1 MWLLHYLKHYAMSL
15 RSSIA
20 LWVLG
25 LGLLSP
31 LGAPLALRA
40 QTQVQQTAQTKTQP
54 SLEQLRSRLKAAQE
68 QRHLRDAVTAAEEL
82 FYAASGQHRLDVLL
96 EATTALVEAKNSL
109 KGPSTAESQ
118 LGISL
123 ASIEREPWLS
133 PRERILLGLYS
144 LRMISNYSTRGG
156 AAFDTPLPIKARP
169 LSQLMHWHEAD
180 LDRYYLQL
188 VEQLRGAGSALMQ
201 PIPTPYLELLDLA
214 GGTKASGQ
222 TGISALLELLDYLH
236 DMRGGGSR
244 YPEGLLPTEPG
255 LLALARSAG
264 PKSYSA
270 LLADYLALER
280 ELKSQSGRLTARQA
294 MERIEHFAQ
303 RYQRQRYFGS
313 VAANL
318 VDLYSNEPLEAARFA
333 DRLLSQAGQLQPD
346 ELKQL
351 RQARAERLEPSMSL
365 QLQQTWGMPDKV
377 SLRLDTAYLVRGLQV
392 SLYEAPRVYRPS
404 ERREDWRPSAQDKP
418 LLVKQCALPLD
429 SLAKV
434 GKQVVLEL
442 KLPQRRDYFVRVRAE
457 LDPRASQQKPL
468 VHEESFL
475 SSAFMVL
482 DLWSSA
488 SPNHVPR
495 QWLDAA
501 TGRPLSGLELARY
514 RYDKRH
520 ESMPTL
526 AGSLR
531 TDSLG
536 LILLDRRESQRS
548 VLQAR
553 DLRDPLRVEDYGYD
567 EEPQPAI
574 DFAARGLGLWVT
586 TDRPAYR
593 PGQVMHIYGE
603 AVEQGFLARQAR
615 PARGQHI
622 RLELRDAREEL
633 LWSEEVRSDELGRYH
648 ASHQLATETLLGQ
661 LRLRARFVEP
671 QGYQYRQT
679 EAKAF
684 PQLLEYKRRALEL
697 ELEEPPRPYTPDAQL
712 SVKGQLHR
720 LSGEPVERA
729 RLRCVVRAEQLWR
742 PWRAIYDYA
751 SPRVLLDST
760 LRSGAD
766 GAFALPLDLAALRR
780 QLEQNE
786 QDLGSYSY
794 RVEVTA
800 TDEGGETTQSSLGL
814 ALGEVLWEVRLD
826 LPELLDVSRPL
837 PELRFTYP
845 ATAWVDSTMRVD
857 YELYEGDRL
866 RHSGQTALGLAFSP
880 WLEPQALAAGLY
892 TLRYKAHYK
901 GGVRYEGYRSVYL
914 FDSRR
919 DQQIAGFVP
928 PLLALRADSTYSA
941 QRPAR
946 LHWLSSIEGGYI
958 HYVVHH
964 RYGELARGM
973 LRSKAGRIE
982 LFTLPLPAK
991 DTLPDQ
997 LEVQLYTVYQGRLYQ
1012 ASARFALERPEPP
1025 LELKWTSLR
1034 DRTQPGAEE
1043 RWSVQLTSGGK
1054 PVAGA
1059 AVATWM
1065 YDTALDVFGRL
1076 RFGVP
1081 SLQLMDEYSPSMEP
1095 RLPRGYRW
1103 GLNPDR
1109 SVYGEDLWG
1118 EAQRGGGSFVHDALA
1133 SGPQPRRYRWL
1144 GYGRRMPIGMGGG
1157 AVQLSKVLSGRMD
1170 GIIGPAFAAAP
1181 SVLRGAA
1188 VMVDQDAPIELAEE
1202 PKALR
1207 QDFAESAYFLPQ
1219 LTTDASGTA
1228 SWSFRMPDALTRWRL
1243 VLLAHTPDMRRYQE
1257 ERLVTSYRD
1266 FSLRP
1271 QLPRFLRRG
1280 DRPVL
1285 SATVVNMSREEEQGT
1300 LRLEL
1305 FDLSTQHV
1313 LSESSQPFRLAPQG
1327 SQTLQLPLSIPAL
1340 SADSIGLRVLA
1351 QGRRYSDGE
1360 QHRLPLLSDETQL
1373 SDGLSFSFEGAGTKE
1388 LSLDSLLAP
1397 LSQGLGRARLELQLE
1412 TSPLAL
1418 ALGALPQLAEPE
1430 DESTPA
1436 LAASVY
1442 AEAKVLRLQ
1451 QTHGFAAWLAARRQ
1465 SLHRSD
1471 SLVAARTAEAAKSPW
1486 YHELKRE
1493 LEAERRLL
1501 DFLAAKDHAQL
1512 LSQRIA
1518 ELKAAR
1524 NESIWG
1530 WFALWRADSYI
1541 SQQVI
1546 AVLLPTLELLE
1557 AKSPQRQ
1564 ELLGLLREAQPY
1576 MDREALRDYKA
1587 LKEERARRPKPGP
1600 WGYYDIPLDY
1610 LYIRAQLTQQL
1621 AVPSSAALA
1630 EMLGHYQRLLR
1641 EQAKDAP
1648 VTDLAKIAYVLKQAP
1663 QHRAQLPAL
1672 LEVLAQHLSE
1682 EGTMSFFAQ
1691 PAEIPYWSRSAGVPL
1706 AAETLRAFR
1715 LHPAYSS
1722 LVPRLQRWLLTQ
1734 RRTMLW
1740 KDPLS
1745 SVLALGALTEPQ
1757 HEAWGT
1763 AQATELRLA
1772 IEGGEDFS
1780 LSGSQRTAS
1789 LELSPSRR
1797 PKGALQVIKK
1807 DGSLIWGAA
1816 RLHYSIPTTAVK
1828 AWGEGLSLTRQQYLV
1843 TTEGGRDVLRPL
1855 EEGELLPIGA
1865 RIRTQIVVKLK
1876 QGLDYVKIS
1885 DPRPGYAEP
1894 VEQKPFCPFVSY
1906 GNAYVM
1912 PHDGRTDIFVD
1923 RLPAGTTE
1931 LHYDQWVTRPGV
1943 YGGVVTTL
1951 VSLYASEYSAHT
1963 AVSPE
1968 QRTASE
1974 SKTE

>member
-1 MWLLHYLKHYAMSL
+1 MLS
-15 RSSIA
+15 
-20 LWVLG
+20 
-25 LGLLSP
+25 LGLLGSLGVP
-31 LGAPLALRA
+31 LGLKA
-40 QTQVQQTAQTKTQP
+40 QTQGIQSTQTKVQP
-54 SLEQLRSRLKAAQE
+54 SLEQLRSRLKAAQA

-82 FYAASGQHRLDVLL
+82 FDAASGQRRLDVLL
-96 EATTALVEAKNSL
+96 EATTALVEAKSFL

-118 LGISL
+118 LGLSL
-123 ASIEREPWLS
+123 ASIEQAPWLS

-156 AAFDTPLPIKARP
+156 AAFDTPLPVKARP
-169 LSQLMHWHEAD
+169 LSQLMHWHQAD

-201 PIPTPYLELLDLA
+201 PIPAPYLELLDLA

-222 TGISALLELLDYLH
+222 TGISALLELLDYLR

-244 YPEGLLPTEPG
+244 YPEGLLPTQPA
-255 LLALARSAG
+255 LLTLARSAG

-303 RYQRQRYFGS
+303 RYQHQRYFGS
-313 VAANL
+313 VAPNL
-318 VDLYSNEPLEAARFA
+318 VDLYSSEPLEAARFA
-333 DRLLSQAGQLQPD
+333 DRLISQAGQLQPD

-351 RQARAERLEPSMSL
+351 QQARAERLEPQMSL
-365 QLQQTWGMPDKV
+365 ALDQKWGMPDKIYV
-377 SLRLDTAYLVRGLQV
+377 RLDTAYLVRGLQV
-392 SLYEAPRVYRPS
+392 SLYEAPRVYRPT
-404 ERREDWRPSAQDKP
+404 ERGEDWRPSAQDKP
-418 LLVKQCALPLD
+418 MLVKQCSLPVD

-434 GKQVVLEL
+434 GKHLVLEL
-442 KLPQRRDYFVRVRAE
+442 KLPQRRNYFVRVRAE
-457 LDPRASQQKPL
+457 LDPRASQKRAL
-468 VHEESFL
+468 VHEETFV

-501 TGRPLSGLELARY
+501 TGRPLSGLELAQY

-520 ESMPTL
+520 ESLPTL

-536 LILLDRRESQRS
+536 LILLDRHESQTS

-553 DLRDPLRVEDYGYD
+553 DLRDPLRIKYYGYG
-567 EEPQPAI
+567 EKPQPAI
-574 DFAARGLGLWVT
+574 DFAARGLQLWVT

-603 AVEQGFLARQAR
+603 AVDVGFLARQAR
-615 PARGQHI
+615 PARGQRI
-622 RLELRDAREEL
+622 RLELSDARDGL

-648 ASHQLATETLLGQ
+648 ASHRLAPEVLLGQ
-661 LRLRARFVEP
+661 LYLRARFVEP
-671 QGYQYRQT
+671 QGYQYRQPQ
-679 EAKAF
+679 AQAF
-684 PQLLEYKRRALEL
+684 AQLLEYKRHALEL
-697 ELEEPPRPYTPDAQL
+697 QLEEPPRPYPADALL
-712 SVKGQLHR
+712 SVKGQLRR

-729 RLRCVVRAEQLWR
+729 RLRCVLRAEQLWR
-742 PWRAIYDYA
+742 PWCSFSDYV

-766 GAFALPLDLAALRR
+766 GAFALPLDLGALRR
-780 QLEQNE
+780 QLEQDE
-786 QDLGSYSY
+786 QDHDSYSY

-800 TDEGGETTQSSLGL
+800 TDEAGETTQRSLSL
-814 ALGEVLWEVRLD
+814 ALGEVLSEVQLD
-826 LPELLDVSRPL
+826 LPELLDLSRPL

-845 ATAWVDSTMRVD
+845 MTAWVDSTMRVD

-866 RHSGQTALGLAFSP
+866 RHSGQTTLGQAFSP

-901 GGVRYEGYRSVYL
+901 GGVRYEGYRRVYL

-919 DQQIAGFVP
+919 DQQIAGFEP

-941 QRPAR
+941 LRPAR
-946 LHWLSSIEGGYI
+946 LHWVSGLEGGYI

-964 RYGELARGM
+964 RYGELARGV

-991 DTLPDQ
+991 DKLPDQ
-997 LEVQLYTVYQGRLYQ
+997 LEVQLYTVYQGCLYR
-1012 ASARFALERPEPP
+1012 ASERFTLEQPAPL

-1059 AVATWM
+1059 AVSTWM
-1065 YDTALDVFGRL
+1065 YDAALDIFGRL
-1076 RFGVP
+1076 RLSRP
-1081 SLQLMDEYSPSMEP
+1081 SLQLMDEYPSYMEP

-1103 GLNPDR
+1103 GLSPAR

-1133 SGPQPRRYRWL
+1133 AGPQPRRYRWL
-1144 GYGRRMPIGMGGG
+1144 GRGRRMPIRMGRGDI
-1157 AVQLSKVLSGRMD
+1157 QLPEVFSGRMD

-1188 VMVDQDAPIELAEE
+1188 AKVDQAAPIDVAEE

-1207 QDFAESAYFLPQ
+1207 QDFAESAYFLPR

-1228 SWSFRMPDALTRWRL
+1228 SWSFRMPEALTRWRL

-1257 ERLVTSYRD
+1257 QRLVTSYRD

-1285 SATVVNMSREEEQGT
+1285 SATLVNMSREEEQGT

-1305 FDLSTQHV
+1305 FDLSTQRV
-1313 LSESSQPFRLAPQG
+1313 LSENSQPFRLAPQG

-1351 QGRRYSDGE
+1351 EGRHYSDGE
-1360 QHRLPLLSDETQL
+1360 QHRLPLLRDETQL
-1373 SDGLSFSFEGAGTKE
+1373 SDGLSFSFEGTGTKE

-1397 LSQGLGRARLELQLE
+1397 LGQLGHARLELQLE

-1418 ALGALPQLAEPE
+1418 ALGALPQLAAPE
-1430 DESTPA
+1430 DETMPS
-1436 LAASVY
+1436 LAARIY

-1451 QTHGFAAWLAARRQ
+1451 QMPGFAAWLAARRQ
-1465 SLHRSD
+1465 SLYRSD

-1501 DFLAAKDHAQL
+1501 DFLAAKDHAHE
-1512 LSQRIA
+1512 LSQHIA
-1518 ELKAAR
+1518 KLKAAR

-1530 WFALWRADSYI
+1530 WFEGWRPDTYI

-1557 AKSPQRQ
+1557 AKAPQRQ

-1576 MDREALRDYKA
+1576 MDREALRYYKD
-1587 LKEERARRPKPGP
+1587 LKEERARRSKPGP

-1610 LYIRAQLTQQL
+1610 LYMRAQLTQQL

-1648 VTDLAKIAYVLKQAP
+1648 VTDLAKIAYVLKQSP

-1672 LEVLAQHLSE
+1672 LEVLAQHLSD
-1682 EGTMSFFAQ
+1682 EGAMSFFAQ

-1715 LHPAYSS
+1715 LDPAYSS

-1734 RRTMLW
+1734 RRTMVW
-1740 KDPLS
+1740 KDPLC
-1745 SVLALGALTEPQ
+1745 SVLALEALTEPQ
-1757 HEAWGT
+1757 LEAWDT

-1772 IEGGEDFS
+1772 LEGGEDFR
-1780 LSGSQRTAS
+1780 LTGSQRTAS

-1807 DGSLIWGAA
+1807 DASLIWGAA
-1816 RLHYSIPTTAVK
+1816 RLHYSIPTAAVK
-1828 AWGEGLSLTRQQYLV
+1828 AWGEGLTLRREEYLL

-1855 EEGELLPIGA
+1855 EEGEQLPIGA
-1865 RIRTQIVVKLK
+1865 RIRTKLIVTLK

-1894 VEQKPFCPFVSY
+1894 VEQKPFYPSIRY
-1906 GNAYVM
+1906 GNAYVV
-1912 PHDGRTDIFVD
+1912 PRDGRTDIFVD
-1923 RLPAGTTE
+1923 RLTSGTTE
-1931 LHYDQWVTRPGV
+1931 LYYDQWVTRPGV
-1943 YGGVVTTL
+1943 YSGVVTTL
-1951 VSLYASEYSAHT
+1951 ESLYASEYSAHT

-1968 QRTASE
+1968 QRVHSE
-1974 SKTE
+1974 PGNE

>member
-1 MWLLHYLKHYAMSL
+1 MLS
-15 RSSIA
+15 
-20 LWVLG
+20 
-25 LGLLSP
+25 LGLLGSLGVP
-31 LGAPLALRA
+31 LGLKA
-40 QTQVQQTAQTKTQP
+40 QTQGIQSTQTKAQP
-54 SLEQLRSRLKAAQE
+54 SLEQLRAKLKAAQA

-82 FYAASGQHRLDVLL
+82 FDAASGQRRLDLLL

-123 ASIEREPWLS
+123 ASIEQAPWLS

-156 AAFDTPLPIKARP
+156 AAFDTPLPVKTRP

-201 PIPTPYLELLDLA
+201 PIPAPYLELLDLA

-222 TGISALLELLDYLH
+222 TGISALLELLDYLR

-244 YPEGLLPTEPG
+244 YPEGLAPTQPA

-303 RYQRQRYFGS
+303 RYQHQRYFGS
-313 VAANL
+313 VAPNL
-318 VDLYSNEPLEAARFA
+318 VDLYSSEPLEAARFA
-333 DRLLSQAGQLQPD
+333 DRLISQAGQLQPD

-351 RQARAERLEPSMSL
+351 QQARDERLEPQMSL
-365 QLQQTWGMPDKV
+365 ALDQKWGMPDKIYV
-377 SLRLDTAYLVRGLQV
+377 RLDTAYLVRGLQV
-392 SLYEAPRVYRPS
+392 SLYEAPRVYRPT
-404 ERREDWRPSAQDKP
+404 ERGEDWRPSAQDKP
-418 LLVKQCALPLD
+418 MLVKQCSLPVD

-434 GKQVVLEL
+434 GKHLVLEL
-442 KLPQRRDYFVRVRAE
+442 KLPQRRNYFVRVRAE
-457 LDPRASQQKPL
+457 LDPRASQKRAL
-468 VHEESFL
+468 VHEETFV

-501 TGRPLSGLELARY
+501 TGRPLSGLELAQY

-520 ESMPTL
+520 ESLPTL

-536 LILLDRRESQRS
+536 LILLDRHESQTS

-553 DLRDPLRVEDYGYD
+553 DLRDPLRIKYYGYG
-567 EEPQPAI
+567 EKPQPAI
-574 DFAARGLGLWVT
+574 DFAARGLQLWVT

-603 AVEQGFLARQAR
+603 AVDVGFLARQAR
-615 PARGQHI
+615 PARGQRI
-622 RLELRDAREEL
+622 RLELSDARDGL

-648 ASHQLATETLLGQ
+648 ASHRLAPEVLLGQ
-661 LRLRARFVEP
+661 LYLRARFVEP
-671 QGYQYRQT
+671 KGYQYRQT

-684 PQLLEYKRRALEL
+684 ALLLEYKRHALEL
-697 ELEEPPRPYTPDAQL
+697 KLEEPPRPYAPDAQL

-729 RLRCVVRAEQLWR
+729 RLRCVLRAEQLWR

-751 SPRVLLDST
+751 SPRALLDST

-766 GAFALPLDLAALRR
+766 GAFALPLDLGALRR
-780 QLEQNE
+780 QLEQDE
-786 QDLGSYSY
+786 QDHGSYSY

-800 TDEGGETTQSSLGL
+800 TDEAGETTQRSLSL
-814 ALGEVLWEVRLD
+814 ALGEVLSEVQLD
-826 LPELLDVSRPL
+826 LPELLDLSRPL

-845 ATAWVDSTMRVD
+845 MTAWVDSTMRVD

-866 RHSGQTALGLAFSP
+866 RHSGQTTLGQAFSP
-880 WLEPQALAAGLY
+880 WLEPQELAAGLY

-901 GGVRYEGYRSVYL
+901 GGVRYEGYRRVYL

-919 DQQIAGFVP
+919 DQQIAGFEP

-941 QRPAR
+941 LRPAR
-946 LHWLSSIEGGYI
+946 LHWVSGLEGGYI

-964 RYGELARGM
+964 RYGELARGV

-991 DTLPDQ
+991 DKLPDQ
-997 LEVQLYTVYQGRLYQ
+997 LEVQLYTVYQGRLYR
-1012 ASARFALERPEPP
+1012 ASERFALEQPAPL

-1059 AVATWM
+1059 AVSTWM
-1065 YDTALDVFGRL
+1065 YDAALDIFGRL
-1076 RFGVP
+1076 RLSRP
-1081 SLQLMDEYSPSMEP
+1081 SLQLMDEYPSYMEP
-1095 RLPRGYRW
+1095 SLPRGYRW
-1103 GLNPDR
+1103 GLSPAR

-1133 SGPQPRRYRWL
+1133 AGPQPRRYRWL
-1144 GYGRRMPIGMGGG
+1144 GRGRRMPIRMGRG
-1157 AVQLSKVLSGRMD
+1157 AVQLPEVFSGRMD

-1188 VMVDQDAPIELAEE
+1188 AKADQAAPIDVAEE

-1228 SWSFRMPDALTRWRL
+1228 SWSFRMPEALTRWRL

-1257 ERLVTSYRD
+1257 QRLVTSYRD

-1285 SATVVNMSREEEQGT
+1285 SATLVNMSCEEEQGT

-1305 FDLSTQHV
+1305 FDLSTQRV
-1313 LSESSQPFRLAPQG
+1313 LSENSQPFRLAPQG
-1327 SQTLQLPLSIPAL
+1327 SQTLQLPLSIPTL

-1373 SDGLSFSFEGAGTKE
+1373 SDGLSFSFEGAGTKT
-1388 LSLDSLLAP
+1388 LFLDSLLAP
-1397 LSQGLGRARLELQLE
+1397 LGQGLGRARLELQLE

-1430 DESTPA
+1430 DKSTPA
-1436 LAASVY
+1436 LAASLY

-1451 QTHGFAAWLAARRQ
+1451 QTRGFAAWLAARRQ

-1471 SLVAARTAEAAKSPW
+1471 SLVAARTVEAAKSPW

-1501 DFLAAKDHAQL
+1501 DFLAAKDHAHEL
-1512 LSQRIA
+1512 RQRIA

-1524 NESIWG
+1524 NEATWG
-1530 WFALWRADSYI
+1530 WFEGWRPDAYI

-1546 AVLLPTLELLE
+1546 AILLPTLELLE

-1576 MDREALRDYKA
+1576 MDREELERYQR
-1587 LKEERARRPKPGP
+1587 LKEDRARVSKPGP

-1610 LYIRAQLTQQL
+1610 LYMRAQLTQQL
-1621 AVPSSAALA
+1621 AVPSSARVA
-1630 EMLGHYQRLLR
+1630 EMLGHYQRLLSER
-1641 EQAKDAP
+1641 AKEAP

-1715 LHPAYSS
+1715 LDPAYSS

-1734 RRTMLW
+1734 RRTMVW
-1740 KDPLS
+1740 KDALC
-1745 SVLALGALTEPQ
+1745 SVLALEALTEPRMGT
-1757 HEAWGT
+1757 WGD
-1763 AQATELRLA
+1763 AEATELRLA
-1772 IEGGEDFS
+1772 LEGGEDFR
-1780 LSGSQRTAS
+1780 LTGSQRTAS

-1807 DGSLIWGAA
+1807 DASLIWGAA
-1816 RLHYSIPTTAVK
+1816 RLHYSIPTAAVK

-1865 RIRTQIVVKLK
+1865 RIRTQLVIKLK

-1894 VEQKPFCPFVSY
+1894 VEQKPFYPSIRY
-1906 GNAYVM
+1906 GNAYVV
-1912 PHDGRTDIFVD
+1912 PRDGRTDIFVD
-1923 RLPAGTTE
+1923 RLTSGTTE
-1931 LHYDQWVTRPGV
+1931 LYYDQWVTRPGV
-1943 YGGVVTTL
+1943 YSGVVTTL
-1951 VSLYASEYSAHT
+1951 ESLYASEYSAHT

-1968 QRTASE
+1968 QRVHSE
-1974 SKTE
+1974 PGTE

>member
-1 MWLLHYLKHYAMSL
+1 MGLLHYLKHYAMSL

-40 QTQVQQTAQTKTQP
+40 QTQVQQTAQTKAQP

-118 LGISL
+118 LGLSL

-156 AAFDTPLPIKARP
+156 TAFDTPLPIKARP

-188 VEQLRGAGSALMQ
+188 VEQLRGAGSALME

-244 YPEGLLPTEPG
+244 YPEGLLPTEQG

-270 LLADYLALER
+270 LLADYFALER

-303 RYQRQRYFGS
+303 RYQGQRYFGS

-365 QLQQTWGMPDKV
+365 KLEQTWGMPDKL

-418 LLVKQCALPLD
+418 LLVKQCALPVD

-434 GKQVVLEL
+434 GKHTVLEL

-457 LDPRASQQKPL
+457 LDPRSSLQKPL

-482 DLWSSA
+482 DLLSSS
-488 SPNHVPR
+488 SPNHMPR

-501 TGRPLSGLELARY
+501 TGRPLSGLELAQY
-514 RYDKRH
+514 RYDRRH
-520 ESMPTL
+520 ESLPTL

-536 LILLDRRESQRS
+536 LILLDRRESQTS

-603 AVEQGFLARQAR
+603 AVDVGFLARQAR
-615 PARGQHI
+615 PARGQRI
-622 RLELRDAREEL
+622 RLELSDVRGEL

-697 ELEEPPRPYTPDAQL
+697 KLEEPPRSYPADAVL
-712 SVKGQLHR
+712 SIKGQLRR

-751 SPRVLLDST
+751 SPRVILDST

-780 QLEQNE
+780 QLEQDE

-880 WLEPQALAAGLY
+880 WLEPEALAAGLY
-892 TLRYKAHYK
+892 TLRYKAHYQ
-901 GGVRYEGYRSVYL
+901 GGVRYEGYRRVYL

-919 DQQIAGFVP
+919 DQQIAGFEP
-928 PLLALRADSTYSA
+928 PILALRADSTYSA
-941 QRPAR
+941 LRPAR

-964 RYGELARGM
+964 RYGELARGV
-973 LRSKAGRIE
+973 LRSKTGRIE

-997 LEVQLYTVYQGRLYQ
+997 LEVQLYTVYQGRLYH
-1012 ASARFALERPEPP
+1012 ASERFTLEQPAPP

-1059 AVATWM
+1059 AVSTWM
-1065 YDTALDVFGRL
+1065 YDAALDIFGRL
-1076 RFGVP
+1076 RLSMP
-1081 SLQLMDEYSPSMEP
+1081 SPQLQDEFPLSMEP
-1095 RLPRGYRW
+1095 RLPQGYRW
-1103 GLNPDR
+1103 GLNSEHR
-1109 SVYGEDLWG
+1109 VYGEELWG

-1133 SGPQPRRYRWL
+1133 AGPRARRYRWL
-1144 GYGRRMPIGMGGG
+1144 SYGRRMPIGMSGR
-1157 AVQLSKVLSGRMD
+1157 AVQLSKVLSGKME

-1188 VMVDQDAPIELAEE
+1188 VMADQDAPIEVAEE

-1207 QDFAESAYFLPQ
+1207 QDFAESAYFLPR

-1228 SWSFRMPDALTRWRL
+1228 SWSFRMPEALTRWRL

-1257 ERLVTSYRD
+1257 QRLVTSYRD

-1285 SATVVNMSREEEQGT
+1285 SATLVNMSREEEQGT

-1305 FDLSTQHV
+1305 FDLSTQRV
-1313 LSESSQPFRLAPQG
+1313 LSESSQPFHLAPQG

-1397 LSQGLGRARLELQLE
+1397 LGQLGHARLELQLE

-1418 ALGALPQLAEPE
+1418 ALGALPQLATPE
-1430 DESTPA
+1430 DKSTPS
-1436 LAASVY
+1436 LAARIY

-1451 QTHGFAAWLAARRQ
+1451 QTPGFAAWLAARRR

-1471 SLVAARTAEAAKSPW
+1471 SLVAARTAAAAGSPQ
-1486 YHELKRE
+1486 YYEIKRE

-1501 DFLAAKDHAQL
+1501 DFLAAKDHAHELRQH
-1512 LSQRIA
+1512 IA
-1518 ELKAAR
+1518 KLKAAR
-1524 NESIWG
+1524 NEAIWG
-1530 WFALWRADSYI
+1530 WFEGWRPDTYI

-1546 AVLLPTLELLE
+1546 AILLPTLELLE
-1557 AKSPQRQ
+1557 AKAPQRQ

-1576 MDREALRDYKA
+1576 MDREAFRYYKD
-1587 LKEERARRPKPGP
+1587 LKEERARRSKPGP
-1600 WGYYDIPLDY
+1600 WDYYDIPLDY
-1610 LYIRAQLTQQL
+1610 LYTRAQLTQQL
-1621 AVPSSAALA
+1621 AVPSSAALG
-1630 EMLGHYQRLLR
+1630 EMLGHYQRLLSER
-1641 EQAKDAP
+1641 AKEAP
-1648 VTDLAKIAYVLKQAP
+1648 VTDLAKIAYILRQAP

-1672 LEVLAQHLSE
+1672 LKVLAQHLSD

-1691 PAEIPYWSRSAGVPL
+1691 PEEIPYWSRSAGVPL
-1706 AAETLRAFR
+1706 ASETLRAFR
-1715 LHPAYSS
+1715 LDPAYSS

-1734 RRTMLW
+1734 RRTMVW
-1740 KDPLS
+1740 KDALC
-1745 SVLALGALTEPQ
+1745 SVLALEALTEPRMGT
-1757 HEAWGT
+1757 WGD
-1763 AQATELRLA
+1763 AEATELRLA
-1772 IEGGEDFS
+1772 IEGGDEFR
-1780 LSGSQRTAS
+1780 LTGSQRTAS

-1797 PKGALQVIKK
+1797 PKGALKVIKK

-1816 RLHYSIPTTAVK
+1816 RLYYSIPTAAVK
-1828 AWGEGLSLTRQQYLV
+1828 AWGEGLTLTREEYLL
-1843 TTEGGRDVLRPL
+1843 TTEDGRDVLRRL
-1855 EEGELLPIGA
+1855 EEGEQLPIGA
-1865 RIRTQIVVKLK
+1865 RIRTKLIVTLK
-1876 QGLDYVKIS
+1876 QGLDYVQLS

-1894 VEQKPFCPFVSY
+1894 VLQKAHYPSIRY
-1906 GNAYVM
+1906 GNAYVV
-1912 PHDGRTDIFVD
+1912 PRDGRTDIFVD
-1923 RLPAGTTE
+1923 RLTSGTTE
-1931 LHYDQWVTRPGV
+1931 LYYDQWVTRPGV
-1943 YGGVVTTL
+1943 YSGVVTTL

-1968 QRTASE
+1968 QRVSAE
-1974 SKTE
+1974 PGAE

>member
-1 MWLLHYLKHYAMSL
+1 MLS
-15 RSSIA
+15 
-20 LWVLG
+20 
-25 LGLLSP
+25 LGLLGSLGVP
-31 LGAPLALRA
+31 LGLKA
-40 QTQVQQTAQTKTQP
+40 QTQGIQSTQTKVQP
-54 SLEQLRSRLKAAQE
+54 SLEQLRSRLKAAQA

-82 FYAASGQHRLDVLL
+82 FDAASGQHRLDVLL
-96 EATTALVEAKNSL
+96 EATTALVEAKSSL

-118 LGISL
+118 LGLSL
-123 ASIEREPWLS
+123 ASIEQAPWLS

-156 AAFDTPLPIKARP
+156 EAFDTPLPVQARP
-169 LSQLMHWHEAD
+169 LSHLMHWHEAD

-201 PIPTPYLELLDLA
+201 PIPAPYLELLDLA

-222 TGISALLELLDYLH
+222 TGISALLELLDYLR

-244 YPEGLLPTEPG
+244 YPEGLLPTQPA
-255 LLALARSAG
+255 LLTLARSAG
-264 PKSYSA
+264 PTSYSA

-303 RYQRQRYFGS
+303 CYQRQRYFGS
-313 VAANL
+313 VAPNL
-318 VDLYSNEPLEAARFA
+318 VDLYSSEPLEAARFA
-333 DRLLSQAGQLQPD
+333 DRLISQARQLQPD

-351 RQARAERLEPSMSL
+351 QQARDERLEPQMSL
-365 QLQQTWGMPDKV
+365 ELDQKWGMPDKIYV
-377 SLRLDTAYLVRGLQV
+377 RLDTAYLVRGLQV
-392 SLYEAPRVYRPS
+392 SLYEAPRVYRPT
-404 ERREDWRPSAQDKP
+404 ERGEDWRPSAADKP
-418 LLVKQCALPLD
+418 LRVEHCTLSPD

-434 GKQVVLEL
+434 GKSTVLEL
-442 KLPQRRDYFVRVRAE
+442 KLPQRRNYFVRVRAE
-457 LDPRASQQKPL
+457 LDPRASQKRAL
-468 VHEESFL
+468 VHEDTFL

-482 DLWSSA
+482 NIFSSA
-488 SPNHVPR
+488 SPNHEPR

-501 TGRPLSGLELARY
+501 TGRPLSGLELAYY
-514 RYDKRH
+514 RYDKRR
-520 ESMPTL
+520 ETLPTL
-526 AGSLR
+526 VGSLR

-536 LILLDRRESQRS
+536 LILLDRRESGRS

-553 DLRDPLRVEDYGYD
+553 DLRDPLRVDEYGYGED
-567 EEPQPAI
+567 PEPTV
-574 DFAARGLGLWVT
+574 DLTARGLGLWVT

-615 PARGQHI
+615 PARGQRI
-622 RLELRDAREEL
+622 RLELSDVHGEL

-648 ASHQLATETLLGQ
+648 ASHRLAPEGLLGR
-661 LRLRARFVEP
+661 LSLRASFVEP
-671 QGYQYRQT
+671 KGYQYRQT

-684 PQLLEYKRRALEL
+684 ALLLEYKRRALEL
-697 ELEEPPRPYTPDAQL
+697 ELEEPPRPYPADAVL
-712 SVKGQLHR
+712 SVKGQLRR

-766 GAFALPLDLAALRR
+766 GAFALPLDLGALRR
-780 QLEQNE
+780 QLEQDE

-814 ALGEVLWEVRLD
+814 AIEEVLSEVRLD
-826 LPELLDVSRPL
+826 LPELLDVARPL

-845 ATAWVDSTMRVD
+845 MTGWVDSTMRVD

-901 GGVRYEGYRSVYL
+901 GGTRYEGYRRVYL

-919 DQQIAGFVP
+919 DQQIAGFEP
-928 PLLALRADSTYSA
+928 PILALRADSTYSA
-941 QRPAR
+941 LRPAR
-946 LHWLSSIEGGYI
+946 LHWVSGLEGGYI

-964 RYGELARGM
+964 RYGELARGV

-991 DTLPDQ
+991 DKLPDQ
-997 LEVQLYTVYQGRLYQ
+997 LEVQLYTVYQGRLYH
-1012 ASARFALERPEPP
+1012 ASERFTLEQPAPP

-1059 AVATWM
+1059 AVSTWM
-1065 YDTALDVFGRL
+1065 YDAALDIFGRL
-1076 RFGVP
+1076 RLSRP
-1081 SLQLMDEYSPSMEP
+1081 SLQLMDEYPSYMEP

-1103 GLNPDR
+1103 GLSPAR

-1133 SGPQPRRYRWL
+1133 AGPQPRRYRWL
-1144 GYGRRMPIGMGGG
+1144 GRGRRMPIRMGRGDI
-1157 AVQLSKVLSGRMD
+1157 QLPEVFSGRMD

-1188 VMVDQDAPIELAEE
+1188 AKADQAAPIDVAEE

-1228 SWSFRMPDALTRWRL
+1228 SWSFRMPEALTRWRL

-1257 ERLVTSYRD
+1257 QRLVTSYRD

-1285 SATVVNMSREEEQGT
+1285 SATLVNMSREEEQGT

-1305 FDLSTQHV
+1305 FDLSTQRV
-1313 LSESSQPFRLAPQG
+1313 LSENSQPFRLAPQG
-1327 SQTLQLPLSIPAL
+1327 SQTLQLPLSIPTL

-1373 SDGLSFSFEGAGTKE
+1373 SDGLSFSFEGAGTKT
-1388 LSLDSLLAP
+1388 LFLDSLLAP
-1397 LSQGLGRARLELQLE
+1397 LGQGLGHARLELQLE

-1418 ALGALPQLAEPE
+1418 ALGALPQLATPE
-1430 DESTPA
+1430 DKSTPA

-1451 QTHGFAAWLAARRQ
+1451 QTRGFAAWLAERRQ

-1524 NESIWG
+1524 NGATWG
-1530 WFALWRADSYI
+1530 WFEGWRPDTYI

-1546 AVLLPTLELLE
+1546 SVLLPTLELLE

-1576 MDREALRDYKA
+1576 MDREELERYQR
-1587 LKEERARRPKPGP
+1587 LKEDRARVSKPGP

-1610 LYIRAQLTQQL
+1610 LYMRAQLTQQL

-1630 EMLGHYQRLLR
+1630 AMLGHYQRLLSER
-1641 EQAKDAP
+1641 AKEAP

-1672 LEVLAQHLSE
+1672 LKVLAQHLSD
-1682 EGTMSFFAQ
+1682 EGAMSFFAQ

-1715 LHPAYSS
+1715 LDPAYSS

-1734 RRTMLW
+1734 RRTMVW
-1740 KDPLS
+1740 KDALC
-1745 SVLALGALTEPQ
+1745 SVLALEALTEPRMGT
-1757 HEAWGT
+1757 WGD
-1763 AQATELRLA
+1763 AEATELRLA
-1772 IEGGEDFS
+1772 IEGGEDFR
-1780 LSGSQRTAS
+1780 LTGSQRTAS

-1816 RLHYSIPTTAVK
+1816 RLHYSIPTAAVK

-1865 RIRTQIVVKLK
+1865 RIRTQLVIKLK

-1894 VEQKPFCPFVSY
+1894 VEQKPFYPSIRY
-1906 GNAYVM
+1906 GNAYVV
-1912 PHDGRTDIFVD
+1912 PRDGRTDIFVD
-1923 RLPAGTTE
+1923 RLTSGTTE
-1931 LHYDQWVTRPGV
+1931 LYYDQWVTRPGV
-1943 YGGVVTTL
+1943 YSGVVTTL
-1951 VSLYASEYSAHT
+1951 KSLYASEYSAHT

-1974 SKTE
+1974 SQAK

>member
-1 MWLLHYLKHYAMSL
+1 MLS
-15 RSSIA
+15 
-20 LWVLG
+20 
-25 LGLLSP
+25 LGLLGLLGVP
-31 LGAPLALRA
+31 LGLKA
-40 QTQVQQTAQTKTQP
+40 QTQGIQSTQTKVQP
-54 SLEQLRSRLKAAQE
+54 SLEQLRSRLKAAQA

-82 FYAASGQHRLDVLL
+82 FDAASGQRRLDVLL
-96 EATTALVEAKNSL
+96 EATTALVEAKSFL

-118 LGISL
+118 LGLSL
-123 ASIEREPWLS
+123 ASIEQAPWLS

-144 LRMISNYSTRGG
+144 LRMISNYSTRAG
-156 AAFDTPLPIKARP
+156 AAFDTPLPVKARP
-169 LSQLMHWHEAD
+169 LSQLMHWHQAD

-201 PIPTPYLELLDLA
+201 PIPAPYLELLDLA

-222 TGISALLELLDYLH
+222 TGISALLELLDYLR

-244 YPEGLLPTEPG
+244 YPEGLAPTQPA

-303 RYQRQRYFGS
+303 RYQHQRYFGS
-313 VAANL
+313 VAPNL
-318 VDLYSNEPLEAARFA
+318 VDLYSSEPLEAARFA
-333 DRLLSQAGQLQPD
+333 DRLISQAGQLQPD

-351 RQARAERLEPSMSL
+351 QQARAERLEPQMSL
-365 QLQQTWGMPDKV
+365 ALDQKWGMPDKIYV
-377 SLRLDTAYLVRGLQV
+377 RLDTAYLVRGLQV
-392 SLYEAPRVYRPS
+392 SLYEAPRVYRPT
-404 ERREDWRPSAQDKP
+404 ERGEDWRPSAQDKP
-418 LLVKQCALPLD
+418 MLVKQCSLPVD

-434 GKQVVLEL
+434 GKHLVLEL
-442 KLPQRRDYFVRVRAE
+442 KLPQRRNYFVRVRAE
-457 LDPRASQQKPL
+457 LDPRASQKRAL
-468 VHEESFL
+468 VHEETFV

-501 TGRPLSGLELARY
+501 TGRPLSGLELAQY

-520 ESMPTL
+520 ESLPTL

-536 LILLDRRESQRS
+536 LILLDRHESQTS

-553 DLRDPLRVEDYGYD
+553 DLRDPLRIKYYGYG
-567 EEPQPAI
+567 EKPQPAI
-574 DFAARGLGLWVT
+574 DFAARGLQLWVT

-615 PARGQHI
+615 PARGQRI
-622 RLELRDAREEL
+622 RLELSDVHGEL

-648 ASHQLATETLLGQ
+648 ASHRLAPEGLLGR
-661 LRLRARFVEP
+661 LSLRASFVEP
-671 QGYQYRQT
+671 KGYQYRQT

-684 PQLLEYKRRALEL
+684 ALLLEYKRHALEL
-697 ELEEPPRPYTPDAQL
+697 KLEEPPRPYAPDAQL

-780 QLEQNE
+780 QLEQDE

-814 ALGEVLWEVRLD
+814 ALGEVLWEVQLD
-826 LPELLDVSRPL
+826 LPELLDLSRPL

-845 ATAWVDSTMRVD
+845 MTAWVDSTMRVD

-866 RHSGQTALGLAFSP
+866 RHSGQTTLGQAFSP
-880 WLEPQALAAGLY
+880 WLEPQELAAGLY

-901 GGVRYEGYRSVYL
+901 GGVRYEGYRRVYL

-919 DQQIAGFVP
+919 DQQIAGFEP

-941 QRPAR
+941 LRPAR
-946 LHWLSSIEGGYI
+946 LHWVSGLEGGYI

-964 RYGELARGM
+964 RYGELARGV

-991 DTLPDQ
+991 DKLPDQ
-997 LEVQLYTVYQGRLYQ
+997 LEVQLYTVYQGRLYR
-1012 ASARFALERPEPP
+1012 ASERFTLEQPAPL

-1059 AVATWM
+1059 AVSTWM
-1065 YDTALDVFGRL
+1065 YDAALDIFGRL
-1076 RFGVP
+1076 RLSRP
-1081 SLQLMDEYSPSMEP
+1081 SLQLMDEYPSYMEP

-1103 GLNPDR
+1103 GLSPAR

-1133 SGPQPRRYRWL
+1133 AGPQPRRYRWL
-1144 GYGRRMPIGMGGG
+1144 GRGRRMPIRMGRGDI
-1157 AVQLSKVLSGRMD
+1157 QLPEVFSGRMD

-1181 SVLRGAA
+1181 SVLRGAVA
-1188 VMVDQDAPIELAEE
+1188 KADQAAPIDVAEE

-1228 SWSFRMPDALTRWRL
+1228 SWSFRMPEALTRWRL

-1285 SATVVNMSREEEQGT
+1285 SATLVNMSREEEQGT

-1305 FDLSTQHV
+1305 FDLSTQRV
-1313 LSESSQPFRLAPQG
+1313 LSENSQPFRLAPQG

-1388 LSLDSLLAP
+1388 LSLDSLLA
-1397 LSQGLGRARLELQLE
+1397 SLGQLGHARLELQLE

-1451 QTHGFAAWLAARRQ
+1451 QMRGFAAWLAERRQ

-1501 DFLAAKDHAQL
+1501 DFLAAQDHAHE
-1512 LSQRIA
+1512 LSQHIA
-1518 ELKAAR
+1518 KLKAAR
-1524 NESIWG
+1524 NGATWG
-1530 WFALWRADSYI
+1530 WFEGWRADSYI

-1546 AVLLPTLELLE
+1546 AILLPTLELLE

-1576 MDREALRDYKA
+1576 MDREELERYQR
-1587 LKEERARRPKPGP
+1587 LKGIRARRSKPGP
-1600 WGYYDIPLDY
+1600 WDYYDIPLDY

-1621 AVPSSAALA
+1621 SVPSSARVA
-1630 EMLGHYQRLLR
+1630 EMLGHYQRLLS
-1641 EQAKDAP
+1641 EQAKEAP

-1672 LEVLAQHLSE
+1672 LKVLAQHLSD

-1715 LHPAYSS
+1715 LDPAYSS

-1734 RRTMLW
+1734 RRTMIW
-1740 KDPLS
+1740 KDALC
-1745 SVLALGALTEPQ
+1745 SVLALEALTEPRMGT
-1757 HEAWGT
+1757 WGD
-1763 AQATELRLA
+1763 AEATELRLA
-1772 IEGGEDFS
+1772 IEGGEDFR
-1780 LSGSQRTAS
+1780 LTGSQRTAS

-1816 RLHYSIPTTAVK
+1816 RLHYSIPTAAVK

-1865 RIRTQIVVKLK
+1865 RIRTQLVIKLK

-1894 VEQKPFCPFVSY
+1894 VEQKPFYPSIRY
-1906 GNAYVM
+1906 GNAYVV
-1912 PHDGRTDIFVD
+1912 PRDGRTDIFVD
-1923 RLPAGTTE
+1923 RLTSGTTE
-1931 LHYDQWVTRPGV
+1931 LYYDQWVTRPGV
-1943 YGGVVTTL
+1943 YSGVVTTL
-1951 VSLYASEYSAHT
+1951 ESLYASEYSAHT

-1968 QRTASE
+1968 QRVHSE
-1974 SKTE
+1974 PGTE

>member
-1 MWLLHYLKHYAMSL
+1 MLS
-15 RSSIA
+15 
-20 LWVLG
+20 
-25 LGLLSP
+25 LGLLGSLGVP
-31 LGAPLALRA
+31 LGLKA
-40 QTQVQQTAQTKTQP
+40 QTQGIQSTQTKAQP
-54 SLEQLRSRLKAAQE
+54 SLEQLRTKLKAAQA

-82 FYAASGQHRLDVLL
+82 FDAASGQRRLDVLL
-96 EATTALVEAKNSL
+96 EATTALVEVKNSL

-123 ASIEREPWLS
+123 ASIEQAPWLS

-156 AAFDTPLPIKARP
+156 AAFDTPLPVKARP

-201 PIPTPYLELLDLA
+201 PIPAPYLELLDLA

-222 TGISALLELLDYLH
+222 TGISVLLELLDYLR

-244 YPEGLLPTEPG
+244 YPEGLAPTQPA
-255 LLALARSAG
+255 LLTLARSAG

-280 ELKSQSGRLTARQA
+280 ELKRQSGRLTARQA
-294 MERIEHFAQ
+294 MEHIEHFAQ

-313 VAANL
+313 VAPNL
-318 VDLYSNEPLEAARFA
+318 VDLYSSEPLEAARFA

-351 RQARAERLEPSMSL
+351 RQARAERLEPQMSL
-365 QLQQTWGMPDKV
+365 VLDQKWGMPDKIYV
-377 SLRLDTAYLVRGLQV
+377 RLDTAYLVRGLQV
-392 SLYEAPRVYRPS
+392 SLYEAPRVYRPT

-418 LLVKQCALPLD
+418 MLVKQCALPVD

-434 GKQVVLEL
+434 GKHLVLEL
-442 KLPQRRDYFVRVRAE
+442 QLPQRRNYFVRVRAD
-457 LDPRASQQKPL
+457 LDPRSSQQKPL
-468 VHEESFL
+468 VHEETFV

-488 SPNHVPR
+488 SPNYEPR

-520 ESMPTL
+520 QSLPTL

-536 LILLDRRESQRS
+536 LILLDRRESQTS

-603 AVEQGFLARQAR
+603 AVDVGFLARQAR
-615 PARGQHI
+615 PARGQRI
-622 RLELRDAREEL
+622 RLELSDARDGL

-648 ASHQLATETLLGQ
+648 ASHRLAPEVLLGQ
-661 LRLRARFVEP
+661 LYLRARFVEP
-671 QGYQYRQT
+671 QGYQYRQPQ
-679 EAKAF
+679 EQAF
-684 PQLLEYKRRALEL
+684 AQLLEYKRHALEL
-697 ELEEPPRPYTPDAQL
+697 QLEEPPRPYPADALL
-712 SVKGQLHR
+712 SVKGQLRR

-729 RLRCVVRAEQLWR
+729 RLRCVLRAEQLWR
-742 PWRAIYDYA
+742 PWCSFSDYV

-766 GAFALPLDLAALRR
+766 GAFALPLDLGALRR
-780 QLEQNE
+780 QLEQDE
-786 QDLGSYSY
+786 QDHGSYSY

-800 TDEGGETTQSSLGL
+800 TDEAGETTQRSLSL
-814 ALGEVLWEVRLD
+814 ALGEVLSEVQLD
-826 LPELLDVSRPL
+826 LPELLDLSRPL

-845 ATAWVDSTMRVD
+845 MTAWVDSTMRVD

-866 RHSGQTALGLAFSP
+866 RHSGQTTLGQAFSP
-880 WLEPQALAAGLY
+880 WLEPQELAAGLY

-901 GGVRYEGYRSVYL
+901 GGVRYEGYRRVYL

-919 DQQIAGFVP
+919 DQQIAGFEP

-941 QRPAR
+941 LRPAR
-946 LHWLSSIEGGYI
+946 LHWVSGLEGGYI

-964 RYGELARGM
+964 RYGELARGV

-991 DTLPDQ
+991 DKLPDQ
-997 LEVQLYTVYQGRLYQ
+997 LEVQLYTVYQGRLYR
-1012 ASARFALERPEPP
+1012 ASERFTLEQPAPP

-1059 AVATWM
+1059 AVSTWM
-1065 YDTALDVFGRL
+1065 YDAALDIFGRL
-1076 RFGVP
+1076 RLSRP
-1081 SLQLMDEYSPSMEP
+1081 SLQLMDEYPSYMEP

-1103 GLNPDR
+1103 GLSPAR

-1133 SGPQPRRYRWL
+1133 AGPQPRRYRWL
-1144 GYGRRMPIGMGGG
+1144 GRGRRMPIGMGGG
-1157 AVQLSKVLSGRMD
+1157 DIQLPEVFSGRMD

-1188 VMVDQDAPIELAEE
+1188 AKADQAAPIEVAEE

-1228 SWSFRMPDALTRWRL
+1228 SWSFRMPEALTRWRL

-1285 SATVVNMSREEEQGT
+1285 SATLVNMSREEEQGT

-1305 FDLSTQHV
+1305 FDLSTQRV
-1313 LSESSQPFRLAPQG
+1313 LVQRSEPFRLAPQG
-1327 SQTLQLPLSIPAL
+1327 SQTLRLPLEIPAL
-1340 SADSIGLRVLA
+1340 SVDSIGLRVLA

-1397 LSQGLGRARLELQLE
+1397 LGQLGHARLELQLE

-1430 DESTPA
+1430 DESTPS
-1436 LAASVY
+1436 LAARIY

-1451 QTHGFAAWLAARRQ
+1451 QTPGFAAWLAARRR
-1465 SLHRSD
+1465 SLYRSD
-1471 SLVAARTAEAAKSPW
+1471 SLVAARTAAAAGSPQ
-1486 YHELKRE
+1486 YYEIKRE

-1501 DFLAAKDHAQL
+1501 DFLAAKDHAHE
-1512 LSQRIA
+1512 LSQHIA
-1518 ELKAAR
+1518 KLKASR

-1530 WFALWRADSYI
+1530 WFEGWRPDSYI

-1546 AVLLPTLELLE
+1546 AILLPTLELLE
-1557 AKSPQRQ
+1557 AKAPQRQ
-1564 ELLGLLREAQPY
+1564 ELLGLLRQAQPY
-1576 MDREALRDYKA
+1576 MDREALRYYKD
-1587 LKEERARRPKPGP
+1587 LKEERARRSKPGP
-1600 WGYYDIPLDY
+1600 WDYYDIPLDY
-1610 LYIRAQLTQQL
+1610 LYMRAQLTQQL
-1621 AVPSSAALA
+1621 PVPSSARVA
-1630 EMLGHYQRLLR
+1630 EMLGHYQRLLSQ
-1641 EQAKDAP
+1641 QAKDAP

-1672 LEVLAQHLSE
+1672 LQVLAQHLSE

-1715 LHPAYSS
+1715 LDPAYSS
-1722 LVPRLQRWLLTQ
+1722 LVPRLQLWLLTQ
-1734 RRTMLW
+1734 RRTMVW
-1740 KDPLS
+1740 KDALC
-1745 SVLALGALTEPQ
+1745 SVLALEALTEPRMGT
-1757 HEAWGT
+1757 WGD
-1763 AQATELRLA
+1763 AEATELRLA
-1772 IEGGEDFS
+1772 LEGGEDFS
-1780 LSGSQRTAS
+1780 LTGSQRTAS

-1816 RLHYSIPTTAVK
+1816 RLHYSIPTAAVK

-1865 RIRTQIVVKLK
+1865 RIRTQIVIKLK

-1894 VEQKPFCPFVSY
+1894 VQQKPFYPSISY
-1906 GNAYVM
+1906 GNAYVV
-1912 PHDGRTDIFVD
+1912 PRDGRTDIFVD
-1923 RLPAGTTE
+1923 RLTAGTTE
-1931 LHYDQWVTRPGV
+1931 LYYDQWVTRPGV
-1943 YGGVVTTL
+1943 YSGVVTTL

-1968 QRTASE
+1968 QRVHSE
-1974 SKTE
+1974 PGTE

>member
-1 MWLLHYLKHYAMSL
+1 MLS
-15 RSSIA
+15 
-20 LWVLG
+20 
-25 LGLLSP
+25 LGLLGSLGVP
-31 LGAPLALRA
+31 LGLKA
-40 QTQVQQTAQTKTQP
+40 QTQGIQSTQTKAQP
-54 SLEQLRSRLKAAQE
+54 SLEQLRSRLKAAQA

-96 EATTALVEAKNSL
+96 EATTALVEVKNSL

-123 ASIEREPWLS
+123 ASIEQAPWLS

-156 AAFDTPLPIKARP
+156 AAFDTPLPVQARP
-169 LSQLMHWHEAD
+169 LSQLMHWHQAD

-201 PIPTPYLELLDLA
+201 PIPAPYLELLDLA

-222 TGISALLELLDYLH
+222 TGISALLELLDYLR

-244 YPEGLLPTEPG
+244 YPEGLLPTQPA
-255 LLALARSAG
+255 LLTLARSAG

-303 RYQRQRYFGS
+303 CYQRQRYFGS
-313 VAANL
+313 VAPNL
-318 VDLYSNEPLEAARFA
+318 VDLYSSEPLEAARFA
-333 DRLLSQAGQLQPD
+333 DRLISQARQLQPD

-351 RQARAERLEPSMSL
+351 QQARAERLEPNMSL
-365 QLQQTWGMPDKV
+365 ALDQKWGMPDKIYV
-377 SLRLDTAYLVRGLQV
+377 RLDTAYLVRGLQV
-392 SLYEAPRVYRPS
+392 SLYEAPRVYRPT
-404 ERREDWRPSAQDKP
+404 ERGEDWRPSAADKP
-418 LLVKQCALPLD
+418 LRVEHCTLSPD

-434 GKQVVLEL
+434 GKSTVLEL
-442 KLPQRRDYFVRVRAE
+442 KLPQRRNYFVRVRAE
-457 LDPRASQQKPL
+457 LDPRASQKRAL
-468 VHEESFL
+468 VHEEPFL

-482 DLWSSA
+482 NIFSSA
-488 SPNHVPR
+488 SPNHEPR

-501 TGRPLSGLELARY
+501 TGRPLSGLELAYY
-514 RYDKRH
+514 RYDKRR
-520 ESMPTL
+520 ETLPTL

-536 LILLDRRESQRS
+536 LILLDRRESGRS

-553 DLRDPLRVEDYGYD
+553 DLRDPLRVDEYGYGED
-567 EEPQPAI
+567 PEPTV
-574 DFAARGLGLWVT
+574 DLTARGLGLWVT

-615 PARGQHI
+615 PARGQRI
-622 RLELRDAREEL
+622 RLELSDVHGEL

-648 ASHQLATETLLGQ
+648 ASHRLAPEGLLGR
-661 LRLRARFVEP
+661 LSLRASFVEP
-671 QGYQYRQT
+671 KGYQYRQT
-679 EAKAF
+679 EAKVFA
-684 PQLLEYKRRALEL
+684 QLLEYKRHALEL
-697 ELEEPPRPYTPDAQL
+697 KLEEPPRPYTPDAQL

-729 RLRCVVRAEQLWR
+729 RLRCVLRAEQLWR
-742 PWRAIYDYA
+742 PWRSIYDYA

-780 QLEQNE
+780 QLEQDE

-800 TDEGGETTQSSLGL
+800 TDEGGETTQRTLSL
-814 ALGEVLWEVRLD
+814 ALGEVLSEVQLD
-826 LPELLDVSRPL
+826 LPELLDLSRPL

-845 ATAWVDSTMRVD
+845 ATGWVDSTMRVD

-866 RHSGQTALGLAFSP
+866 RHSGQTTLGQAFSP
-880 WLEPQALAAGLY
+880 WLEPQELAAGLY

-901 GGVRYEGYRSVYL
+901 GGVRYEGYRRVYL

-919 DQQIAGFVP
+919 DQQIAGFEP

-941 QRPAR
+941 LRPAR
-946 LHWLSSIEGGYI
+946 LHWVSGLEGGYI

-964 RYGELARGM
+964 RYGELARGV

-991 DTLPDQ
+991 DKLPDQ
-997 LEVQLYTVYQGRLYQ
+997 LEVQLYTVYQGRLYR
-1012 ASARFALERPEPP
+1012 ASERFTLEQPAPL

-1059 AVATWM
+1059 AVSTWM
-1065 YDTALDVFGRL
+1065 YDAALDIFGRL
-1076 RFGVP
+1076 RLSRP
-1081 SLQLMDEYSPSMEP
+1081 SLQLMDEYPSYMEP

-1103 GLNPDR
+1103 GLSPAR

-1133 SGPQPRRYRWL
+1133 AGPQPRRYRWL
-1144 GYGRRMPIGMGGG
+1144 GRGRRMPIRMGRGDI
-1157 AVQLSKVLSGRMD
+1157 QLPEVFSGRMD

-1188 VMVDQDAPIELAEE
+1188 AKADQAAPIDVAEE

-1207 QDFAESAYFLPQ
+1207 QDFAESAYFLPR

-1228 SWSFRMPDALTRWRL
+1228 SWSFRMPEALTRWRL

-1257 ERLVTSYRD
+1257 QRLVTSYRD

-1305 FDLSTQHV
+1305 FDLSTQRV
-1313 LSESSQPFRLAPQG
+1313 LSESTQPFRLAPQG

-1373 SDGLSFSFEGAGTKE
+1373 SDGLSFSFEGAGTQE

-1430 DESTPA
+1430 DKSTPA

-1451 QTHGFAAWLAARRQ
+1451 QTRGFAAWLAERRQ

-1524 NESIWG
+1524 NGATWG
-1530 WFALWRADSYI
+1530 WFEGWRADYYI

-1564 ELLGLLREAQPY
+1564 ELLGLLRQAQLY
-1576 MDREALRDYKA
+1576 LDKRVLEEYKELKGYRSREAKP
-1587 LKEERARRPKPGP
+1587 RP
-1600 WGYYDIPLDY
+1600 WEYYDIPIYY
-1610 LYIRAQLTQQL
+1610 LYMRARLVQQL
-1621 AVPSSAALA
+1621 PLTSSQELAA
-1630 EMLGHYQRLLR
+1630 MLGHYQRLLSER
-1641 EQAKDAP
+1641 AKEAP
-1648 VTDLAKIAYVLKQAP
+1648 VTDLAKIAYILRQAP

-1672 LEVLAQHLSE
+1672 LEVLAQHLSD
-1682 EGTMSFFAQ
+1682 EGAMSFFAQ

-1715 LHPAYSS
+1715 LDPVYSS

-1734 RRTMLW
+1734 RRTMVW
-1740 KDPLS
+1740 KDPLC
-1745 SVLALGALTEPQ
+1745 SVLALEALTEPRMGT
-1757 HEAWGT
+1757 WGD
-1763 AQATELRLA
+1763 AEATELRLA
-1772 IEGGEDFS
+1772 IEGGEDFR
-1780 LSGSQRTAS
+1780 LTGSQRTAS

-1816 RLHYSIPTTAVK
+1816 RLHYSIPTAAVK
-1828 AWGEGLSLTRQQYLV
+1828 AWGEGLTLTREQYLV

-1865 RIRTQIVVKLK
+1865 RIRTQLVIKLK

-1894 VEQKPFCPFVSY
+1894 VEQKPFYPSIRY
-1906 GNAYVM
+1906 GNAYVV
-1912 PHDGRTDIFVD
+1912 PRDGRTDIFVD
-1923 RLPAGTTE
+1923 RLTSGTTE
-1931 LHYDQWVTRPGV
+1931 LYYDQWVTRPGV
-1943 YGGVVTTL
+1943 YSGVVTTL
-1951 VSLYASEYSAHT
+1951 ESLYASEYSAHT

-1968 QRTASE
+1968 QRVHSE
-1974 SKTE
+1974 PGTE

>member
-1 MWLLHYLKHYAMSL
+1 MLS
-15 RSSIA
+15 
-20 LWVLG
+20 
-25 LGLLSP
+25 LGLLGSLGVP
-31 LGAPLALRA
+31 LGLKA
-40 QTQVQQTAQTKTQP
+40 QTQGIQSTQTKAQP
-54 SLEQLRSRLKAAQE
+54 SLEQLRTKLKAAQA

-82 FYAASGQHRLDVLL
+82 FDAASGQRRLDLLL
-96 EATTALVEAKNSL
+96 EATTALVEVKNSL

-123 ASIEREPWLS
+123 ASIEQAPWLS

-144 LRMISNYSTRGG
+144 LRMLSNYSTRGG
-156 AAFDTPLPIKARP
+156 AAFDTPLPVKARP

-222 TGISALLELLDYLH
+222 TGISALLELLDYLR

-244 YPEGLLPTEPG
+244 YPEGLLPTQPA
-255 LLALARSAG
+255 LLTLARSAG
-264 PKSYSA
+264 PTSYSA
-270 LLADYLALER
+270 LLADFLMLER

-303 RYQRQRYFGS
+303 RYQHQRYFGS
-313 VAANL
+313 VAPNL
-318 VDLYSNEPLEAARFA
+318 VDLYSSEPLEAARFA
-333 DRLLSQAGQLQPD
+333 DRLLSQVGQLQPD

-351 RQARAERLEPSMSL
+351 RQARDERLEPSMSL
-365 QLQQTWGMPDKV
+365 QLEQTWGMPDKV

-392 SLYEAPRVYRPS
+392 SLYEAPRVYRPT
-404 ERREDWRPSAQDKP
+404 ERGEDWRPSAADKP
-418 LLVKQCALPLD
+418 LRVEHCTLSPD

-434 GKQVVLEL
+434 GKSTVLEL
-442 KLPQRRDYFVRVRAE
+442 KLPQRRNYFVRVRAE
-457 LDPRASQQKPL
+457 LDPRASQKRAL
-468 VHEESFL
+468 VHEETFL

-488 SPNHVPR
+488 SPNHMPR

-520 ESMPTL
+520 QSLPTL

-536 LILLDRRESQRS
+536 LILLDRRESQTS

-615 PARGQHI
+615 PARGQRI
-622 RLELRDAREEL
+622 RLELSDVHGEL

-648 ASHQLATETLLGQ
+648 ASHRLAPEGLLGR
-661 LRLRARFVEP
+661 LSLRASFVEP
-671 QGYQYRQT
+671 KGYQYRQT

-684 PQLLEYKRRALEL
+684 ALLLEYKRHALEL
-697 ELEEPPRPYTPDAQL
+697 KLEEPPRPYAPDAQL

-766 GAFALPLDLAALRR
+766 GGFALPLDLAALRR
-780 QLEQNE
+780 QLEQDE

-800 TDEGGETTQSSLGL
+800 TDEGGETAQSSLGL
-814 ALGEVLWEVRLD
+814 ALGEVLSEVRLD
-826 LPELLDVSRPL
+826 LPELLDVARPL

-845 ATAWVDSTMRVD
+845 MTGWVDSTMRVD

-901 GGVRYEGYRSVYL
+901 GGVRYEGYRRVYL

-919 DQQIAGFVP
+919 DQQIAGFEP
-928 PLLALRADSTYSA
+928 PILALRADSTYSA
-941 QRPAR
+941 LRPAR

-964 RYGELARGM
+964 RYGELARGV

-997 LEVQLYTVYQGRLYQ
+997 LEVQLYTVYQGRLYR
-1012 ASARFALERPEPP
+1012 ASERFTLEQPAPP

-1043 RWSVQLTSGGK
+1043 CWSVQLTSGGK

-1059 AVATWM
+1059 AVSTWM
-1065 YDTALDVFGRL
+1065 YDATLDIFGRL
-1076 RFGVP
+1076 RLSMP
-1081 SLQLMDEYSPSMEP
+1081 SLQLLDEYPSYMEP

-1109 SVYGEDLWG
+1109 SVYGEELWG

-1133 SGPQPRRYRWL
+1133 AGPQPRRYRWL
-1144 GYGRRMPIGMGGG
+1144 GRGRRMPIRMGRGDI
-1157 AVQLSKVLSGRMD
+1157 QLPEVFSGRMD

-1188 VMVDQDAPIELAEE
+1188 VMVDQDAPIEVVEE

-1207 QDFAESAYFLPQ
+1207 QDFAESAYFLPR

-1228 SWSFRMPDALTRWRL
+1228 SWSFRMPEALTRWRL

-1257 ERLVTSYRD
+1257 QRLVTSYRD

-1305 FDLSTQHV
+1305 FDLSTQRV
-1313 LSESSQPFRLAPQG
+1313 LSESTQPFRLAPQG

-1351 QGRRYSDGE
+1351 QGRHYSDGE

-1373 SDGLSFSFEGAGTKE
+1373 SDGLSFSFEGVGTKE

-1397 LSQGLGRARLELQLE
+1397 LGQLGHARLELQLE

-1430 DESTPA
+1430 DKSTPA

-1451 QTHGFAAWLAARRQ
+1451 QTRGFAAWLAERRQ

-1471 SLVAARTAEAAKSPW
+1471 SLVAARTAEAAKNPW

-1524 NESIWG
+1524 NGATWG
-1530 WFALWRADSYI
+1530 WFEGWRADYYI

-1564 ELLGLLREAQPY
+1564 ELLGLLRQAQLY
-1576 MDREALRDYKA
+1576 LDKRVLEEYKELKGYRSREAKP
-1587 LKEERARRPKPGP
+1587 RP
-1600 WGYYDIPLDY
+1600 WEYYDIPIYY
-1610 LYIRAQLTQQL
+1610 LYMRARLVQQL
-1621 AVPSSAALA
+1621 PLTSSQELAA
-1630 EMLGHYQRLLR
+1630 MLGHYQRLLS
-1641 EQAKDAP
+1641 EQAKEAP

-1663 QHRAQLPAL
+1663 QYRAQLPAL
-1672 LEVLAQHLSE
+1672 LKVLAQHLSD
-1682 EGTMSFFAQ
+1682 EGAMSFFAQ

-1715 LHPAYSS
+1715 LDPAYSS

-1734 RRTMLW
+1734 RRTMVW
-1740 KDPLS
+1740 KDPLC
-1745 SVLALGALTEPQ
+1745 SVLALEALTEPQ
-1757 HEAWGT
+1757 LEAWGT

-1772 IEGGEDFS
+1772 LEGGEDFR
-1780 LSGSQRTAS
+1780 LTGSQRTAS

-1807 DGSLIWGAA
+1807 DASLIWGAA
-1816 RLHYSIPTTAVK
+1816 RLHYSIPTAAVK

-1865 RIRTQIVVKLK
+1865 RIRTQLVIKLK

-1894 VEQKPFCPFVSY
+1894 VEQKPFYPSIRY
-1906 GNAYVM
+1906 GNAYGV
-1912 PHDGRTDIFVD
+1912 PRDGRTDIFVD
-1923 RLPAGTTE
+1923 RLTSGTTE
-1931 LHYDQWVTRPGV
+1931 LYYDQWVTRPGV
-1943 YGGVVTTL
+1943 YSGVVTTL
-1951 VSLYASEYSAHT
+1951 ESLYASEYSAHT

-1974 SKTE
+1974 SQAK

>member
-1 MWLLHYLKHYAMSL
+1 MLS
-15 RSSIA
+15 
-20 LWVLG
+20 
-25 LGLLSP
+25 LGLLGSLGVP
-31 LGAPLALRA
+31 LGLKA
-40 QTQVQQTAQTKTQP
+40 QTQGIQSTQTKAQP
-54 SLEQLRSRLKAAQE
+54 SLEQLRAKLKAAQA

-82 FYAASGQHRLDVLL
+82 FDAASGQRRLDLLL

-123 ASIEREPWLS
+123 ASIEQAPWLS

-156 AAFDTPLPIKARP
+156 AAFDTPLPVKTRP

-201 PIPTPYLELLDLA
+201 PIPAPYLELLDLA

-222 TGISALLELLDYLH
+222 TGISALLELLDYLR

-244 YPEGLLPTEPG
+244 YPEGLAPTQPA

-303 RYQRQRYFGS
+303 RYQHQRYFGS
-313 VAANL
+313 VAPNL
-318 VDLYSNEPLEAARFA
+318 VDLYSSEPLEAARFA
-333 DRLLSQAGQLQPD
+333 DRLISQAGQLQPD

-351 RQARAERLEPSMSL
+351 PQARDERLEPQMSL
-365 QLQQTWGMPDKV
+365 ALDQKWGMPDKIYV
-377 SLRLDTAYLVRGLQV
+377 RLDTAYLVRGLQV
-392 SLYEAPRVYRPS
+392 SLYEAPRVYRPT
-404 ERREDWRPSAQDKP
+404 ERGEDWRPSAQDKP
-418 LLVKQCALPLD
+418 MLVKQCSLPVD

-434 GKQVVLEL
+434 GKHLVLEL
-442 KLPQRRDYFVRVRAE
+442 KLPQRRNYFVRVRAE
-457 LDPRASQQKPL
+457 LDPRASQKRAL
-468 VHEESFL
+468 VHEETFV

-501 TGRPLSGLELARY
+501 TGRPLSGLELAQY

-520 ESMPTL
+520 ESLPTL

-536 LILLDRRESQRS
+536 LILLDRHESQTS

-553 DLRDPLRVEDYGYD
+553 DLRDPLRIKYYGYG
-567 EEPQPAI
+567 EKPQPAI
-574 DFAARGLGLWVT
+574 DFAARGLQLWVT

-603 AVEQGFLARQAR
+603 AVDVGFLARQAR
-615 PARGQHI
+615 PARGQRI
-622 RLELRDAREEL
+622 RLELSDARDGL

-648 ASHQLATETLLGQ
+648 ASHRLAPEVLLGQ
-661 LRLRARFVEP
+661 LYLRARFVEP
-671 QGYQYRQT
+671 KGYQYRQT

-684 PQLLEYKRRALEL
+684 ALLLEYKRHALEL
-697 ELEEPPRPYTPDAQL
+697 KLEEPPRPYAPDAQL

-729 RLRCVVRAEQLWR
+729 RLRCVLRAEQLWR

-751 SPRVLLDST
+751 SPRALLDST

-766 GAFALPLDLAALRR
+766 GAFALPLDLGALRR
-780 QLEQNE
+780 QLEQDE
-786 QDLGSYSY
+786 QDHGSYSY

-800 TDEGGETTQSSLGL
+800 TDEAGETTQRSLSL
-814 ALGEVLWEVRLD
+814 ALGEVLSEVQLD
-826 LPELLDVSRPL
+826 LPELLDLSRPL

-845 ATAWVDSTMRVD
+845 MTAWVDSTMRVD

-866 RHSGQTALGLAFSP
+866 RHSGQTTLGQAFSP
-880 WLEPQALAAGLY
+880 WLEPQELAAGLY

-901 GGVRYEGYRSVYL
+901 GGVRYEGYRRVYL

-919 DQQIAGFVP
+919 DQQIAGFEP

-941 QRPAR
+941 LRPAR
-946 LHWLSSIEGGYI
+946 LHWVSGLEGGYI

-964 RYGELARGM
+964 RYGELARGV

-991 DTLPDQ
+991 DKLPDQ
-997 LEVQLYTVYQGRLYQ
+997 LEVQLYTVYQGRLYR
-1012 ASARFALERPEPP
+1012 ASERFALEQPAPL

-1059 AVATWM
+1059 AVSTWM
-1065 YDTALDVFGRL
+1065 YDAALDIFGRL
-1076 RFGVP
+1076 RLSRP
-1081 SLQLMDEYSPSMEP
+1081 SLQLMDEYPSYMEP
-1095 RLPRGYRW
+1095 SLPRGYRW
-1103 GLNPDR
+1103 GLSPAR

-1133 SGPQPRRYRWL
+1133 AGPQPRRYRWL
-1144 GYGRRMPIGMGGG
+1144 GRGRRMPIRMGRG
-1157 AVQLSKVLSGRMD
+1157 AVQLPEVFSGRMD

-1188 VMVDQDAPIELAEE
+1188 AKADQAAPIDVAEE

-1228 SWSFRMPDALTRWRL
+1228 SWSFRMPEALTRWRL

-1257 ERLVTSYRD
+1257 QRLVTSYRD

-1285 SATVVNMSREEEQGT
+1285 SATLVNMSCEEEQGT

-1305 FDLSTQHV
+1305 FDLSTQRV
-1313 LSESSQPFRLAPQG
+1313 LSENSQPFRLAPQG
-1327 SQTLQLPLSIPAL
+1327 SQTLQLPLSIPTL

-1373 SDGLSFSFEGAGTKE
+1373 SDGLSFSFEGAGTKT
-1388 LSLDSLLAP
+1388 LFLDSLLAP
-1397 LSQGLGRARLELQLE
+1397 LGQGLGRARLELQLE

-1430 DESTPA
+1430 DKSTPA
-1436 LAASVY
+1436 LAASLY

-1451 QTHGFAAWLAARRQ
+1451 QTRGFAAWLAARRQ

-1471 SLVAARTAEAAKSPW
+1471 SLVAARTVEAAKSPW

-1501 DFLAAKDHAQL
+1501 DFLAAKDHAHEL
-1512 LSQRIA
+1512 RQRIA

-1524 NESIWG
+1524 NEATWG
-1530 WFALWRADSYI
+1530 WFEGWRPDAYI

-1546 AVLLPTLELLE
+1546 AILLPTLELLE

-1576 MDREALRDYKA
+1576 MDREELERYQR
-1587 LKEERARRPKPGP
+1587 LKEDRARVSKPGP

-1610 LYIRAQLTQQL
+1610 LYMRAQLTQQL
-1621 AVPSSAALA
+1621 AVPSSARVA
-1630 EMLGHYQRLLR
+1630 EMLGHYQRLLSER
-1641 EQAKDAP
+1641 AKEAP

-1715 LHPAYSS
+1715 LDPAYSS

-1734 RRTMLW
+1734 RRTMVW
-1740 KDPLS
+1740 KDALC
-1745 SVLALGALTEPQ
+1745 SVLALEALTEPRMGT
-1757 HEAWGT
+1757 WGD
-1763 AQATELRLA
+1763 AEATELRLA
-1772 IEGGEDFS
+1772 LEGGEDFR
-1780 LSGSQRTAS
+1780 LTGSQRTAS

-1807 DGSLIWGAA
+1807 DASLIWGAA
-1816 RLHYSIPTTAVK
+1816 RLHYSIPTAAVK

-1865 RIRTQIVVKLK
+1865 RIRTQLVIKLK

-1894 VEQKPFCPFVSY
+1894 VEQKPFYPSIRY
-1906 GNAYVM
+1906 GNAYVV
-1912 PHDGRTDIFVD
+1912 PRDGRTDIFVD
-1923 RLPAGTTE
+1923 RLTSGTTE
-1931 LHYDQWVTRPGV
+1931 LYYDQWVTRPGV
-1943 YGGVVTTL
+1943 YSGVVTTL
-1951 VSLYASEYSAHT
+1951 ESLYASEYSAHT

-1968 QRTASE
+1968 QRVHSE
-1974 SKTE
+1974 PGTE

>member
-1 MWLLHYLKHYAMSL
+1 MLS
-15 RSSIA
+15 
-20 LWVLG
+20 
-25 LGLLSP
+25 LGLLGSLGVP
-31 LGAPLALRA
+31 LGLKA
-40 QTQVQQTAQTKTQP
+40 QTQGIQSTQTKVQP
-54 SLEQLRSRLKAAQE
+54 SLEQLRSRLKAAQA

-82 FYAASGQHRLDVLL
+82 FDAASGQHRLDVLL
-96 EATTALVEAKNSL
+96 EATTALVEAKSSL

-118 LGISL
+118 LGLSL
-123 ASIEREPWLS
+123 ASIEQAPWLS

-156 AAFDTPLPIKARP
+156 EAFDTPLPVQARP
-169 LSQLMHWHEAD
+169 LSHLMHWHEAD

-201 PIPTPYLELLDLA
+201 PIPAPYLELLDLA

-222 TGISALLELLDYLH
+222 TGISALLELLDYLR

-244 YPEGLLPTEPG
+244 YPEGLLPTQPA
-255 LLALARSAG
+255 LLTLARSAG
-264 PKSYSA
+264 PTSYSA

-303 RYQRQRYFGS
+303 CYQRQRYFGS
-313 VAANL
+313 VAPNL
-318 VDLYSNEPLEAARFA
+318 VDLYSSEPLEAARFA
-333 DRLLSQAGQLQPD
+333 DRLISQARQLQPD

-351 RQARAERLEPSMSL
+351 QQARDERLEPQMSL
-365 QLQQTWGMPDKV
+365 ELDQKWGMPDKIYV
-377 SLRLDTAYLVRGLQV
+377 RLDTAYLVRGLQV
-392 SLYEAPRVYRPS
+392 SLYEAPRVYRPT
-404 ERREDWRPSAQDKP
+404 ERGEDWRPSAADKP
-418 LLVKQCALPLD
+418 LRVEHCTLSPD

-434 GKQVVLEL
+434 GKSTVLEL
-442 KLPQRRDYFVRVRAE
+442 KLPQRRNYFVRVRAE
-457 LDPRASQQKPL
+457 LDPRASQKRAL
-468 VHEESFL
+468 VHEDTFL

-482 DLWSSA
+482 NIFSSA
-488 SPNHVPR
+488 SPNHEPR

-501 TGRPLSGLELARY
+501 TGRPLSGLELAYY
-514 RYDKRH
+514 RYDKRR
-520 ESMPTL
+520 ETLPTL
-526 AGSLR
+526 VGSLR

-536 LILLDRRESQRS
+536 LILLDRRESGRS

-553 DLRDPLRVEDYGYD
+553 DLRDPLRVDEYGYGED
-567 EEPQPAI
+567 PEPTV
-574 DFAARGLGLWVT
+574 DLTARGLGLWVT

-615 PARGQHI
+615 PARGQRI
-622 RLELRDAREEL
+622 RLELSDVHGEL

-648 ASHQLATETLLGQ
+648 ASHRLAPEGLLGR
-661 LRLRARFVEP
+661 LSLRASFVEP
-671 QGYQYRQT
+671 KGYQYRQT

-684 PQLLEYKRRALEL
+684 ALLLEYKRRALEL
-697 ELEEPPRPYTPDAQL
+697 ELEEPPRPYPADAVL
-712 SVKGQLHR
+712 SVKGPLRR
-720 LSGEPVERA
+720 LRGEPVERA

-766 GAFALPLDLAALRR
+766 GAFALPLDLGALRR
-780 QLEQNE
+780 QLEQDE

-814 ALGEVLWEVRLD
+814 ALGEVLSEVRLD
-826 LPELLDVSRPL
+826 LPELLDVARPL

-845 ATAWVDSTMRVD
+845 MTGWVDSTMRVD

-901 GGVRYEGYRSVYL
+901 GGTRYEGYRRVYL

-919 DQQIAGFVP
+919 DQQIAGFEP
-928 PLLALRADSTYSA
+928 PILALRADSTYSA
-941 QRPAR
+941 LRPAR
-946 LHWLSSIEGGYI
+946 LHWVSGLEGGYI

-964 RYGELARGM
+964 RYGELARGV

-991 DTLPDQ
+991 DKLPDQ
-997 LEVQLYTVYQGRLYQ
+997 LEVQLYTVYQGRLYH
-1012 ASARFALERPEPP
+1012 ASERFTLEQPAPP

-1059 AVATWM
+1059 AVSTWM
-1065 YDTALDVFGRL
+1065 YDAALDIFGRL
-1076 RFGVP
+1076 RLSRP
-1081 SLQLMDEYSPSMEP
+1081 SLQLMDEYPSYMEP

-1103 GLNPDR
+1103 GLSPAR

-1133 SGPQPRRYRWL
+1133 AGPQPRRYRWL
-1144 GYGRRMPIGMGGG
+1144 GRGRRMPIRMGRGDI
-1157 AVQLSKVLSGRMD
+1157 QLPEVFSGRMD

-1188 VMVDQDAPIELAEE
+1188 AKADQAAPIDVAEE

-1228 SWSFRMPDALTRWRL
+1228 SWSFRMPEALTRWRL

-1257 ERLVTSYRD
+1257 QRLVTSYRD

-1285 SATVVNMSREEEQGT
+1285 SATLVNMSREEEQGT

-1305 FDLSTQHV
+1305 FDLSTQRV
-1313 LSESSQPFRLAPQG
+1313 LSENSQPFRLAPQG
-1327 SQTLQLPLSIPAL
+1327 SQTLQLPLSIPTL

-1373 SDGLSFSFEGAGTKE
+1373 SDGLSFSFEGAGTKT
-1388 LSLDSLLAP
+1388 LFLDSLLAP
-1397 LSQGLGRARLELQLE
+1397 LGQGLGHARLELQLE

-1418 ALGALPQLAEPE
+1418 ALGALPQLATPE
-1430 DESTPA
+1430 DKSTPA

-1451 QTHGFAAWLAARRQ
+1451 QTRGFAAWLAERRQ

-1524 NESIWG
+1524 NGATWG
-1530 WFALWRADSYI
+1530 WFEGWRPDTYI

-1546 AVLLPTLELLE
+1546 SVLLPTLELLE

-1576 MDREALRDYKA
+1576 MDREELERYQR
-1587 LKEERARRPKPGP
+1587 LKEDRARVSKPGP

-1610 LYIRAQLTQQL
+1610 LYMRAQLTQQL

-1630 EMLGHYQRLLR
+1630 AMLGHYQRLLSER
-1641 EQAKDAP
+1641 AKEAP

-1672 LEVLAQHLSE
+1672 LKVLAQHLSD
-1682 EGTMSFFAQ
+1682 EGAMSFFAQ

-1715 LHPAYSS
+1715 LDPAYSS

-1734 RRTMLW
+1734 RRTMVW
-1740 KDPLS
+1740 KDALC
-1745 SVLALGALTEPQ
+1745 SVLALEALTEPRMGT
-1757 HEAWGT
+1757 WGD
-1763 AQATELRLA
+1763 AEATELRLA
-1772 IEGGEDFS
+1772 IEGGEDFR
-1780 LSGSQRTAS
+1780 LTGSQRTAS

-1816 RLHYSIPTTAVK
+1816 RLHYSIPTAAVK

-1865 RIRTQIVVKLK
+1865 RIRTQLVIKLK

-1894 VEQKPFCPFVSY
+1894 VEQKPFYPSIRY
-1906 GNAYVM
+1906 GNAYVV
-1912 PHDGRTDIFVD
+1912 PRDGRTDIFVD
-1923 RLPAGTTE
+1923 RLTSGTTE
-1931 LHYDQWVTRPGV
+1931 LYYDQWVTRPGV
-1943 YGGVVTTL
+1943 YSGVVTTL
-1951 VSLYASEYSAHT
+1951 KSLYASEYSAHT

-1974 SKTE
+1974 SQAK

>member
-1 MWLLHYLKHYAMSL
+1 MLS
-15 RSSIA
+15 
-20 LWVLG
+20 
-25 LGLLSP
+25 LGLLGSLGVP
-31 LGAPLALRA
+31 LGLKA
-40 QTQVQQTAQTKTQP
+40 QTQGIQSTQTKVQP
-54 SLEQLRSRLKAAQE
+54 SLEQLRSRLKAAQA

-82 FYAASGQHRLDVLL
+82 FDAASGQRRLDVLL
-96 EATTALVEAKNSL
+96 EATTALVEAKSFL

-118 LGISL
+118 LGLSL
-123 ASIEREPWLS
+123 ASIEQAPWLS

-156 AAFDTPLPIKARP
+156 AAFDTPLPVKARP
-169 LSQLMHWHEAD
+169 LSQLMHWHQAD

-201 PIPTPYLELLDLA
+201 PIPAPYLELLDLA

-222 TGISALLELLDYLH
+222 TGISALLELLDYLR

-244 YPEGLLPTEPG
+244 YPEGLAPTQPA

-303 RYQRQRYFGS
+303 RYQHQRYFGS
-313 VAANL
+313 VAPNL
-318 VDLYSNEPLEAARFA
+318 VDLYSSEPLEAARFA
-333 DRLLSQAGQLQPD
+333 DRLISQAGQLQPD

-351 RQARAERLEPSMSL
+351 QQARAERLEPQMSL
-365 QLQQTWGMPDKV
+365 ALDQKWGMPDKIYV
-377 SLRLDTAYLVRGLQV
+377 RLDTAYLVRGLQV
-392 SLYEAPRVYRPS
+392 SLYEAPRVYRPT
-404 ERREDWRPSAQDKP
+404 ERGEDWRPSAQDKP
-418 LLVKQCALPLD
+418 LLVKQCSLPVD

-434 GKQVVLEL
+434 GKHLVLEL
-442 KLPQRRDYFVRVRAE
+442 KLPQRRNYFVRVRAE
-457 LDPRASQQKPL
+457 LDPRSSQQKPL
-468 VHEESFL
+468 VEEETFV

-488 SPNHVPR
+488 SPNHMPR

-520 ESMPTL
+520 QSLPTL

-536 LILLDRRESQRS
+536 LILLDRRESQTS

-615 PARGQHI
+615 PARGQRI
-622 RLELRDAREEL
+622 RLELSDVHGEL

-648 ASHQLATETLLGQ
+648 ASHRLAPEGLLGR
-661 LRLRARFVEP
+661 LSLRASFVEP
-671 QGYQYRQT
+671 KGYQYRQT

-684 PQLLEYKRRALEL
+684 ALLLEYKRHALEL
-697 ELEEPPRPYTPDAQL
+697 KLEEPPRPYAPDAQL

-766 GAFALPLDLAALRR
+766 GGFALPLDLAALRR
-780 QLEQNE
+780 QLEQDE

-800 TDEGGETTQSSLGL
+800 TDEGGETAQSSLGL
-814 ALGEVLWEVRLD
+814 ALGEVLSEVRLD

-880 WLEPQALAAGLY
+880 WLEPEVLASGLY

-901 GGVRYEGYRSVYL
+901 GGTRYEGYRRVYL

-919 DQQIAGFVP
+919 DQQIAGFEP
-928 PLLALRADSTYSA
+928 PILALRADSTYSA
-941 QRPAR
+941 LRPAR
-946 LHWLSSIEGGYI
+946 LHWVSGLEGGYI

-964 RYGELARGM
+964 RYGELARGV

-1012 ASARFALERPEPP
+1012 ASERFALERSEPP

-1034 DRTQPGAEE
+1034 DHTQPGAEE

-1065 YDTALDVFGRL
+1065 YDAALDIFGRL
-1076 RFGVP
+1076 RLSRP
-1081 SLQLMDEYSPSMEP
+1081 SLQLMDEYPSYMEP

-1103 GLNPDR
+1103 GLSPAR

-1133 SGPQPRRYRWL
+1133 AGPQPRRYRWL
-1144 GYGRRMPIGMGGG
+1144 GRGRRMPIRMGRG
-1157 AVQLSKVLSGRMD
+1157 AVQLPEVFSGRMD

-1181 SVLRGAA
+1181 SVLRGTAA
-1188 VMVDQDAPIELAEE
+1188 KADQAAPIEVAEE

-1228 SWSFRMPDALTRWRL
+1228 SWSFRMPEALTRWRL

-1257 ERLVTSYRD
+1257 QRLVTSYRD

-1285 SATVVNMSREEEQGT
+1285 SATLVNMSREEEQGT

-1305 FDLSTQHV
+1305 FDLSTQRV
-1313 LSESSQPFRLAPQG
+1313 LSENSQPFCLAPQG
-1327 SQTLQLPLSIPAL
+1327 SQTLQLPLSIPTL

-1388 LSLDSLLAP
+1388 LSLDSLLA
-1397 LSQGLGRARLELQLE
+1397 SLGQLGHARLELQLE

-1418 ALGALPQLAEPE
+1418 ALGALPQLATPE
-1430 DESTPA
+1430 DKSAPA

-1451 QTHGFAAWLAARRQ
+1451 QTRGFAAWLAERRQ

-1501 DFLAAKDHAQL
+1501 DFLAAKDHAHEL
-1512 LSQRIA
+1512 RQRIA

-1524 NESIWG
+1524 NEAIWG
-1530 WFALWRADSYI
+1530 WFEGWRPDTYI

-1546 AVLLPTLELLE
+1546 AILLPTLELLE

-1576 MDREALRDYKA
+1576 MDREELERYQR
-1587 LKEERARRPKPGP
+1587 LKEDRARVSKPGP

-1610 LYIRAQLTQQL
+1610 LYMRAQLTQQL
-1621 AVPSSAALA
+1621 AVPSSARVA
-1630 EMLGHYQRLLR
+1630 EMLGHYQRLLSQ
-1641 EQAKDAP
+1641 QAKDAP

-1715 LHPAYSS
+1715 LDPAYSS

-1734 RRTMLW
+1734 RRTMVW
-1740 KDPLS
+1740 KDPLC
-1745 SVLALGALTEPQ
+1745 SVLALEALTEPRMGT
-1757 HEAWGT
+1757 WGD
-1763 AQATELRLA
+1763 AEATELRLA
-1772 IEGGEDFS
+1772 IEGGEDFR
-1780 LSGSQRTAS
+1780 LTGSQRTAS

-1816 RLHYSIPTTAVK
+1816 RLHYSIPTAAVK
-1828 AWGEGLSLTRQQYLV
+1828 AWGEGLTLTREQYLV

-1865 RIRTQIVVKLK
+1865 RIRTQLVIKLK

-1894 VEQKPFCPFVSY
+1894 VEQKPFYPSIRY
-1906 GNAYVM
+1906 GNAYVV
-1912 PHDGRTDIFVD
+1912 PRDGRTDIFVD
-1923 RLPAGTTE
+1923 RLTSGTTE

-1951 VSLYASEYSAHT
+1951 VSLYVSEYSAHT

-1968 QRTASE
+1968 QRTTSE
-1974 SKTE
+1974 LKTE

>member
-1 MWLLHYLKHYAMSL
+1 MLS
-15 RSSIA
+15 
-20 LWVLG
+20 
-25 LGLLSP
+25 LGLLGSLGVP
-31 LGAPLALRA
+31 LGLKA
-40 QTQVQQTAQTKTQP
+40 QTQGIQSTQTKAQP
-54 SLEQLRSRLKAAQE
+54 SLEQLRSRLKAAQA
-68 QRHLRDAVTAAEEL
+68 QRHLRDAVTVAEEL
-82 FYAASGQHRLDVLL
+82 FYAASGQRRLDVLL
-96 EATTALVEAKNSL
+96 EATTALVEAKSSL

-123 ASIEREPWLS
+123 AFIEQAPWLS

-156 AAFDTPLPIKARP
+156 AAFDTPLPVKVRP

-201 PIPTPYLELLDLA
+201 PIPAPYLELLDLA

-222 TGISALLELLDYLH
+222 TGISVLLELLDYLR

-244 YPEGLLPTEPG
+244 YPEGLLPTQPA
-255 LLALARSAG
+255 LLTLARSAG

-270 LLADYLALER
+270 LLADFLMLER
-280 ELKSQSGRLTARQA
+280 ELKRQAGTLTARQA

-303 RYQRQRYFGS
+303 RYQRQHYFGS

-318 VDLYSNEPLEAARFA
+318 VDLYSSEPLEAARFA
-333 DRLLSQAGQLQPD
+333 DRLTSQARQLQPD

-351 RQARAERLEPSMSL
+351 QQARDERLEPQMSL
-365 QLQQTWGMPDKV
+365 ALDQKWGMPDKIYV
-377 SLRLDTAYLVRGLQV
+377 RLDTAYLVRGLQV
-392 SLYEAPRVYRPS
+392 SLYEAPRVYRPT
-404 ERREDWRPSAQDKP
+404 ERGEDWRPSAADKP
-418 LLVKQCALPLD
+418 LRVEHCTLSPD

-434 GKQVVLEL
+434 GKSTVLEL
-442 KLPQRRDYFVRVRAE
+442 KLPQRRNYFVRVRAE
-457 LDPRASQQKPL
+457 LDPRSSQQKPL
-468 VHEESFL
+468 VHEETFV

-520 ESMPTL
+520 QSLPTL

-536 LILLDRRESQRS
+536 LILLDRRESQTS

-574 DFAARGLGLWVT
+574 DFAARGLQLWVT

-603 AVEQGFLARQAR
+603 TVEQGFLARQAR
-615 PARGQHI
+615 PARGQRI
-622 RLELRDAREEL
+622 RLELSDVHGEL

-648 ASHQLATETLLGQ
+648 ASHRLAPEGLLGR
-661 LRLRARFVEP
+661 LSLRASFVEP

-684 PQLLEYKRRALEL
+684 AQLLEYKRHALEL
-697 ELEEPPRPYTPDAQL
+697 KLEEPPRPYTPDAQL
-712 SVKGQLHR
+712 SVKGQLRR

-742 PWRAIYDYA
+742 PWRSIYDYA

-766 GAFALPLDLAALRR
+766 GAFALLLDLAALRR
-780 QLEQNE
+780 QLDQDE

-814 ALGEVLWEVRLD
+814 ALGEVLSEVRLD
-826 LPELLDVSRPL
+826 LPELLDLSRPL

-845 ATAWVDSTMRVD
+845 VTTRVDSTMRVD

-892 TLRYKAHYK
+892 TLRYKAHYQ
-901 GGVRYEGYRSVYL
+901 GGVRYEGYRRVYL

-928 PLLALRADSTYSA
+928 PILALRADSTYSA
-941 QRPAR
+941 LRPAR
-946 LHWLSSIEGGYI
+946 LHWVSGLEGGYI

-964 RYGELARGM
+964 RYGELARGV

-991 DTLPDQ
+991 DKLPDQ
-997 LEVQLYTVYQGRLYQ
+997 LEVQLYTVYQGCLYR
-1012 ASARFALERPEPP
+1012 ASERFTLEQPAPP

-1059 AVATWM
+1059 AVSTWM
-1065 YDTALDVFGRL
+1065 YDAALDIFGRL
-1076 RFGVP
+1076 RLSMP
-1081 SLQLMDEYSPSMEP
+1081 SPQLLDEYPSYMEP

-1103 GLNPDR
+1103 GLSPAR
-1109 SVYGEDLWG
+1109 SVYGEALWG

-1133 SGPQPRRYRWL
+1133 AGPQPRRYRWL
-1144 GYGRRMPIGMGGG
+1144 GRGRRMPIRMGRGDI
-1157 AVQLSKVLSGRMD
+1157 QLPEVFSGRMD

-1188 VMVDQDAPIELAEE
+1188 AKADQAAPIDVAEE

-1228 SWSFRMPDALTRWRL
+1228 SWSFRMPEALTRWRL

-1257 ERLVTSYRD
+1257 QRLVTSYRD

-1285 SATVVNMSREEEQGT
+1285 SATLVNMSREEEQGT

-1305 FDLSTQHV
+1305 FDLSTQRV
-1313 LSESSQPFRLAPQG
+1313 LSENSQPFRLAPQG
-1327 SQTLQLPLSIPAL
+1327 SQTLQLPLSIPTL

-1373 SDGLSFSFEGAGTKE
+1373 SDGLSFSFEGAGTKT
-1388 LSLDSLLAP
+1388 LFLDSLLAP
-1397 LSQGLGRARLELQLE
+1397 LGQGLGRARLELQLE

-1430 DESTPA
+1430 DKSTPA

-1451 QTHGFAAWLAARRQ
+1451 QTRGFAAWLAARRQ

-1471 SLVAARTAEAAKSPW
+1471 SLVAARTVEAAKSPW

-1501 DFLAAKDHAQL
+1501 DFLAAKDHAHEL
-1512 LSQRIA
+1512 RQRIA

-1524 NESIWG
+1524 NEATWG
-1530 WFALWRADSYI
+1530 WFEGWRPDAYI

-1546 AVLLPTLELLE
+1546 AILLPTLELLE

-1576 MDREALRDYKA
+1576 MDREELERYQR
-1587 LKEERARRPKPGP
+1587 LKEDRARVSKPGP

-1610 LYIRAQLTQQL
+1610 LYMRAQLTQQL

-1630 EMLGHYQRLLR
+1630 AMLGHYQRLLSER
-1641 EQAKDAP
+1641 AKEAP

-1715 LHPAYSS
+1715 LDPAYSS

-1734 RRTMLW
+1734 RRTMVW
-1740 KDPLS
+1740 KDALC
-1745 SVLALGALTEPQ
+1745 SVLALEALTEPRMGT
-1757 HEAWGT
+1757 WGD
-1763 AQATELRLA
+1763 AEATELRLA
-1772 IEGGEDFS
+1772 LEGGEDFR
-1780 LSGSQRTAS
+1780 LTGSQRTAS

-1816 RLHYSIPTTAVK
+1816 RLHYSIPTAAVK

-1865 RIRTQIVVKLK
+1865 RIRTQLVIKLK

-1894 VEQKPFCPFVSY
+1894 VEQKPFYPSIRY
-1906 GNAYVM
+1906 GNAYVV
-1912 PHDGRTDIFVD
+1912 PRDGRTDIFVD
-1923 RLPAGTTE
+1923 RLTSGTTE

-1951 VSLYASEYSAHT
+1951 VSLYVSEYSAHT

-1968 QRTASE
+1968 QRTTSE
-1974 SKTE
+1974 LKTE

>member
-1 MWLLHYLKHYAMSL
+1 MLS
-15 RSSIA
+15 
-20 LWVLG
+20 
-25 LGLLSP
+25 LGLLGSLGVP
-31 LGAPLALRA
+31 LGLKA
-40 QTQVQQTAQTKTQP
+40 QTQGIQSTQTKAQP
-54 SLEQLRSRLKAAQE
+54 SLEQLRTKLKAAQA

-82 FYAASGQHRLDVLL
+82 FDAASGQRRLDLLL
-96 EATTALVEAKNSL
+96 EATTALVEVKNSL

-123 ASIEREPWLS
+123 ASIEQAPWLS

-144 LRMISNYSTRGG
+144 LRMLSNYSTRGG
-156 AAFDTPLPIKARP
+156 AAFDTPLPVKARP

-222 TGISALLELLDYLH
+222 TGISALLELLDYLR

-244 YPEGLLPTEPG
+244 YPEGLLPTQPA
-255 LLALARSAG
+255 LLTLARSAG
-264 PKSYSA
+264 PTSYSA
-270 LLADYLALER
+270 LLADFLMLER

-303 RYQRQRYFGS
+303 RYQHQRYFGS
-313 VAANL
+313 VAPNL
-318 VDLYSNEPLEAARFA
+318 VDLYSSEPLEAARFA
-333 DRLLSQAGQLQPD
+333 DRLISQARQLQPD

-392 SLYEAPRVYRPS
+392 SLYEAPRVYRPT
-404 ERREDWRPSAQDKP
+404 ERGEDWRPSAQDKP
-418 LLVKQCALPLD
+418 LLVKQCSLPVD

-434 GKQVVLEL
+434 GKHLVLEL
-442 KLPQRRDYFVRVRAE
+442 KLPQRRNYFVRVRAE
-457 LDPRASQQKPL
+457 LDPRSSQQKPL
-468 VHEESFL
+468 VEEETFV

-488 SPNHVPR
+488 SPNHMPR

-520 ESMPTL
+520 QSLPTL

-536 LILLDRRESQRS
+536 LILLDRRESQTS

-615 PARGQHI
+615 PARGQRI
-622 RLELRDAREEL
+622 RLELSDVRGEL

-648 ASHQLATETLLGQ
+648 ASHRLAPEGLLGR
-661 LRLRARFVEP
+661 LSLRASFVEP
-671 QGYQYRQT
+671 KGYQYRQT

-684 PQLLEYKRRALEL
+684 ALLLEYKRHALEL
-697 ELEEPPRPYTPDAQL
+697 KLEEPPRPYAPDAQL

-766 GAFALPLDLAALRR
+766 GGFALPLDLAALRR
-780 QLEQNE
+780 QLEQDE

-800 TDEGGETTQSSLGL
+800 TDEGGETAQSSLGL
-814 ALGEVLWEVRLD
+814 ALGEVLSEVRLD
-826 LPELLDVSRPL
+826 LPELLDVARPL

-845 ATAWVDSTMRVD
+845 MTGWVDSTMRVD

-901 GGVRYEGYRSVYL
+901 GGVRYEGYRRVYL

-919 DQQIAGFVP
+919 DQQIAGFEP
-928 PLLALRADSTYSA
+928 PILALRADSTYSA
-941 QRPAR
+941 LRPAR

-964 RYGELARGM
+964 RYGELARGV

-997 LEVQLYTVYQGRLYQ
+997 LEVQLYTVYQGRLYR
-1012 ASARFALERPEPP
+1012 ASERFTLEQPAPP

-1043 RWSVQLTSGGK
+1043 CWSVQLTSGGK

-1059 AVATWM
+1059 AVSTWM
-1065 YDTALDVFGRL
+1065 YDATLDIFGRL
-1076 RFGVP
+1076 RLSMP
-1081 SLQLMDEYSPSMEP
+1081 SLQLLDEYPSYMEP

-1109 SVYGEDLWG
+1109 SVYGEELWG

-1133 SGPQPRRYRWL
+1133 AGPQPRRYRWL
-1144 GYGRRMPIGMGGG
+1144 GRGRRMPIRMGRG
-1157 AVQLSKVLSGRMD
+1157 AVQLPEVFSGRMD

-1188 VMVDQDAPIELAEE
+1188 AKADQAAPIDVAEE

-1228 SWSFRMPDALTRWRL
+1228 SWSFRMPEALTRWRL

-1257 ERLVTSYRD
+1257 QRLVTSYRD
-1266 FSLRP
+1266 FSLRL

-1285 SATVVNMSREEEQGT
+1285 SATLVNMSREEEQGT

-1305 FDLSTQHV
+1305 FDLSTQRV
-1313 LSESSQPFRLAPQG
+1313 LSENSQPFCLAPQG
-1327 SQTLQLPLSIPAL
+1327 SQTLQLPLSIPTL

-1351 QGRRYSDGE
+1351 QGRHYSDGE

-1397 LSQGLGRARLELQLE
+1397 LGQLGHARLELQLE

-1418 ALGALPQLAEPE
+1418 ALGALPQLATPE
-1430 DESTPA
+1430 DKSTPA

-1451 QTHGFAAWLAARRQ
+1451 QMRGFAAWLAERRQ

-1486 YHELKRE
+1486 YRELKRE

-1512 LSQRIA
+1512 LRQRIA

-1524 NESIWG
+1524 NEAIWG
-1530 WFALWRADSYI
+1530 WFEGWRPDAYI

-1564 ELLGLLREAQPY
+1564 ELLGLLRQAQLY
-1576 MDREALRDYKA
+1576 LDKRVLEEYKE
-1587 LKEERARRPKPGP
+1587 LKGYRSRKAKPRP
-1600 WGYYDIPLDY
+1600 WEYYDIPIVY
-1610 LYIRAQLTQQL
+1610 LYMRARLVQQL
-1621 AVPSSAALA
+1621 PLTSSQELAA
-1630 EMLGHYQRLLR
+1630 MLGHYQRLLSER
-1641 EQAKDAP
+1641 AKEAP
-1648 VTDLAKIAYVLKQAP
+1648 VTDLAKIAYILRQAP

-1672 LEVLAQHLSE
+1672 LKVLAQHLSD
-1682 EGTMSFFAQ
+1682 EGAMSFFAQ

-1715 LHPAYSS
+1715 LDPAYSS

-1734 RRTMLW
+1734 RRTMVW
-1740 KDPLS
+1740 KDALC
-1745 SVLALGALTEPQ
+1745 SVLALEALTEPRMGT
-1757 HEAWGT
+1757 WGD
-1763 AQATELRLA
+1763 AEATELRLA
-1772 IEGGEDFS
+1772 IEGGEDFR
-1780 LSGSQRTAS
+1780 LTGSQRTAS
-1789 LELSPSRR
+1789 LELSPSRL

-1816 RLHYSIPTTAVK
+1816 RLHYSIPTSAVK
-1828 AWGEGLSLTRQQYLV
+1828 AWGEGLTLTREQYLV
-1843 TTEGGRDVLRPL
+1843 TIEGGRDVLRPL

-1865 RIRTQIVVKLK
+1865 RIRTQLVIKLK

-1894 VEQKPFCPFVSY
+1894 VEQKPFYPSIRY
-1906 GNAYVM
+1906 GNAYVV
-1912 PHDGRTDIFVD
+1912 PRDGRTDIFVD
-1923 RLPAGTTE
+1923 RLTSGTTE
-1931 LHYDQWVTRPGV
+1931 LYYDQWVTRPGV
-1943 YGGVVTTL
+1943 YSGVVTTL
-1951 VSLYASEYSAHT
+1951 ESLYASEYSAHT

-1968 QRTASE
+1968 QRVHSE
-1974 SKTE
+1974 PGTE

>member
-1 MWLLHYLKHYAMSL
+1 MLS
-15 RSSIA
+15 
-20 LWVLG
+20 
-25 LGLLSP
+25 LGLLGSLGVP
-31 LGAPLALRA
+31 LGLKA
-40 QTQVQQTAQTKTQP
+40 QTQGIQSTQTKVQP
-54 SLEQLRSRLKAAQE
+54 SLEQLRSRLKAAQA

-82 FYAASGQHRLDVLL
+82 FDAASGQHRLDVLL
-96 EATTALVEAKNSL
+96 EATTALVEAKSSL

-118 LGISL
+118 LGLSL
-123 ASIEREPWLS
+123 ASIEQAPWLS

-156 AAFDTPLPIKARP
+156 EAFDTPLPVQARP
-169 LSQLMHWHEAD
+169 LSHLMHWHEAD

-201 PIPTPYLELLDLA
+201 PIPAPYLELLDLA

-222 TGISALLELLDYLH
+222 TGISALLELLDYLR

-244 YPEGLLPTEPG
+244 YPEGLLPTQPA
-255 LLALARSAG
+255 LLTLARSAG
-264 PKSYSA
+264 PTSYSA

-303 RYQRQRYFGS
+303 CYQRQRYFGS
-313 VAANL
+313 VAPNL
-318 VDLYSNEPLEAARFA
+318 VDLYSSEPLEAARFA
-333 DRLLSQAGQLQPD
+333 DRLISQARQLQPD

-351 RQARAERLEPSMSL
+351 QQARDERLEPQMSL
-365 QLQQTWGMPDKV
+365 ELDQKWGMPDKIYV
-377 SLRLDTAYLVRGLQV
+377 RLDTAYLVRGLQV
-392 SLYEAPRVYRPS
+392 SLYEAPRVYRPT
-404 ERREDWRPSAQDKP
+404 ERGEDWRPSAADKP
-418 LLVKQCALPLD
+418 LRVEHCTLSPD

-434 GKQVVLEL
+434 GKSTVLEL
-442 KLPQRRDYFVRVRAE
+442 KLPQRRNYFVRVRAE
-457 LDPRASQQKPL
+457 LDPRASQKRAL
-468 VHEESFL
+468 VHEDTFL

-482 DLWSSA
+482 NIFSSA
-488 SPNHVPR
+488 SPNHEPR

-501 TGRPLSGLELARY
+501 TGRPLSGLELAYY
-514 RYDKRH
+514 RYDKRR
-520 ESMPTL
+520 ETLPTL
-526 AGSLR
+526 VGSLR

-536 LILLDRRESQRS
+536 LILLDRRESGRS

-553 DLRDPLRVEDYGYD
+553 DLRDPLRVDEYGYGED
-567 EEPQPAI
+567 PEPTV
-574 DFAARGLGLWVT
+574 DLTARGLGLWVT

-615 PARGQHI
+615 PARGQRI
-622 RLELRDAREEL
+622 RLELSDVHGEL

-648 ASHQLATETLLGQ
+648 ASHRLAPEGLLGR
-661 LRLRARFVEP
+661 LSLRASFVEP
-671 QGYQYRQT
+671 KGYQYRQT

-684 PQLLEYKRRALEL
+684 ALLLEYKRRALEL
-697 ELEEPPRPYTPDAQL
+697 ELEEPPRPYPADAVL
-712 SVKGQLHR
+712 SVKGQLRR

-766 GAFALPLDLAALRR
+766 GAFALPLDLGALRR
-780 QLEQNE
+780 QLEQDE

-800 TDEGGETTQSSLGL
+800 TDEGGETTQRSLGL
-814 ALGEVLWEVRLD
+814 ALGEVLSEVRLD
-826 LPELLDVSRPL
+826 LPELLDVARPL

-845 ATAWVDSTMRVD
+845 MTGWVDSTMRVD

-901 GGVRYEGYRSVYL
+901 GGTRYEGYRRVYL

-919 DQQIAGFVP
+919 DQQIAGFEP
-928 PLLALRADSTYSA
+928 PILALRADSTYSA
-941 QRPAR
+941 LRPAR
-946 LHWLSSIEGGYI
+946 LHWVSGLEGGYI

-964 RYGELARGM
+964 RYGELARGV

-991 DTLPDQ
+991 DKLPDQ
-997 LEVQLYTVYQGRLYQ
+997 LEVQLYTVYQGRLYH
-1012 ASARFALERPEPP
+1012 ASERFTLEQPAPP

-1059 AVATWM
+1059 AVSTWM
-1065 YDTALDVFGRL
+1065 YDAALDIFGRL
-1076 RFGVP
+1076 RLSRP
-1081 SLQLMDEYSPSMEP
+1081 SLQLMDEYPSYMEP

-1103 GLNPDR
+1103 GLSPAR

-1133 SGPQPRRYRWL
+1133 AGPQPRRYRWL
-1144 GYGRRMPIGMGGG
+1144 GRGRRMPIRMGRGDI
-1157 AVQLSKVLSGRMD
+1157 QLPEVFSGRMD

-1188 VMVDQDAPIELAEE
+1188 AKADQAAPIDVAEE

-1228 SWSFRMPDALTRWRL
+1228 SWSFRMPEALTRWRL

-1257 ERLVTSYRD
+1257 QRLVTSYRD

-1285 SATVVNMSREEEQGT
+1285 SATLVNMSREEEQGT

-1305 FDLSTQHV
+1305 FDLSTQRV
-1313 LSESSQPFRLAPQG
+1313 LSENSQPFRLAPQG
-1327 SQTLQLPLSIPAL
+1327 SQTLQLPLSIPTL

-1373 SDGLSFSFEGAGTKE
+1373 SDGLSFSFEGAGTKT
-1388 LSLDSLLAP
+1388 LFLDSLLAP
-1397 LSQGLGRARLELQLE
+1397 LGQGLGHARLELQLE

-1418 ALGALPQLAEPE
+1418 ALGALPQLATPE
-1430 DESTPA
+1430 DKSTPA

-1451 QTHGFAAWLAARRQ
+1451 QTRGFAAWLAERRQ

-1524 NESIWG
+1524 NGATWG
-1530 WFALWRADSYI
+1530 WFEGWRPDTYI

-1546 AVLLPTLELLE
+1546 SVLLPTLELLE

-1576 MDREALRDYKA
+1576 MDREELERYQR
-1587 LKEERARRPKPGP
+1587 LKEDRARVSKPGP

-1610 LYIRAQLTQQL
+1610 LYMRAQLTQQL

-1630 EMLGHYQRLLR
+1630 AMLGHYQRLLSER
-1641 EQAKDAP
+1641 AKEAP

-1672 LEVLAQHLSE
+1672 LKVLAQHLSD
-1682 EGTMSFFAQ
+1682 EGAMSFFAQ

-1715 LHPAYSS
+1715 LDPAYSS

-1734 RRTMLW
+1734 RRTMVW
-1740 KDPLS
+1740 KDALC
-1745 SVLALGALTEPQ
+1745 SVLALEALTEPRMGT
-1757 HEAWGT
+1757 WGD
-1763 AQATELRLA
+1763 AEATELRLA
-1772 IEGGEDFS
+1772 IEGGEDFR
-1780 LSGSQRTAS
+1780 LTGSQRTAS

-1816 RLHYSIPTTAVK
+1816 RLHYSIPTAAVK

-1865 RIRTQIVVKLK
+1865 RIRTQLVIKLK

-1894 VEQKPFCPFVSY
+1894 VEQKPFYPSIRY
-1906 GNAYVM
+1906 GNAYVV
-1912 PHDGRTDIFVD
+1912 PRDGRTDIFVD
-1923 RLPAGTTE
+1923 RLTSGTTE
-1931 LHYDQWVTRPGV
+1931 LYYDQWVTRPGV
-1943 YGGVVTTL
+1943 YSGVVTTL
-1951 VSLYASEYSAHT
+1951 KSLYASEYSAHT

-1974 SKTE
+1974 SQAK

>member
-1 MWLLHYLKHYAMSL
+1 MLS
-15 RSSIA
+15 
-20 LWVLG
+20 
-25 LGLLSP
+25 LGLLGSLGVP
-31 LGAPLALRA
+31 LGLKA
-40 QTQVQQTAQTKTQP
+40 QTQGIQSTQTKAQP
-54 SLEQLRSRLKAAQE
+54 SLEQLRSRLKAAQA

-82 FYAASGQHRLDVLL
+82 FDAASGQRRLDVLL
-96 EATTALVEAKNSL
+96 EATTALVEVKNSL

-123 ASIEREPWLS
+123 ASIEQAPWLS
-133 PRERILLGLYS
+133 PRERILLQLYS
-144 LRMISNYSTRGG
+144 LRMISNYSMRGG
-156 AAFDTPLPIKARP
+156 AAFDTPLPVKARP
-169 LSQLMHWHEAD
+169 LSQLLHWHEAD

-201 PIPTPYLELLDLA
+201 PIPAPYLELLDLA

-222 TGISALLELLDYLH
+222 TGISALLELLDYLR

-244 YPEGLLPTEPG
+244 YPEGLLPTQPA
-255 LLALARSAG
+255 LLTLARSAG

-303 RYQRQRYFGS
+303 RYQHQRYFGS

-318 VDLYSNEPLEAARFA
+318 VDLYSSEPLEAARFA

-351 RQARAERLEPSMSL
+351 RQARAERLEPNMSL

-392 SLYEAPRVYRPS
+392 SLYEAPRVYRPT

-418 LLVKQCALPLD
+418 VLVKQCSLPVD

-434 GKQVVLEL
+434 GKHLVLEL
-442 KLPQRRDYFVRVRAE
+442 KLPQRRNYFVRVRAD

-468 VHEESFL
+468 VHEETFL

-520 ESMPTL
+520 QSLPTL

-574 DFAARGLGLWVT
+574 DFAARGLRLWVT

-593 PGQVMHIYGE
+593 PGQVMHIYGD
-603 AVEQGFLARQAR
+603 AVDVGFLARQAR
-615 PARGQHI
+615 PARGQRI
-622 RLELRDAREEL
+622 RLELSDVHGEL
-633 LWSEEVRSDELGRYH
+633 LWSEEVRSDELGRYY

-661 LRLRARFVEP
+661 LRLSARFVEP
-671 QGYQYRQT
+671 KGYQYRQT
-679 EAKAF
+679 EAKGFAL
-684 PQLLEYKRRALEL
+684 LLEYKRHALEL
-697 ELEEPPRPYTPDAQL
+697 KLEEPPRPYAPDAQL

-729 RLRCVVRAEQLWR
+729 RLRCVLRAEQLWR

-780 QLEQNE
+780 QLEQDE

-814 ALGEVLWEVRLD
+814 ALGEVLSEVRLD
-826 LPELLDVSRPL
+826 LPELLDLSRPL

-845 ATAWVDSTMRVD
+845 MTGWVDSTIRVD

-880 WLEPQALAAGLY
+880 WLEPQTLAAGLY
-892 TLRYKAHYK
+892 TLRYKAHYQ
-901 GGVRYEGYRSVYL
+901 GGVRYEGYRRVYL

-919 DQQIAGFVP
+919 DQQIAGFEP

-964 RYGELARGM
+964 RYGELARGV

-982 LFTLPLPAK
+982 LFTLPLLAK

-1012 ASARFALERPEPP
+1012 ASERFALERPEPP

-1059 AVATWM
+1059 AVSTWM

-1133 SGPQPRRYRWL
+1133 AGQRARRYRWFS
-1144 GYGRRMPIGMGGG
+1144 YGRRIPIGMSGR
-1157 AVQLSKVLSGRMD
+1157 AVQLSEVLSVKMG
-1170 GIIGPAFAAAP
+1170 GVIPPAFAAAP

-1188 VMVDQDAPIELAEE
+1188 VMVDQAAPIDVAEE

-1228 SWSFRMPDALTRWRL
+1228 SWSFRMPEALTRWRL

-1257 ERLVTSYRD
+1257 QRLVTSYRD

-1305 FDLSTQHV
+1305 FDLSTQRV
-1313 LSESSQPFRLAPQG
+1313 LSENSQPFHLAPQG

-1351 QGRRYSDGE
+1351 QGRHYSDGE
-1360 QHRLPLLSDETQL
+1360 QHRLPLLSAETQL

-1397 LSQGLGRARLELQLE
+1397 LGQLGHARLELQLE

-1418 ALGALPQLAEPE
+1418 ALGALPQLATPE

-1436 LAASVY
+1436 LAARIY
-1442 AEAKVLRLQ
+1442 AEAKALRLQ
-1451 QTHGFAAWLAARRQ
+1451 QTPGFAAWLAARRR

-1471 SLVAARTAEAAKSPW
+1471 SLAAARTAAAAGSPQ
-1486 YHELKRE
+1486 YYEIKRE

-1501 DFLAAKDHAQL
+1501 DFLAAKDHAHE
-1512 LSQRIA
+1512 LSQHIA
-1518 ELKAAR
+1518 KLKAAR
-1524 NESIWG
+1524 NEAIWG
-1530 WFALWRADSYI
+1530 WFEGWRPDSYI

-1546 AVLLPTLELLE
+1546 AILLPTLELLE
-1557 AKSPQRQ
+1557 AKAPQRQ

-1576 MDREALRDYKA
+1576 MDREALRYYKD
-1587 LKEERARRPKPGP
+1587 LKEERARRSKPGP
-1600 WGYYDIPLDY
+1600 WNYYDIPLDY
-1610 LYIRAQLTQQL
+1610 LYMRAQLTQQL

-1630 EMLGHYQRLLR
+1630 AMLGHYQRLLSER
-1641 EQAKDAP
+1641 AKEAP

-1672 LEVLAQHLSE
+1672 LKVLAQHLSD

-1715 LHPAYSS
+1715 LDPAYSS

-1734 RRTMLW
+1734 RRTMVW
-1740 KDPLS
+1740 KDPLCS
-1745 SVLALGALTEPQ
+1745 ILALEALTEPQ
-1757 HEAWGT
+1757 LEVWGT

-1772 IEGGEDFS
+1772 IEGGEDFR
-1780 LSGSQRTAS
+1780 LTGSQRTAS

-1816 RLHYSIPTTAVK
+1816 RLHYSIPTAAVK

-1865 RIRTQIVVKLK
+1865 RIRTQIVIKLK
-1876 QGLDYVKIS
+1876 QGLDFVKIS

-1894 VEQKPFCPFVSY
+1894 VEQKPFYPSIRY
-1906 GNAYVM
+1906 GNAYVV
-1912 PHDGRTDIFVD
+1912 PRDGRTDIFVD
-1923 RLPAGTTE
+1923 RLTSGTTE
-1931 LHYDQWVTRPGV
+1931 LYYDQWVTRPGV
-1943 YGGVVTTL
+1943 YSGVVTTL
-1951 VSLYASEYSAHT
+1951 ESLYASEYSAHT

-1968 QRTASE
+1968 QRVHSE
-1974 SKTE
+1974 PGTE

>member
-1 MWLLHYLKHYAMSL
+1 MLS
-15 RSSIA
+15 
-20 LWVLG
+20 
-25 LGLLSP
+25 LGLLGSLGVP
-31 LGAPLALRA
+31 LGLKA
-40 QTQVQQTAQTKTQP
+40 QTQGIQSTQTKAQP
-54 SLEQLRSRLKAAQE
+54 SLEQLRTKLKAAQA

-82 FYAASGQHRLDVLL
+82 FDAASGQRRLDLLL
-96 EATTALVEAKNSL
+96 EATTALVEVKNSL

-123 ASIEREPWLS
+123 ASIEQAPWLS

-144 LRMISNYSTRGG
+144 LRMLSNYSTRGG
-156 AAFDTPLPIKARP
+156 AAFDTPLPVKARP

-201 PIPTPYLELLDLA
+201 PIPTPYLELLHLA

-222 TGISALLELLDYLH
+222 TGISALLELLDYLR

-244 YPEGLLPTEPG
+244 YPEGLLPTQPA
-255 LLALARSAG
+255 LLTLARSAG
-264 PKSYSA
+264 PTSYSA
-270 LLADYLALER
+270 LLADFLMLER

-303 RYQRQRYFGS
+303 RYQHQRYFGS
-313 VAANL
+313 VAPNL
-318 VDLYSNEPLEAARFA
+318 VDLYSSEPLEAARFA
-333 DRLLSQAGQLQPD
+333 DRLISQARQLQPD

-351 RQARAERLEPSMSL
+351 QQARDERLEPQMSL
-365 QLQQTWGMPDKV
+365 ALDQKWGMPDKIYV
-377 SLRLDTAYLVRGLQV
+377 RLDTAYLVRGLQV
-392 SLYEAPRVYRPS
+392 SLYEAPRVYRPT
-404 ERREDWRPSAQDKP
+404 ERGEDWRPSAQDKP
-418 LLVKQCALPLD
+418 LLVKQCSLPVD

-434 GKQVVLEL
+434 GKHLVLEL
-442 KLPQRRDYFVRVRAE
+442 KLPQRRNYFVRVRAE
-457 LDPRASQQKPL
+457 LDPRSSQQKPL
-468 VHEESFL
+468 VEEETFV

-488 SPNHVPR
+488 SPNHMPR

-520 ESMPTL
+520 QSLPTL

-536 LILLDRRESQRS
+536 LILLDRRESQTS

-615 PARGQHI
+615 PARGQRI
-622 RLELRDAREEL
+622 RLELSDVHGEL

-648 ASHQLATETLLGQ
+648 ASHRLAPEGLLGR
-661 LRLRARFVEP
+661 LSLRASFVEP
-671 QGYQYRQT
+671 KGYQYRQT

-684 PQLLEYKRRALEL
+684 ALLLEYKRHALEL
-697 ELEEPPRPYTPDAQL
+697 KLEEPPRPYAPDAQL

-766 GAFALPLDLAALRR
+766 GGFALPLDLAALRR
-780 QLEQNE
+780 QLEQDE

-800 TDEGGETTQSSLGL
+800 TDEGGETAQSSLGL
-814 ALGEVLWEVRLD
+814 ALGEVLSEVRLD
-826 LPELLDVSRPL
+826 LPELLDVARPL

-845 ATAWVDSTMRVD
+845 MTGWVDSTMRVD

-901 GGVRYEGYRSVYL
+901 GGVRYEGYRRVYL

-919 DQQIAGFVP
+919 DQQIAGFEP
-928 PLLALRADSTYSA
+928 PILALRADSTYSA
-941 QRPAR
+941 LRPAR

-964 RYGELARGM
+964 RYGELARGV

-997 LEVQLYTVYQGRLYQ
+997 LEVQLYTVYQGRLYR
-1012 ASARFALERPEPP
+1012 ASERFTLEQPAPP

-1043 RWSVQLTSGGK
+1043 CWSVQLTSGGK

-1059 AVATWM
+1059 AVSTWM
-1065 YDTALDVFGRL
+1065 YDATLDIFGRL
-1076 RFGVP
+1076 RLSMP
-1081 SLQLMDEYSPSMEP
+1081 SLQLLDEYPSYMEP

-1109 SVYGEDLWG
+1109 SVYGEELWG

-1133 SGPQPRRYRWL
+1133 AGPQPRRYRWL
-1144 GYGRRMPIGMGGG
+1144 GRGRRMPIRMGRGDI
-1157 AVQLSKVLSGRMD
+1157 QLPEVFSGRMD

-1188 VMVDQDAPIELAEE
+1188 AKADQAAPIDVAEE

-1228 SWSFRMPDALTRWRL
+1228 SWSFRMPEALTRWRL

-1257 ERLVTSYRD
+1257 QRLVTSYRD
-1266 FSLRP
+1266 FSLRL

-1285 SATVVNMSREEEQGT
+1285 SATLVNMSREEEQGT

-1305 FDLSTQHV
+1305 FDLSTQRV
-1313 LSESSQPFRLAPQG
+1313 LSENSQPFCLAPQG
-1327 SQTLQLPLSIPAL
+1327 SQTLQLPLSIPTL

-1351 QGRRYSDGE
+1351 QGRHYSDGE

-1397 LSQGLGRARLELQLE
+1397 LGQLGHARLELQLE

-1418 ALGALPQLAEPE
+1418 ALGALPQLATPE
-1430 DESTPA
+1430 DKSTPA

-1451 QTHGFAAWLAARRQ
+1451 QMRGFAAWLAERRQ

-1486 YHELKRE
+1486 YRELKRE

-1512 LSQRIA
+1512 LRQRIA

-1524 NESIWG
+1524 NEAIWG
-1530 WFALWRADSYI
+1530 WFEGWRPDAYI

-1564 ELLGLLREAQPY
+1564 ELLGLLRQAQLY
-1576 MDREALRDYKA
+1576 LDKRVLEEYKE
-1587 LKEERARRPKPGP
+1587 LKGYRSRKAKPRP
-1600 WGYYDIPLDY
+1600 WEYYDIPIVY
-1610 LYIRAQLTQQL
+1610 LYMRARLVQQL
-1621 AVPSSAALA
+1621 PLTSSQELAA
-1630 EMLGHYQRLLR
+1630 MLGHYQRLLSER
-1641 EQAKDAP
+1641 AKEAP
-1648 VTDLAKIAYVLKQAP
+1648 VTDLAKIAYILRQAP

-1672 LEVLAQHLSE
+1672 LKVLAQHLSD
-1682 EGTMSFFAQ
+1682 EGAMSFFAQ

-1715 LHPAYSS
+1715 LDPAYSS

-1734 RRTMLW
+1734 RRTMVW
-1740 KDPLS
+1740 KDALC
-1745 SVLALGALTEPQ
+1745 SVLALEALTEPQ
-1757 HEAWGT
+1757 LEAWGT

-1772 IEGGEDFS
+1772 LEGGEDFS
-1780 LSGSQRTAS
+1780 LTGNQRTAS

-1807 DGSLIWGAA
+1807 DASLIWGAA
-1816 RLHYSIPTTAVK
+1816 RLHYSIPTSAVK
-1828 AWGEGLSLTRQQYLV
+1828 AWGEGLTLTREQYLV
-1843 TTEGGRDVLRPL
+1843 TIEGGRDVLRPL

-1865 RIRTQIVVKLK
+1865 RIRTQLVIKLK

-1894 VEQKPFCPFVSY
+1894 VEQKPFYPSIRY
-1906 GNAYVM
+1906 GNAYVV
-1912 PHDGRTDIFVD
+1912 PRDGRTDIFVD
-1923 RLPAGTTE
+1923 RLTSGTTE
-1931 LHYDQWVTRPGV
+1931 LYYDQWVTRPGG

-1968 QRTASE
+1968 QRTSSE
-1974 SKTE
+1974 SQAK

>member
-1 MWLLHYLKHYAMSL
+1 MLS
-15 RSSIA
+15 
-20 LWVLG
+20 
-25 LGLLSP
+25 LGLLGSLGVP
-31 LGAPLALRA
+31 LGLKA
-40 QTQVQQTAQTKTQP
+40 QTQGIQSTQTKAQP
-54 SLEQLRSRLKAAQE
+54 SLEQLRTKLKAAQA

-82 FYAASGQHRLDVLL
+82 FDAASGQRRLDVLL
-96 EATTALVEAKNSL
+96 EATTALVEVKNSL

-123 ASIEREPWLS
+123 ASIEQAPWLS

-156 AAFDTPLPIKARP
+156 AAFDTPLPVKARP

-201 PIPTPYLELLDLA
+201 PIPAPYLELLDLA

-222 TGISALLELLDYLH
+222 TGISVLLELLDYLR

-244 YPEGLLPTEPG
+244 YPEGLAPTQPA
-255 LLALARSAG
+255 LLTLARSAG

-280 ELKSQSGRLTARQA
+280 ELKRQSGRLTARQA
-294 MERIEHFAQ
+294 MEHIEHFAQ

-313 VAANL
+313 VAPNL
-318 VDLYSNEPLEAARFA
+318 VDLYSSEPLEAARFA

-351 RQARAERLEPSMSL
+351 RQARAERLEPQMSL
-365 QLQQTWGMPDKV
+365 VLDQKWGMPDKIYV
-377 SLRLDTAYLVRGLQV
+377 RLDTAYLVRGLQV
-392 SLYEAPRVYRPS
+392 SLYEAPRVYRPT

-418 LLVKQCALPLD
+418 MLVKQCALPVD

-434 GKQVVLEL
+434 GKHLVLEL
-442 KLPQRRDYFVRVRAE
+442 QLPQRRNYFVRVRAD
-457 LDPRASQQKPL
+457 LDPRSSQQKPL
-468 VHEESFL
+468 VHEETFV

-488 SPNHVPR
+488 SPNYEPR

-520 ESMPTL
+520 QSLPTL

-536 LILLDRRESQRS
+536 LILLDRRESQTS

-603 AVEQGFLARQAR
+603 AVDVGFLARQAR
-615 PARGQHI
+615 PARGQRI
-622 RLELRDAREEL
+622 RLELSDARDGL

-648 ASHQLATETLLGQ
+648 ASHRLAPEVLLGQ
-661 LRLRARFVEP
+661 LYLRARFVEP
-671 QGYQYRQT
+671 QGYQYRQPQ
-679 EAKAF
+679 AQAF
-684 PQLLEYKRRALEL
+684 ALLLEYKRRALEL
-697 ELEEPPRPYTPDAQL
+697 ELEEPPRPYPADAVL
-712 SVKGQLHR
+712 SVKGQLRR

-766 GAFALPLDLAALRR
+766 GAFALPLDLGALRR
-780 QLEQNE
+780 QLEQDE

-814 ALGEVLWEVRLD
+814 ALGEVLSEVRLD
-826 LPELLDVSRPL
+826 LPELLDVARPL

-845 ATAWVDSTMRVD
+845 MTGWVDSTMRVD

-901 GGVRYEGYRSVYL
+901 GGTRYEGYRRVYL

-919 DQQIAGFVP
+919 DQQIAGFEP
-928 PLLALRADSTYSA
+928 PILALRADSTYSA
-941 QRPAR
+941 LRPAR
-946 LHWLSSIEGGYI
+946 LHWVSGLEGGYI

-964 RYGELARGM
+964 RYGELARGV

-991 DTLPDQ
+991 DKLPDQ
-997 LEVQLYTVYQGRLYQ
+997 LEVQLYTVYQGRLYH
-1012 ASARFALERPEPP
+1012 ASERFTLEQPAPP

-1059 AVATWM
+1059 AVSTWM
-1065 YDTALDVFGRL
+1065 YDAALDIFGRL
-1076 RFGVP
+1076 RLSRP
-1081 SLQLMDEYSPSMEP
+1081 SLQLMDEYPSYMEP

-1103 GLNPDR
+1103 GLSPAR

-1133 SGPQPRRYRWL
+1133 AGPQPRRYRWL
-1144 GYGRRMPIGMGGG
+1144 GRGRRMPIRMGRGDI
-1157 AVQLSKVLSGRMD
+1157 QLPEVFSGRMD

-1188 VMVDQDAPIELAEE
+1188 AKADQAAPIDVAEE

-1228 SWSFRMPDALTRWRL
+1228 SWSFRMPEALTRWRL

-1257 ERLVTSYRD
+1257 QRLVTSYRD

-1285 SATVVNMSREEEQGT
+1285 SATLVNMSREEEQGT

-1305 FDLSTQHV
+1305 FDLSTQRV
-1313 LSESSQPFRLAPQG
+1313 LSENSQPFRLAPQG
-1327 SQTLQLPLSIPAL
+1327 SQTLQLPLSIPTL

-1373 SDGLSFSFEGAGTKE
+1373 SDGLSFSFEGAGTKT
-1388 LSLDSLLAP
+1388 LFLDSLLAP
-1397 LSQGLGRARLELQLE
+1397 LGQGLGHARLELQLE

-1418 ALGALPQLAEPE
+1418 ALGALPQLATPE
-1430 DESTPA
+1430 DKSTPA
-1436 LAASVY
+1436 LAASLY

-1451 QTHGFAAWLAARRQ
+1451 QMRGFAAWLAERRQ
-1465 SLHRSD
+1465 SLRRSD
-1471 SLVAARTAEAAKSPW
+1471 SLVAARSAEAAKSPW
-1486 YHELKRE
+1486 YQELRRQ

-1501 DFLAAKDHAQL
+1501 DFLAAKDHAHEL
-1512 LSQRIA
+1512 RQRIA

-1524 NESIWG
+1524 NEATWG
-1530 WFALWRADSYI
+1530 WFEGWRPDAYI

-1546 AVLLPTLELLE
+1546 AILLPTLELLE

-1576 MDREALRDYKA
+1576 MDREELERYQR
-1587 LKEERARRPKPGP
+1587 LKEDRARVSKPGP

-1610 LYIRAQLTQQL
+1610 LYMRAQLTQQL
-1621 AVPSSAALA
+1621 AVPSSARVA
-1630 EMLGHYQRLLR
+1630 EMLGHYQRLLSER
-1641 EQAKDAP
+1641 AKEAP

-1672 LEVLAQHLSE
+1672 LQVLAQHLSE

-1715 LHPAYSS
+1715 LDPAYSS

-1734 RRTMLW
+1734 RRTMVW
-1740 KDPLS
+1740 KDALC
-1745 SVLALGALTEPQ
+1745 SVLALEALTEPQ
-1757 HEAWGT
+1757 LEAWGT

-1772 IEGGEDFS
+1772 LEGGEDFS
-1780 LSGSQRTAS
+1780 LTGSQRTAS
-1789 LELSPSRR
+1789 LELSPSRH
-1797 PKGALQVIKK
+1797 PKGTLQVIKK
-1807 DGSLIWGAA
+1807 DASLIWGAA

-1828 AWGEGLSLTRQQYLV
+1828 AWGEGLTLTREEYLL
-1843 TTEGGRDVLRPL
+1843 TTEDGRDVLRPL
-1855 EEGELLPIGA
+1855 EEGEQLPIGA
-1865 RIRTQIVVKLK
+1865 RIRTKLIVTLK
-1876 QGLDYVKIS
+1876 QGLDYVQLS

-1894 VEQKPFCPFVSY
+1894 VEQKPFYPSIRY
-1906 GNAYVM
+1906 GNAYVV
-1912 PHDGRTDIFVD
+1912 PRDGRTDIFVD
-1923 RLPAGTTE
+1923 RLTSGTTE
-1931 LHYDQWVTRPGV
+1931 LYYDQWVTRPGV
-1943 YGGVVTTL
+1943 YSGVVTTL

-1968 QRTASE
+1968 QRVSAE
-1974 SKTE
+1974 SRAE

>member
-1 MWLLHYLKHYAMSL
+1 MLS
-15 RSSIA
+15 
-20 LWVLG
+20 
-25 LGLLSP
+25 LGLLGSLGVP
-31 LGAPLALRA
+31 LGLKA
-40 QTQVQQTAQTKTQP
+40 QTQGIQSTQTKAQP
-54 SLEQLRSRLKAAQE
+54 SLEQLRTKLKAAQA

-82 FYAASGQHRLDVLL
+82 FDAASGQRRLDVLL
-96 EATTALVEAKNSL
+96 EATTALVEAKSSL

-123 ASIEREPWLS
+123 TFIEQAPWLS
-133 PRERILLGLYS
+133 PRERILLQLYS

-156 AAFDTPLPIKARP
+156 VAFDTPLPVKARP
-169 LSQLMHWHEAD
+169 LSQLMHWQEAD

-201 PIPTPYLELLDLA
+201 PIPAPYLELLDLA

-222 TGISALLELLDYLH
+222 TGISVLLELLDYLH

-255 LLALARSAG
+255 LLTLARSAG

-280 ELKSQSGRLTARQA
+280 ELKSQSGSLTARQA

-313 VAANL
+313 VAPTL
-318 VDLYSNEPLEAARFA
+318 VDLYSSEPLEAARFA
-333 DRLLSQAGQLQPD
+333 DRLLSQARQLQPD

-351 RQARAERLEPSMSL
+351 QQARDERLEPQMSL
-365 QLQQTWGMPDKV
+365 ALDQKWGMPDKIYV
-377 SLRLDTAYLVRGLQV
+377 RLDTAYLVRGLQV
-392 SLYEAPRVYRPS
+392 SLYEAPRVYRPT

-418 LLVKQCALPLD
+418 LLVKQCSLPVD

-434 GKQVVLEL
+434 GKHLVLEL

-457 LDPRASQQKPL
+457 LDPRSSQQKPL
-468 VHEESFL
+468 VHEETFL

-482 DLWSSA
+482 DLLSSS
-488 SPNHVPR
+488 SPNHMPR

-520 ESMPTL
+520 QSLPTL

-615 PARGQHI
+615 PARGQRI
-622 RLELRDAREEL
+622 RLELSDVHGEL

-648 ASHQLATETLLGQ
+648 ASHRLAPEGLLGR
-661 LRLRARFVEP
+661 LSLRASFVEP
-671 QGYQYRQT
+671 KGCQYRQT

-684 PQLLEYKRRALEL
+684 ALLLEYKRHALEL
-697 ELEEPPRPYTPDAQL
+697 KLEEPPRPYTPDAQL
-712 SVKGQLHR
+712 SVKGQLRR

-729 RLRCVVRAEQLWR
+729 RLRCVLRAEQLWR
-742 PWRAIYDYA
+742 PWRSISDYGA
-751 SPRVLLDST
+751 PRVLLDST

-780 QLEQNE
+780 QLEQDE

-800 TDEGGETTQSSLGL
+800 TDEGGETTQRSLSL
-814 ALGEVLWEVRLD
+814 ALGEVLSEVQLD
-826 LPELLDVSRPL
+826 LPELLDLSRPL

-845 ATAWVDSTMRVD
+845 MTAWVDSTMRVD
-857 YELYEGDRL
+857 YELYDGDRL

-892 TLRYKAHYK
+892 TLRYKAHYQ
-901 GGVRYEGYRSVYL
+901 GGVRYEGYRRVYL

-928 PLLALRADSTYSA
+928 PILALRADSTYSA
-941 QRPAR
+941 LRPAR
-946 LHWLSSIEGGYI
+946 LHWVSGLEGGYI

-964 RYGELARGM
+964 RYGELARGV

-991 DTLPDQ
+991 DKLPDQ
-997 LEVQLYTVYQGRLYQ
+997 LEVQLYTVYQGRLYR
-1012 ASARFALERPEPP
+1012 ASERFTLEQPAPP

-1059 AVATWM
+1059 AVSTWM
-1065 YDTALDVFGRL
+1065 YDAALDIFGRL
-1076 RFGVP
+1076 RLSRP
-1081 SLQLMDEYSPSMEP
+1081 SLQLMDEYPSYMEP

-1103 GLNPDR
+1103 GLSPAR

-1133 SGPQPRRYRWL
+1133 AGPQPRRYRWL
-1144 GYGRRMPIGMGGG
+1144 GRGRRMPIRMGRGDI
-1157 AVQLSKVLSGRMD
+1157 QLPEVFSGRMD

-1188 VMVDQDAPIELAEE
+1188 AKADQAAPIDVAEE

-1228 SWSFRMPDALTRWRL
+1228 SWTFRMPEALTRWRL

-1257 ERLVTSYRD
+1257 QRLVTSYRD

-1285 SATVVNMSREEEQGT
+1285 SATLVNMSREEEQGT

-1305 FDLSTQHV
+1305 FDLSTQRV

-1388 LSLDSLLAP
+1388 LSLDSLLA
-1397 LSQGLGRARLELQLE
+1397 SLGQLGHARLELQLE

-1418 ALGALPQLAEPE
+1418 ALGALPQLATPE
-1430 DESTPA
+1430 DKSTPA

-1451 QTHGFAAWLAARRQ
+1451 QTRGFAAWLAARRQ
-1465 SLHRSD
+1465 SLYRSD
-1471 SLVAARTAEAAKSPW
+1471 SLVAARTAAAAGSPQ

-1501 DFLAAKDHAQL
+1501 DFLAAKDHAHEL
-1512 LSQRIA
+1512 RQRIA

-1524 NESIWG
+1524 NEAIWG
-1530 WFALWRADSYI
+1530 WFELLRADSYI

-1546 AVLLPTLELLE
+1546 SVLLPTLELLE
-1557 AKSPQRQ
+1557 AKSSQRQ

-1576 MDREALRDYKA
+1576 MDREELERYQR
-1587 LKEERARRPKPGP
+1587 LKEDRARVSKPGP

-1610 LYIRAQLTQQL
+1610 LYMRAQLTQQL

-1630 EMLGHYQRLLR
+1630 AMLGHYQRLLSER
-1641 EQAKDAP
+1641 AKEAP

-1715 LHPAYSS
+1715 LDPAYSS

-1734 RRTMLW
+1734 RRTTLW
-1740 KDPLS
+1740 KDALC
-1745 SVLALGALTEPQ
+1745 SVLALEALTEPRMGT
-1757 HEAWGT
+1757 WGD
-1763 AQATELRLA
+1763 AEATELRLA
-1772 IEGGEDFS
+1772 LEGGEDFR
-1780 LSGSQRTAS
+1780 LTGSQRTAS

-1816 RLHYSIPTTAVK
+1816 RLHYSIPTAAVK

-1865 RIRTQIVVKLK
+1865 RIRTQLVIKLK

-1894 VEQKPFCPFVSY
+1894 VEQKPFYPSIRY
-1906 GNAYVM
+1906 GNAYVV
-1912 PHDGRTDIFVD
+1912 PRDGRTDIFVD
-1923 RLPAGTTE
+1923 RLTSGTTE
-1931 LHYDQWVTRPGV
+1931 LYYDQWVTRPGV
-1943 YGGVVTTL
+1943 YSGVVTTL
-1951 VSLYASEYSAHT
+1951 ESLYVSEYSAHT

-1968 QRTASE
+1968 QRTTSE
-1974 SKTE
+1974 LKTE

>member
-1 MWLLHYLKHYAMSL
+1 MLS
-15 RSSIA
+15 
-20 LWVLG
+20 
-25 LGLLSP
+25 LGLLGSLGVP
-31 LGAPLALRA
+31 LGLKA
-40 QTQVQQTAQTKTQP
+40 QTQGIQSTQTKAQP
-54 SLEQLRSRLKAAQE
+54 SLEQLRTKLKAAQA

-82 FYAASGQHRLDVLL
+82 FDAASGQRRLDLLL
-96 EATTALVEAKNSL
+96 EATTALVEAKSFL

-123 ASIEREPWLS
+123 AFIEQAPWLS
-133 PRERILLGLYS
+133 PCERILLGLYS

-156 AAFDTPLPIKARP
+156 AAFDTPLPVKARP
-169 LSQLMHWHEAD
+169 LSQLMHWHQAD

-201 PIPTPYLELLDLA
+201 PIPAPYLELLDLA

-222 TGISALLELLDYLH
+222 TGISALLELLDYLR
-236 DMRGGGSR
+236 DMREGGSR
-244 YPEGLLPTEPG
+244 YPEGLLPTQPA
-255 LLALARSAG
+255 LLTLARSAG
-264 PKSYSA
+264 PTSYSA

-303 RYQRQRYFGS
+303 CYQRQRYFGS
-313 VAANL
+313 VAPNL
-318 VDLYSNEPLEAARFA
+318 VDLYSSEPLEAARFA
-333 DRLLSQAGQLQPD
+333 DRLISQARQLQPD

-351 RQARAERLEPSMSL
+351 QQARDERLEPQMSL
-365 QLQQTWGMPDKV
+365 ELDQKWGMPDKIYV
-377 SLRLDTAYLVRGLQV
+377 RLDTAYLVRGLQV
-392 SLYEAPRVYRPS
+392 SLYEAPRVYRPT
-404 ERREDWRPSAQDKP
+404 ERGEDWRPSAADKP
-418 LLVKQCALPLD
+418 LRVEHCPLSPD

-434 GKQVVLEL
+434 GKSTVLEL
-442 KLPQRRDYFVRVRAE
+442 KLPQRRNYFVRVRAE
-457 LDPRASQQKPL
+457 LDPRASQKRAL
-468 VHEESFL
+468 VHEDTFL

-482 DLWSSA
+482 NIFSSA
-488 SPNHVPR
+488 SPNHEPR

-501 TGRPLSGLELARY
+501 TGRPLSGLELAYY
-514 RYDKRH
+514 RYDKRR
-520 ESMPTL
+520 ETLPTL
-526 AGSLR
+526 VGSLR

-536 LILLDRRESQRS
+536 LILLDRRESGRS

-553 DLRDPLRVEDYGYD
+553 DLRDPLRVDEYGYGED
-567 EEPQPAI
+567 PEPTV
-574 DFAARGLGLWVT
+574 DLTARGLGLWVT

-615 PARGQHI
+615 PARGQRI
-622 RLELRDAREEL
+622 RLELSDVHGEL
-633 LWSEEVRSDELGRYH
+633 LWSEEERSDELGRYY

-661 LRLRARFVEP
+661 LRLSARFVEP
-671 QGYQYRQT
+671 KGYQYRQT

-684 PQLLEYKRRALEL
+684 ALLLEYKRHALEL
-697 ELEEPPRPYTPDAQL
+697 KLEEPPRPYAPDAQL

-780 QLEQNE
+780 QLEQDE

-866 RHSGQTALGLAFSP
+866 RHSGQTTLGLAFSP

-892 TLRYKAHYK
+892 TLRYKAHYQ
-901 GGVRYEGYRSVYL
+901 GGVRYEGYRRVYL

-964 RYGELARGM
+964 RYGELARGV

-991 DTLPDQ
+991 DKLPDQ
-997 LEVQLYTVYQGRLYQ
+997 LEVQLYTVYQGCLYR
-1012 ASARFALERPEPP
+1012 ASERFTLEQPAPP

-1059 AVATWM
+1059 AVSTWM
-1065 YDTALDVFGRL
+1065 YDAALDIFGRL
-1076 RFGVP
+1076 RLSRP
-1081 SLQLMDEYSPSMEP
+1081 SLQLMDEFPLSMEP
-1095 RLPRGYRW
+1095 RLPQGYRW
-1103 GLNPDR
+1103 GLNPEHR
-1109 SVYGEDLWG
+1109 VYGEELWG

-1133 SGPQPRRYRWL
+1133 AGQRARRYRWFD
-1144 GYGRRMPIGMGGG
+1144 YDRRIPIGMGGRS
-1157 AVQLSKVLSGRMD
+1157 VRLSEALSGRMD

-1188 VMVDQDAPIELAEE
+1188 AKADQAAPIEVAEE

-1207 QDFAESAYFLPQ
+1207 QDFAESAYFLPR

-1228 SWSFRMPDALTRWRL
+1228 SWSFRMPEALTRWRL

-1285 SATVVNMSREEEQGT
+1285 SATLVNMSREEEQGT

-1305 FDLSTQHV
+1305 FDLSTQRV

-1327 SQTLQLPLSIPAL
+1327 SQTLQLALSIPTL

-1388 LSLDSLLAP
+1388 LSLDSLLA
-1397 LSQGLGRARLELQLE
+1397 SLGQLGHARLELQLE

-1430 DESTPA
+1430 DKSTPA

-1451 QTHGFAAWLAARRQ
+1451 QTRGFAAWLAERRQ

-1471 SLVAARTAEAAKSPW
+1471 SLVAARSAEAAKSPW
-1486 YHELKRE
+1486 YQELRRE

-1512 LSQRIA
+1512 LRQRIA

-1524 NESIWG
+1524 NGATWG
-1530 WFALWRADSYI
+1530 WFEGWRADYYI

-1564 ELLGLLREAQPY
+1564 ELLGLLRQAQLY
-1576 MDREALRDYKA
+1576 LDKRVLEEYKELKGYRSREAKP
-1587 LKEERARRPKPGP
+1587 RP
-1600 WGYYDIPLDY
+1600 WEYYDIPIYY
-1610 LYIRAQLTQQL
+1610 LYMRARLVQQL
-1621 AVPSSAALA
+1621 PLTSSQELAA
-1630 EMLGHYQRLLR
+1630 MLGHYQRLLSER
-1641 EQAKDAP
+1641 AKEAP
-1648 VTDLAKIAYVLKQAP
+1648 VTHLARIAYILRQAP

-1672 LEVLAQHLSE
+1672 LEVLAQHLSD

-1691 PAEIPYWSRSAGVPL
+1691 PAEIPYWSRPVGVPL
-1706 AAETLRAFR
+1706 ASETLRAFR
-1715 LHPAYSS
+1715 LDPAYSS

-1734 RRTMLW
+1734 RRTMVW
-1740 KDPLS
+1740 KDPLC
-1745 SVLALGALTEPQ
+1745 SVLALEALTEPQ
-1757 HEAWGT
+1757 LEAWGT

-1772 IEGGEDFS
+1772 LEGGEDFS
-1780 LSGSQRTAS
+1780 LTGNQRTAS

-1807 DGSLIWGAA
+1807 DASLIWGAA
-1816 RLHYSIPTTAVK
+1816 RLHYSIPTAAVK

-1865 RIRTQIVVKLK
+1865 RIRTQIVIKLK
-1876 QGLDYVKIS
+1876 HDLDYVRIS

-1894 VEQKPFCPFVSY
+1894 VEQKPYYPSIRY
-1906 GNAYVM
+1906 GNAYVV
-1912 PHDGRTDIFVD
+1912 PRDGRTDIFVD
-1923 RLPAGTTE
+1923 RLLAGTTE
-1931 LHYDQWVTRPGV
+1931 LHYDQWVTRPGG

-1968 QRTASE
+1968 QRTSSE
-1974 SKTE
+1974 SQAK

>member
-1 MWLLHYLKHYAMSL
+1 MLS
-15 RSSIA
+15 
-20 LWVLG
+20 
-25 LGLLSP
+25 LGLLGSLGVP
-31 LGAPLALRA
+31 LGLKA
-40 QTQVQQTAQTKTQP
+40 QTQGIQSTQTKAQP
-54 SLEQLRSRLKAAQE
+54 SLEQLRSRLKAAQA
-68 QRHLRDAVTAAEEL
+68 QRHLRDAVTVAEEL
-82 FYAASGQHRLDVLL
+82 FYAASGQRRLDVLL
-96 EATTALVEAKNSL
+96 EATTALVEAKSSL

-123 ASIEREPWLS
+123 AFIEQAPWLS
-133 PRERILLGLYS
+133 PRERILLGIYS

-156 AAFDTPLPIKARP
+156 AAFDTPLPVKVRP

-201 PIPTPYLELLDLA
+201 PIPAPYLELLDLA

-222 TGISALLELLDYLH
+222 TGISVLLELLDYLR

-244 YPEGLLPTEPG
+244 YPEGLLPTQPA
-255 LLALARSAG
+255 LLTLARSAG

-270 LLADYLALER
+270 LLADFLMLER
-280 ELKSQSGRLTARQA
+280 ELKRQAGTLTARQA

-303 RYQRQRYFGS
+303 RYQRQHYFGS

-318 VDLYSNEPLEAARFA
+318 VDLYSSEPLEAARFA
-333 DRLLSQAGQLQPD
+333 DRLTSQARQLQPD

-351 RQARAERLEPSMSL
+351 QQARDERLEPQMSL
-365 QLQQTWGMPDKV
+365 ALDQKWGMPDKIYV
-377 SLRLDTAYLVRGLQV
+377 RLDTAYLVRGLQV
-392 SLYEAPRVYRPS
+392 SLYEAPRVYRPT
-404 ERREDWRPSAQDKP
+404 ERGEDWRPSAADKP
-418 LLVKQCALPLD
+418 LRVEHCTLSPD

-434 GKQVVLEL
+434 GKSTVLEL
-442 KLPQRRDYFVRVRAE
+442 KLPQRRNYFVRVRAE
-457 LDPRASQQKPL
+457 LDPRSSQQKPL
-468 VHEESFL
+468 VHEETFV

-520 ESMPTL
+520 QSLPTL

-536 LILLDRRESQRS
+536 LILLDRRESQTS

-574 DFAARGLGLWVT
+574 DFAARGLQLWVT

-603 AVEQGFLARQAR
+603 TVEQGFLARQAR
-615 PARGQHI
+615 PARGQRI
-622 RLELRDAREEL
+622 RLELSDVHGEL

-648 ASHQLATETLLGQ
+648 ASHRLAPEGLLGR
-661 LRLRARFVEP
+661 LSLRASFVEP

-684 PQLLEYKRRALEL
+684 AQLLEYKRHALEL
-697 ELEEPPRPYTPDAQL
+697 KLEEPPRPYTPDAQL
-712 SVKGQLHR
+712 SVKGQLRR

-742 PWRAIYDYA
+742 PWRSIYDYA

-766 GAFALPLDLAALRR
+766 GAFALLLDLAALRR
-780 QLEQNE
+780 QLDQDE

-814 ALGEVLWEVRLD
+814 ALGEVLSEVRLD
-826 LPELLDVSRPL
+826 LPELLDLSRPL

-845 ATAWVDSTMRVD
+845 VTTRVDSTMRVD

-892 TLRYKAHYK
+892 TLRYKAHYQ
-901 GGVRYEGYRSVYL
+901 GGVRYEGYRRVYL

-928 PLLALRADSTYSA
+928 PILALRADSTYSA
-941 QRPAR
+941 LRPAR
-946 LHWLSSIEGGYI
+946 LHWVSGLEGGYI

-964 RYGELARGM
+964 RYGELARGV

-991 DTLPDQ
+991 DKLPDQ
-997 LEVQLYTVYQGRLYQ
+997 LEVQLYTVYQGCLYR
-1012 ASARFALERPEPP
+1012 ASERFTLEQPAPP

-1059 AVATWM
+1059 AVSTWM
-1065 YDTALDVFGRL
+1065 YDAALDIFGRL
-1076 RFGVP
+1076 RLSMP
-1081 SLQLMDEYSPSMEP
+1081 SPQLLDEYPSYMEP

-1103 GLNPDR
+1103 GLSPAR
-1109 SVYGEDLWG
+1109 SVYGEALWG

-1133 SGPQPRRYRWL
+1133 AGPQPRRYRWL
-1144 GYGRRMPIGMGGG
+1144 GRGRRMPIRMGRGDI
-1157 AVQLSKVLSGRMD
+1157 QLPEVFSGRMD

-1188 VMVDQDAPIELAEE
+1188 AKADQAAPIDVAEE

-1228 SWSFRMPDALTRWRL
+1228 SWSFRMPEALTRWRL

-1257 ERLVTSYRD
+1257 QRLVTSYRD

-1285 SATVVNMSREEEQGT
+1285 SATLVNMSREEEQGT

-1305 FDLSTQHV
+1305 FDLSTQRV
-1313 LSESSQPFRLAPQG
+1313 LSENSQPFRLAPQG
-1327 SQTLQLPLSIPAL
+1327 SQTLQLPLSIPTL

-1373 SDGLSFSFEGAGTKE
+1373 SDGLSFSFEGAGTKT
-1388 LSLDSLLAP
+1388 LFLDSLLAP
-1397 LSQGLGRARLELQLE
+1397 LGQGLGRARLELQLE

-1430 DESTPA
+1430 DKSTPA

-1451 QTHGFAAWLAARRQ
+1451 QMQGFGAWLAERRQ

-1501 DFLAAKDHAQL
+1501 DFLAAKDHAHE

-1524 NESIWG
+1524 NEAIWG
-1530 WFALWRADSYI
+1530 WFEYWHPDSYI

-1546 AVLLPTLELLE
+1546 AILLPTLELLE

-1564 ELLGLLREAQPY
+1564 ELLGLLRQAQLY
-1576 MDREALRDYKA
+1576 LDKRVLEEYKELKGYRSREAKP
-1587 LKEERARRPKPGP
+1587 RP
-1600 WGYYDIPLDY
+1600 WEYYDIPIYY
-1610 LYIRAQLTQQL
+1610 LYMRARLVQQL
-1621 AVPSSAALA
+1621 PLTSSQELAA
-1630 EMLGHYQRLLR
+1630 MLGHYQRLLSER
-1641 EQAKDAP
+1641 AKEAP

-1663 QHRAQLPAL
+1663 QHRTQLPAL
-1672 LEVLAQHLSE
+1672 LKVLAQHLSD
-1682 EGTMSFFAQ
+1682 EGAMSFVAQ

-1715 LHPAYSS
+1715 LDPAYSS

-1734 RRTMLW
+1734 RRTMVW
-1740 KDPLS
+1740 KDPLC
-1745 SVLALGALTEPQ
+1745 SVLALEALTEPQ
-1757 HEAWGT
+1757 LEAWGT

-1772 IEGGEDFS
+1772 LEGEEDFR
-1780 LSGSQRTAS
+1780 LTGSQRTAS

-1816 RLHYSIPTTAVK
+1816 RLHYSIPTAAVK

-1865 RIRTQIVVKLK
+1865 RIRTQLVIKLK

-1894 VEQKPFCPFVSY
+1894 VEQKPFYPSIRY
-1906 GNAYVM
+1906 GNAYVV
-1912 PHDGRTDIFVD
+1912 PRDGRTDIFVD
-1923 RLPAGTTE
+1923 RLTSGTTE
-1931 LHYDQWVTRPGV
+1931 LYYDQWVTRPGV
-1943 YGGVVTTL
+1943 YSGVVTTL
-1951 VSLYASEYSAHT
+1951 ESLYVSEYSAHT

-1968 QRTASE
+1968 QRTTSE
-1974 SKTE
+1974 LKTE

>member
-1 MWLLHYLKHYAMSL
+1 MLS
-15 RSSIA
+15 
-20 LWVLG
+20 
-25 LGLLSP
+25 LGLLGSLGVP
-31 LGAPLALRA
+31 LGLEA
-40 QTQVQQTAQTKTQP
+40 QTQGIQSTQTKAQP
-54 SLEQLRSRLKAAQE
+54 SLEQLRSRLKAAQA

-82 FYAASGQHRLDVLL
+82 FYAASDQRRLDVLL

-123 ASIEREPWLS
+123 AFIEQAPWLS

-144 LRMISNYSTRGG
+144 LRMISNYNTRGG
-156 AAFDTPLPIKARP
+156 AAFDTPLPVKARP

-201 PIPTPYLELLDLA
+201 PIPAPYLELLDLA

-244 YPEGLLPTEPG
+244 YPEGLLPTESG

-280 ELKSQSGRLTARQA
+280 ELKRQSGRLTARQA

-313 VAANL
+313 VAPNL
-318 VDLYSNEPLEAARFA
+318 VDLYSSEPLEAARFA
-333 DRLLSQAGQLQPD
+333 DRLISQARQLQPD

-351 RQARAERLEPSMSL
+351 QQARDERLEPQMSL
-365 QLQQTWGMPDKV
+365 ALDQKWGMPDKIYV
-377 SLRLDTAYLVRGLQV
+377 RLDTAYLVRGLQV
-392 SLYEAPRVYRPS
+392 SLYEAPCVYRPT
-404 ERREDWRPSAQDKP
+404 ERGEDWRPSAQDKP
-418 LLVKQCALPLD
+418 MLVKQCSLPVD

-434 GKQVVLEL
+434 GKHLVLEL
-442 KLPQRRDYFVRVRAE
+442 KLPQRRNYFVRVRAE
-457 LDPRASQQKPL
+457 LDPRASQKRAL
-468 VHEESFL
+468 VHEETFV

-501 TGRPLSGLELARY
+501 TGRPLSGLELAQY

-520 ESMPTL
+520 ESLPTL

-536 LILLDRRESQRS
+536 LILLDRHESQTS

-553 DLRDPLRVEDYGYD
+553 DLRDPLRIKYYGYG
-567 EEPQPAI
+567 EKPQPAI
-574 DFAARGLGLWVT
+574 DFAARGLQLWVT

-603 AVEQGFLARQAR
+603 AVDVGFLARQAR
-615 PARGQHI
+615 PARGQRI
-622 RLELRDAREEL
+622 RLELSDARDGL

-648 ASHQLATETLLGQ
+648 ASHRLAPEVLLGQ
-661 LRLRARFVEP
+661 LYLRARFVQP
-671 QGYQYRQT
+671 QGYQYRQPQ
-679 EAKAF
+679 AQAF
-684 PQLLEYKRRALEL
+684 AQLLEYKRHALEL
-697 ELEEPPRPYTPDAQL
+697 QLEEPPRPYPADALL
-712 SVKGQLHR
+712 SVKGQLRR

-742 PWRAIYDYA
+742 PWRSIYDYV

-766 GAFALPLDLAALRR
+766 GAFALPLDLGALRR
-780 QLEQNE
+780 QLEQDE
-786 QDLGSYSY
+786 QDHGSYSY

-800 TDEGGETTQSSLGL
+800 TDEAGETTQRSLSL
-814 ALGEVLWEVRLD
+814 ALGEVLSEVQLD
-826 LPELLDVSRPL
+826 LPELLDLSRPL

-845 ATAWVDSTMRVD
+845 MTAWVDSTMRVD

-866 RHSGQTALGLAFSP
+866 RHSGQTTLGQAFSP
-880 WLEPQALAAGLY
+880 WLEPQELAAGLY

-901 GGVRYEGYRSVYL
+901 GGVRYEGYRRVYL

-919 DQQIAGFVP
+919 DQQIAGFEP

-941 QRPAR
+941 LRPAR
-946 LHWLSSIEGGYI
+946 LHWVSGLEGGYI

-964 RYGELARGM
+964 RYGELARGV

-991 DTLPDQ
+991 DKLPDQ
-997 LEVQLYTVYQGRLYQ
+997 LEVQLYTVYQGRLYR
-1012 ASARFALERPEPP
+1012 ASERFTLEQPAPP

-1059 AVATWM
+1059 AVSTWM
-1065 YDTALDVFGRL
+1065 YDAALDIFGRL
-1076 RFGVP
+1076 RLSRP
-1081 SLQLMDEYSPSMEP
+1081 SLQLMDEYPSYMEP

-1103 GLNPDR
+1103 GLSPAR

-1133 SGPQPRRYRWL
+1133 AGPQPRRYRWL
-1144 GYGRRMPIGMGGG
+1144 GRGRRMPIRMGRGDI
-1157 AVQLSKVLSGRMD
+1157 QLPEVFSGRMD

-1188 VMVDQDAPIELAEE
+1188 AKADQAAPIDVAEE

-1228 SWSFRMPDALTRWRL
+1228 SWSFRMPEALTRWRL

-1257 ERLVTSYRD
+1257 QRLVTSYRD

-1285 SATVVNMSREEEQGT
+1285 SATLVNMSGQEEQGT

-1305 FDLSTQHV
+1305 FDLSTQRV
-1313 LSESSQPFRLAPQG
+1313 LSENSQPFHLVPQG

-1340 SADSIGLRVLA
+1340 SVDSIGLRVLA
-1351 QGRRYSDGE
+1351 EGRHYSDGE

-1397 LSQGLGRARLELQLE
+1397 LGQLGHARLELQLE

-1418 ALGALPQLAEPE
+1418 ALGALPQLATPE
-1430 DESTPA
+1430 DKSTPA
-1436 LAASVY
+1436 LAASLY

-1451 QTHGFAAWLAARRQ
+1451 QMGGFGAWLAARRQ

-1501 DFLAAKDHAQL
+1501 DFLAAKDHAYE
-1512 LSQRIA
+1512 LSQHIA
-1518 ELKAAR
+1518 KLKVAR
-1524 NESIWG
+1524 NEAIWG
-1530 WFALWRADSYI
+1530 WFEGWRPDTYI

-1546 AVLLPTLELLE
+1546 AILLPTLELLE

-1576 MDREALRDYKA
+1576 MDREALRYYKD
-1587 LKEERARRPKPGP
+1587 LKEERARRSKPGP
-1600 WGYYDIPLDY
+1600 WDYYDIPLDY
-1610 LYIRAQLTQQL
+1610 LYMRAQLTQQL

-1630 EMLGHYQRLLR
+1630 EMLGHYQRLLSER
-1641 EQAKDAP
+1641 AKEAP
-1648 VTDLAKIAYVLKQAP
+1648 VTDLAKIAYILRQAP

-1672 LEVLAQHLSE
+1672 LKVLAQHLSD

-1691 PAEIPYWSRSAGVPL
+1691 PEEIPYWSRSAGVPL
-1706 AAETLRAFR
+1706 ASETLRAFR
-1715 LHPAYSS
+1715 LDPAYSS

-1734 RRTMLW
+1734 RRTMVW
-1740 KDPLS
+1740 KDALC
-1745 SVLALGALTEPQ
+1745 SVLALEALTEPRMGT
-1757 HEAWGT
+1757 WGD
-1763 AQATELRLA
+1763 AEATELRLA
-1772 IEGGEDFS
+1772 IEGGDEFR
-1780 LSGSQRTAS
+1780 LTGSQRTAS

-1797 PKGALQVIKK
+1797 PKGTLQVIKK

-1816 RLHYSIPTTAVK
+1816 RLHYSIPTAAVK
-1828 AWGEGLSLTRQQYLV
+1828 AWGEGLTLTREEYLL
-1843 TTEGGRDVLRPL
+1843 TTEGGRDVLRRL
-1855 EEGELLPIGA
+1855 EEGEQLPIGA
-1865 RIRTQIVVKLK
+1865 RIRTKLIVTLK
-1876 QGLDYVKIS
+1876 QGLDYVQLS

-1894 VEQKPFCPFVSY
+1894 VLQKAHYPSIRY
-1906 GNAYVM
+1906 GNAYVV
-1912 PHDGRTDIFVD
+1912 PRDGRTDIFVD
-1923 RLPAGTTE
+1923 RLTSGTTE
-1931 LHYDQWVTRPGV
+1931 LYYDQWVTRPGV
-1943 YGGVVTTL
+1943 YSGVVTTL

-1968 QRTASE
+1968 QRVNAE
-1974 SKTE
+1974 PGAE

>member
-1 MWLLHYLKHYAMSL
+1 MSL

-20 LWVLG
+20 LWGLG

-96 EATTALVEAKNSL
+96 EATTALVEAKSSL

-123 ASIEREPWLS
+123 ASIEQAPWLS

-156 AAFDTPLPIKARP
+156 TAFDTPLPVKARP

-201 PIPTPYLELLDLA
+201 PIPTPYLKLLGLA

-244 YPEGLLPTEPG
+244 YPAGLLPTQPG

-303 RYQRQRYFGS
+303 RYQHQRYFGS
-313 VAANL
+313 VAPNL
-318 VDLYSNEPLEAARFA
+318 VDLYSSEPLEAARFA

-392 SLYEAPRVYRPS
+392 SLYEAPRVYRPT
-404 ERREDWRPSAQDKP
+404 ERREDWRPSAADKP
-418 LLVKQCALPLD
+418 LRVEHCTLSPD

-434 GKQVVLEL
+434 GKSTVLEL

-457 LDPRASQQKPL
+457 LDPRSSQQKPL

-482 DLWSSA
+482 DLLSSS
-488 SPNHVPR
+488 SPNHMPR
-495 QWLDAA
+495 QWLDVA

-514 RYDKRH
+514 RYDQRH
-520 ESMPTL
+520 QSLPTL
-526 AGSLR
+526 VGSLR

-615 PARGQHI
+615 PARGQRI
-622 RLELRDAREEL
+622 RLELSDVRGEL

-648 ASHQLATETLLGQ
+648 ASHRLATETLLGQ

-712 SVKGQLHR
+712 SVKGQLRR

-729 RLRCVVRAEQLWR
+729 RLRCVLRAEQLWR
-742 PWRAIYDYA
+742 PWCSISDYV

-760 LRSGAD
+760 LCSGAD
-766 GAFALPLDLAALRR
+766 GAFALPLDLGALRR
-780 QLEQNE
+780 QLEQDE
-786 QDLGSYSY
+786 QDHGSYSY

-800 TDEGGETTQSSLGL
+800 TDEAGETTQRSLSL
-814 ALGEVLWEVRLD
+814 ALGEVLSEVQLD
-826 LPELLDVSRPL
+826 LPELLDLSRPL

-845 ATAWVDSTMRVD
+845 MTAWVDSTMRVD

-866 RHSGQTALGLAFSP
+866 RHSGQTTLGQAFSP
-880 WLEPQALAAGLY
+880 WLEPQELAAGLY

-901 GGVRYEGYRSVYL
+901 GGVRYEGYRRVYL

-919 DQQIAGFVP
+919 DQQIAGFEP

-941 QRPAR
+941 LRPAR
-946 LHWLSSIEGGYI
+946 LHWVSGLEGGYI

-964 RYGELARGM
+964 RYGELARGV

-991 DTLPDQ
+991 DKLPDQ
-997 LEVQLYTVYQGRLYQ
+997 LEVQLYTVYQGRLYR
-1012 ASARFALERPEPP
+1012 ASERFTLEQPAPP

-1059 AVATWM
+1059 AVSTWM
-1065 YDTALDVFGRL
+1065 YDAALDIFGRL
-1076 RFGVP
+1076 RLSRP
-1081 SLQLMDEYSPSMEP
+1081 SLQLMDEYPSYMEP

-1103 GLNPDR
+1103 GLSPAR

-1133 SGPQPRRYRWL
+1133 AGPQPRRYRWL
-1144 GYGRRMPIGMGGG
+1144 GRGRRMPIRMGRGDI
-1157 AVQLSKVLSGRMD
+1157 QLPEVFSGRMD
-1170 GIIGPAFAAAP
+1170 GIIGPAFAAAS
-1181 SVLRGAA
+1181 SVLRVAA
-1188 VMVDQDAPIELAEE
+1188 VMVDQDAPIEVAEE

-1219 LTTDASGTA
+1219 LTTDASGMA
-1228 SWSFRMPDALTRWRL
+1228 SWSFRMPEALTRWRL
-1243 VLLAHTPDMRRYQE
+1243 ILLAHTPDMRRYQE
-1257 ERLVTSYRD
+1257 QRLVTSYRD

-1280 DRPVL
+1280 DKPVL
-1285 SATVVNMSREEEQGT
+1285 SSTLVNMSGQEEQGT
-1300 LRLEL
+1300 LRIEL
-1305 FDLSTQHV
+1305 FDLSSQRV
-1313 LSESSQPFRLAPQG
+1313 LVQCSEPFRLAPQG

-1351 QGRRYSDGE
+1351 EGRRYSDGE

-1373 SDGLSFSFEGAGTKE
+1373 SDGLSFSFEGVGTKE

-1397 LSQGLGRARLELQLE
+1397 LGQLGRARLELQLE

-1418 ALGALPQLAEPE
+1418 ALGALPQLATPE
-1430 DESTPA
+1430 DKSTPA

-1451 QTHGFAAWLAARRQ
+1451 QMRGFAAWLAARRQ

-1501 DFLAAKDHAQL
+1501 DFLAAQDHAHE

-1524 NESIWG
+1524 NGSIWG
-1530 WFALWRADSYI
+1530 WFEGWRPDSYI
-1541 SQQVI
+1541 SRQVI
-1546 AVLLPTLELLE
+1546 AILLPTLELLE
-1557 AKSPQRQ
+1557 AKAPQRQ

-1576 MDREALRDYKA
+1576 MDREALRYYKD

-1610 LYIRAQLTQQL
+1610 LYMRAQLTQQL

-1648 VTDLAKIAYVLKQAP
+1648 VTDLAKIAYVLQQSP

-1672 LEVLAQHLSE
+1672 LEVLAQHLSD
-1682 EGTMSFFAQ
+1682 EGAMSFFAQ

-1715 LHPAYSS
+1715 LDPAYSS

-1734 RRTMLW
+1734 RRTMVW
-1740 KDPLS
+1740 KDPLC
-1745 SVLALGALTEPQ
+1745 SVLALEALTEPQ
-1757 HEAWGT
+1757 LEAWDT

-1772 IEGGEDFS
+1772 LEGGEDFR
-1780 LSGSQRTAS
+1780 LTGSQRTAS

-1807 DGSLIWGAA
+1807 DASLIWGAA
-1816 RLHYSIPTTAVK
+1816 RLHYSIPTAAVK
-1828 AWGEGLSLTRQQYLV
+1828 AWGEGLTLRREEYLL

-1855 EEGELLPIGA
+1855 EEGEQLPIGA
-1865 RIRTQIVVKLK
+1865 RIRTKLIVTLK

-1894 VEQKPFCPFVSY
+1894 VEQKPFYPSIRY
-1906 GNAYVM
+1906 GNAYVV
-1912 PHDGRTDIFVD
+1912 PRDGRTDIFVD
-1923 RLPAGTTE
+1923 RLTSGTTE
-1931 LHYDQWVTRPGV
+1931 LYYDQWVTRPGV
-1943 YGGVVTTL
+1943 YSGVVTTL
-1951 VSLYASEYSAHT
+1951 ESLYASEYSAHT

-1968 QRTASE
+1968 QRVHSE
-1974 SKTE
+1974 PGNE

>member
-1 MWLLHYLKHYAMSL
+1 MLS
-15 RSSIA
+15 
-20 LWVLG
+20 
-25 LGLLSP
+25 LGLLGSLGVP
-31 LGAPLALRA
+31 LGLKA
-40 QTQVQQTAQTKTQP
+40 QTQGIQSTQTKAQP
-54 SLEQLRSRLKAAQE
+54 SLEQLRSRLKAAQA
-68 QRHLRDAVTAAEEL
+68 QRHLRDAVTVAEEL
-82 FYAASGQHRLDVLL
+82 FDAASGQRRLDVLL
-96 EATTALVEAKNSL
+96 EATTALVEVKNSL

-123 ASIEREPWLS
+123 ASIEQAPWLS

-156 AAFDTPLPIKARP
+156 AAFDTPLPVKARP
-169 LSQLMHWHEAD
+169 LSQLMHWHQAD

-201 PIPTPYLELLDLA
+201 PIPAPYLELLDLA

-222 TGISALLELLDYLH
+222 TGISALLELLDYLR

-244 YPEGLLPTEPG
+244 YPEGLAPTQPA

-303 RYQRQRYFGS
+303 RYQHQRYFGS
-313 VAANL
+313 VAPNL
-318 VDLYSNEPLEAARFA
+318 VDLYSSEPLEAARFA
-333 DRLLSQAGQLQPD
+333 DRLISQAGQLQPD

-351 RQARAERLEPSMSL
+351 QQARAERLEPQMSL
-365 QLQQTWGMPDKV
+365 ALDQKWGMPDKIYV
-377 SLRLDTAYLVRGLQV
+377 RLDTAYLVRGLQV
-392 SLYEAPRVYRPS
+392 SLYEAPRVYRPT
-404 ERREDWRPSAQDKP
+404 ERGEDWRPSAQDKP
-418 LLVKQCALPLD
+418 MLVKQCSLPVD

-434 GKQVVLEL
+434 GKHLVLEL
-442 KLPQRRDYFVRVRAE
+442 KLPQRRNYFVRVRAE
-457 LDPRASQQKPL
+457 LDPRASQKRAL
-468 VHEESFL
+468 VHEETFV

-501 TGRPLSGLELARY
+501 TGRPLSGLELAQY

-520 ESMPTL
+520 ESLPTL

-536 LILLDRRESQRS
+536 LILLDRHESQTS

-553 DLRDPLRVEDYGYD
+553 DLRDPLRIKYYGYG
-567 EEPQPAI
+567 EKPQPAI
-574 DFAARGLGLWVT
+574 DFAARGLQLWVT

-603 AVEQGFLARQAR
+603 AVDVGFLARQAR
-615 PARGQHI
+615 PARGQRI
-622 RLELRDAREEL
+622 RLELSDARDGL

-648 ASHQLATETLLGQ
+648 ASHRLAPEVLLGQ
-661 LRLRARFVEP
+661 LYLRARFVEP
-671 QGYQYRQT
+671 QGYQYRQPQ
-679 EAKAF
+679 AQAF
-684 PQLLEYKRRALEL
+684 AQLLEYKRHALEL
-697 ELEEPPRPYTPDAQL
+697 QLEEPPRPYPADALL
-712 SVKGQLHR
+712 SVKGQLRR

-780 QLEQNE
+780 QLEQDE

-814 ALGEVLWEVRLD
+814 ALGEVLSEVQLD
-826 LPELLDVSRPL
+826 LPELLDLSRPL

-845 ATAWVDSTMRVD
+845 MTAWVDSTMRVD

-866 RHSGQTALGLAFSP
+866 RHSGQTTLGQAFSP
-880 WLEPQALAAGLY
+880 WLEPQELAAGLY

-901 GGVRYEGYRSVYL
+901 GGVRYEGYRRVYL

-919 DQQIAGFVP
+919 DQQIAGFEP

-941 QRPAR
+941 LRPAR
-946 LHWLSSIEGGYI
+946 LHWVSGLEGGYI

-964 RYGELARGM
+964 RYGELARGV

-991 DTLPDQ
+991 DKLPDQ
-997 LEVQLYTVYQGRLYQ
+997 LEVQLYTVYQGCLYR
-1012 ASARFALERPEPP
+1012 ASERFTLEQPAPL

-1059 AVATWM
+1059 AVSTWM
-1065 YDTALDVFGRL
+1065 YDAALDIFGRL
-1076 RFGVP
+1076 RLSRP
-1081 SLQLMDEYSPSMEP
+1081 SLQLMDEYPSYMEP

-1103 GLNPDR
+1103 GLSPAR

-1133 SGPQPRRYRWL
+1133 AGPQPRRYRWL
-1144 GYGRRMPIGMGGG
+1144 GRGRRMPIRMGRGDI
-1157 AVQLSKVLSGRMD
+1157 QLPEVFSGRMD

-1188 VMVDQDAPIELAEE
+1188 AKVDQAAPIDVAEE

-1207 QDFAESAYFLPQ
+1207 QDFAESAYFLPR

-1228 SWSFRMPDALTRWRL
+1228 SWSFRMPEALTRWRL

-1257 ERLVTSYRD
+1257 QRLVTSYRD

-1285 SATVVNMSREEEQGT
+1285 SATLVNMSREEEQGT

-1305 FDLSTQHV
+1305 FDLSTQRV
-1313 LSESSQPFRLAPQG
+1313 LSENSQPFRLAPQG

-1351 QGRRYSDGE
+1351 EGRHYSDGE

-1373 SDGLSFSFEGAGTKE
+1373 SDGLSFSFEGTGTKE

-1397 LSQGLGRARLELQLE
+1397 LGQLGHARLELQLE

-1418 ALGALPQLAEPE
+1418 ALGALPQLAAPE
-1430 DESTPA
+1430 DETMPS
-1436 LAASVY
+1436 LAARIY

-1451 QTHGFAAWLAARRQ
+1451 QMPGFAAWLAARRQ
-1465 SLHRSD
+1465 SLYRSD

-1501 DFLAAKDHAQL
+1501 DFLAAKDHAHE

-1524 NESIWG
+1524 NEATWG
-1530 WFALWRADSYI
+1530 WFEGWRPDAYI

-1546 AVLLPTLELLE
+1546 AILLPTLELLE

-1576 MDREALRDYKA
+1576 MDREALRYYKD
-1587 LKEERARRPKPGP
+1587 LKEERARRSKPGP
-1600 WGYYDIPLDY
+1600 WDYYDIPLDY
-1610 LYIRAQLTQQL
+1610 LYMRAQLTQQL

-1630 EMLGHYQRLLR
+1630 AMLGHYQRLLSER
-1641 EQAKDAP
+1641 AKEAP

-1672 LEVLAQHLSE
+1672 LKVLAQHLSD
-1682 EGTMSFFAQ
+1682 EGAMSFFAQ

-1715 LHPAYSS
+1715 LDPAYSS

-1734 RRTMLW
+1734 RRTMVW
-1740 KDPLS
+1740 KDPLC
-1745 SVLALGALTEPQ
+1745 SVLALEALTEPQ
-1757 HEAWGT
+1757 LEAWDT

-1772 IEGGEDFS
+1772 LEGGEDFS
-1780 LSGSQRTAS
+1780 LTGSQRTAS

-1807 DGSLIWGAA
+1807 DGSLIWGTA
-1816 RLHYSIPTTAVK
+1816 RLHYSIPTATVK

-1855 EEGELLPIGA
+1855 EAGELLPIGA
-1865 RIRTQIVVKLK
+1865 RIRTQLVIKLK

-1894 VEQKPFCPFVSY
+1894 VEQKPFYPSIRY
-1906 GNAYVM
+1906 GNAYVV
-1912 PHDGRTDIFVD
+1912 PRDGRTDIFVD
-1923 RLPAGTTE
+1923 RLTSGTTE
-1931 LHYDQWVTRPGV
+1931 LYYDQWVTRPGV
-1943 YGGVVTTL
+1943 YSGVVTTL
-1951 VSLYASEYSAHT
+1951 ESLYASEYSAHT

-1968 QRTASE
+1968 QRVHSE
-1974 SKTE
+1974 PGTE

>member
-1 MWLLHYLKHYAMSL
+1 MLS
-15 RSSIA
+15 
-20 LWVLG
+20 
-25 LGLLSP
+25 LGLLGSLGVP
-31 LGAPLALRA
+31 LGLKA
-40 QTQVQQTAQTKTQP
+40 QTQGIQSTQTKAQP
-54 SLEQLRSRLKAAQE
+54 SLEQLRTRLKAAQG

-82 FYAASGQHRLDVLL
+82 FDAAAGQRRLDALL
-96 EATTALVEAKNSL
+96 EATTALVEVKSSL
-109 KGPSTAESQ
+109 KGSNTAKSQ
-118 LGISL
+118 LGYSL
-123 ASIEREPWLS
+123 GTIERQSWLS
-133 PRERILLGLYS
+133 PRERILLQLYS
-144 LRMISNYSTRGG
+144 LRMLANYSYFPRRD
-156 AAFDTPLPIKARP
+156 FDTPLSGKLRPITE
-169 LSQLMHWHEAD
+169 LVHWDQSDH
-180 LDRYYLQL
+180 DRYYLQL

-201 PIPTPYLELLDLA
+201 PIPAPYLELLDLA

-222 TGISALLELLDYLH
+222 TGISVLLELLEYLR

-244 YPEGLLPTEPG
+244 YPEGLAPTQPA
-255 LLALARSAG
+255 LLTLARSAG
-264 PKSYSA
+264 PTSYSA

-303 RYQRQRYFGS
+303 RYQHQRYFGS
-313 VAANL
+313 VAPNL
-318 VDLYSNEPLEAARFA
+318 VDLYSSEPLEAARFA
-333 DRLLSQAGQLQPD
+333 DRLISQAGQLQPD

-351 RQARAERLEPSMSL
+351 QQARAERLEPQMSL
-365 QLQQTWGMPDKV
+365 ALDQKWGMPDKIYV
-377 SLRLDTAYLVRGLQV
+377 RLDTAYLVRGLQV
-392 SLYEAPRVYRPS
+392 SLYEAPRVYRPT
-404 ERREDWRPSAQDKP
+404 ERGEDWRPSAQDKP
-418 LLVKQCALPLD
+418 MLVKQCSLPVD

-434 GKQVVLEL
+434 GKHLVLEL
-442 KLPQRRDYFVRVRAE
+442 KLPQRRNYFVRVRAE
-457 LDPRASQQKPL
+457 LDPRASQKRAL
-468 VHEESFL
+468 VHEETFV

-501 TGRPLSGLELARY
+501 TGRPLSGLELAQY

-520 ESMPTL
+520 ESLPTL

-536 LILLDRRESQRS
+536 LILLDRHESQTS

-553 DLRDPLRVEDYGYD
+553 DLRDPLRIKYYGYG
-567 EEPQPAI
+567 EKPQPAI
-574 DFAARGLGLWVT
+574 DFAARGLQLWVT

-603 AVEQGFLARQAR
+603 AVDVGFLARQAR
-615 PARGQHI
+615 PARGQRI
-622 RLELRDAREEL
+622 RLELSDARDGL

-648 ASHQLATETLLGQ
+648 ASHRLAPEVLLGQ
-661 LRLRARFVEP
+661 LYLRARFVEP
-671 QGYQYRQT
+671 QGYQYRQPQ
-679 EAKAF
+679 AQAF
-684 PQLLEYKRRALEL
+684 AQLLEYKRHALEL
-697 ELEEPPRPYTPDAQL
+697 QLEEPPRPYPADALL
-712 SVKGQLHR
+712 SVKGQLRR

-780 QLEQNE
+780 QLEQDE

-814 ALGEVLWEVRLD
+814 ALGEVLSEVQLD
-826 LPELLDVSRPL
+826 LPELLDLSRPL

-845 ATAWVDSTMRVD
+845 MTAWVDSTMRVD

-866 RHSGQTALGLAFSP
+866 RHSGQTTLGQAFSP
-880 WLEPQALAAGLY
+880 WLEPQELAAGLY

-901 GGVRYEGYRSVYL
+901 GGVRYEGYRRVYL

-919 DQQIAGFVP
+919 DQQIAGFEP

-941 QRPAR
+941 LRPAR
-946 LHWLSSIEGGYI
+946 LHWVSGLEGGYI

-964 RYGELARGM
+964 RYGELARGV

-991 DTLPDQ
+991 DKLPDQ
-997 LEVQLYTVYQGRLYQ
+997 LEVQLYTVYQGCLYR
-1012 ASARFALERPEPP
+1012 ASERFTLEQPAPL

-1059 AVATWM
+1059 AVSTWM
-1065 YDTALDVFGRL
+1065 YDAALDIFGRL
-1076 RFGVP
+1076 RLSRP
-1081 SLQLMDEYSPSMEP
+1081 SLQLMDEYPSYMEP

-1103 GLNPDR
+1103 GLSPAR

-1133 SGPQPRRYRWL
+1133 AGPQPRRYRWL
-1144 GYGRRMPIGMGGG
+1144 GRGRRMPIRMGRGDI
-1157 AVQLSKVLSGRMD
+1157 QLPEVFSGRMD

-1188 VMVDQDAPIELAEE
+1188 AKVDQAAPIDVAEE
-1202 PKALR
+1202 PKTLR
-1207 QDFAESAYFLPQ
+1207 QDFAESAYFLPR

-1228 SWSFRMPDALTRWRL
+1228 SWSFRMPEALTRWRL

-1280 DRPVL
+1280 DRPIL
-1285 SATVVNMSREEEQGT
+1285 SATLVNMSREEEQGT

-1305 FDLSTQHV
+1305 FDLSTQRV
-1313 LSESSQPFRLAPQG
+1313 LSESLQPFRLAPQG
-1327 SQTLQLPLSIPAL
+1327 SQTLQLALSIPAL

-1397 LSQGLGRARLELQLE
+1397 LGQLGHARLELQLE

-1418 ALGALPQLAEPE
+1418 ALGALPQLATPE
-1430 DESTPA
+1430 DKSTPA

-1451 QTHGFAAWLAARRQ
+1451 QMRGFAAWLAERRQ

-1471 SLVAARTAEAAKSPW
+1471 SLVAAGTAEAAKSPW

-1501 DFLAAKDHAQL
+1501 DFLTAKDHAQL
-1512 LSQRIA
+1512 LRQRIA

-1524 NESIWG
+1524 NEATWG
-1530 WFALWRADSYI
+1530 WFEGWRPDTYI

-1546 AVLLPTLELLE
+1546 AILLPTLELLE

-1576 MDREALRDYKA
+1576 MDREALRYYKD
-1587 LKEERARRPKPGP
+1587 LKEERARRSKPGP
-1600 WGYYDIPLDY
+1600 WDYYDIPLDY
-1610 LYIRAQLTQQL
+1610 LYMRAQLTQQL
-1621 AVPSSAALA
+1621 SVPSSAALA
-1630 EMLGHYQRLLR
+1630 AMLGHYQRLLSER
-1641 EQAKDAP
+1641 AKEAP

-1715 LHPAYSS
+1715 LDPAYSS

-1734 RRTMLW
+1734 RRTMVW
-1740 KDPLS
+1740 KDALC
-1745 SVLALGALTEPQ
+1745 SVLALEALTEPRMGT
-1757 HEAWGT
+1757 WGD
-1763 AQATELRLA
+1763 AEATELRLA
-1772 IEGGEDFS
+1772 IEGGEDFR
-1780 LSGSQRTAS
+1780 LTGSQRTAS

-1807 DGSLIWGAA
+1807 DASLIWGAA
-1816 RLHYSIPTTAVK
+1816 RLHYSIPTAAVK

-1865 RIRTQIVVKLK
+1865 RIRTQLVIKLK
-1876 QGLDYVKIS
+1876 QGLDYVRIS

-1894 VEQKPFCPFVSY
+1894 VQQKPFYPSISY
-1906 GNAYVM
+1906 GNAYVV
-1912 PHDGRTDIFVD
+1912 PRDGRTDIFVD

>member
-1 MWLLHYLKHYAMSL
+1 MGLLHYLKYYAMSR

-20 LWVLG
+20 IWMLS
-25 LGLLSP
+25 LGLLGSLGVP
-31 LGAPLALRA
+31 LGLKA
-40 QTQVQQTAQTKTQP
+40 QTQGIQSTQTKAQP
-54 SLEQLRSRLKAAQE
+54 SLEQLRSRLKAAQA

-82 FYAASGQHRLDVLL
+82 FDAASDQRRLDVLL
-96 EATTALVEAKNSL
+96 EATTALVEVKNSL

-123 ASIEREPWLS
+123 AFIEQAPWLS
-133 PRERILLGLYS
+133 PRERILLQLYS

-156 AAFDTPLPIKARP
+156 AAFDTPLPVKARP
-169 LSQLMHWHEAD
+169 LSQLMHWHQAD

-201 PIPTPYLELLDLA
+201 PIPAPYLELLDLA

-222 TGISALLELLDYLH
+222 TGISVLLELLDYLR

-244 YPEGLLPTEPG
+244 YPEGLLPTQPA
-255 LLALARSAG
+255 LLTLARSAG

-280 ELKSQSGRLTARQA
+280 ELKRQSGTLTTQQA

-303 RYQRQRYFGS
+303 RYQHQRYFGS
-313 VAANL
+313 VAPNL
-318 VDLYSNEPLEAARFA
+318 VDLYSSEPLEAARFA
-333 DRLLSQAGQLQPD
+333 DRLISQARQLQPD

-351 RQARAERLEPSMSL
+351 QQARAERLEPNMSL
-365 QLQQTWGMPDKV
+365 QLQQTWGMPDKL

-392 SLYEAPRVYRPS
+392 SLYEAPRVYRPT
-404 ERREDWRPSAQDKP
+404 ERGEDWRPSAADKP
-418 LLVKQCALPLD
+418 LRVEHCTLSPD

-434 GKQVVLEL
+434 GKSTVLEL
-442 KLPQRRDYFVRVRAE
+442 KLPQRRNYFVRVRAE
-457 LDPRASQQKPL
+457 LDPRASQKRAL
-468 VHEESFL
+468 VHEETFL

-520 ESMPTL
+520 QSLPTL

-536 LILLDRRESQRS
+536 LILLDRRESERS

-574 DFAARGLGLWVT
+574 DFAARGLRLWVT

-593 PGQVMHIYGE
+593 PGQVMHIYGD
-603 AVEQGFLARQAR
+603 AVDVGFLARQAR
-615 PARGQHI
+615 PARGQRI
-622 RLELRDAREEL
+622 RLELSDVHGEL
-633 LWSEEVRSDELGRYH
+633 LWSEEVRSDELGRYY

-661 LRLRARFVEP
+661 LRLSARFVEP
-671 QGYQYRQT
+671 KGYQYRQT

-684 PQLLEYKRRALEL
+684 ALLLEYKRHALEL
-697 ELEEPPRPYTPDAQL
+697 KLEEPPRPYAPDAQL

-766 GAFALPLDLAALRR
+766 GAFALPLDLGALRR
-780 QLEQNE
+780 QLEQDE

-814 ALGEVLWEVRLD
+814 ALGEVLSEVRLD
-826 LPELLDVSRPL
+826 LPELLDVARPL

-845 ATAWVDSTMRVD
+845 MTAWVDSTMRVD

-866 RHSGQTALGLAFSP
+866 RHSGQTTLGQAFSP
-880 WLEPQALAAGLY
+880 WLEPQELAAGLY

-901 GGVRYEGYRSVYL
+901 GGVRYEGYRRVYL

-919 DQQIAGFVP
+919 DQQIAGFEP

-941 QRPAR
+941 LRPAR
-946 LHWLSSIEGGYI
+946 LHWVSGLEGGYI

-964 RYGELARGM
+964 RYGELARGV

-991 DTLPDQ
+991 DKLPDQ
-997 LEVQLYTVYQGRLYQ
+997 LEVQLYTVYQGRLYR
-1012 ASARFALERPEPP
+1012 ASERFTLEQPAPL

-1059 AVATWM
+1059 AVSTWM
-1065 YDTALDVFGRL
+1065 YDAALDIFGRL
-1076 RFGVP
+1076 RLSRP
-1081 SLQLMDEYSPSMEP
+1081 SLQLMDEYPSYMEP

-1103 GLNPDR
+1103 GLSPAR

-1133 SGPQPRRYRWL
+1133 AGPQPRRYRWL
-1144 GYGRRMPIGMGGG
+1144 GRGRRMPIRMGRGDI
-1157 AVQLSKVLSGRMD
+1157 QLPEVFSGRMD

-1188 VMVDQDAPIELAEE
+1188 AKADQAAPIDVAEE

-1228 SWSFRMPDALTRWRL
+1228 SWSFRMPEALTRWRL

-1257 ERLVTSYRD
+1257 QRLVTSYRD

-1280 DRPVL
+1280 DRPVF
-1285 SATVVNMSREEEQGT
+1285 SATLVNMSREEEQGT

-1305 FDLSTQHV
+1305 FDLSTQRV
-1313 LSESSQPFRLAPQG
+1313 LSENSQPFRLAPQG
-1327 SQTLQLPLSIPAL
+1327 SQTLQLPLSIPTL

-1388 LSLDSLLAP
+1388 LSLESLLAP
-1397 LSQGLGRARLELQLE
+1397 LGQLGHARLELQLE

-1430 DESTPA
+1430 DKSTPA
-1436 LAASVY
+1436 LAASLY

-1451 QTHGFAAWLAARRQ
+1451 QTRGFGTWLAARRQ

-1486 YHELKRE
+1486 YHELKHE

-1501 DFLAAKDHAQL
+1501 DFLADKDHAHE

-1524 NESIWG
+1524 NEAIWG
-1530 WFALWRADSYI
+1530 WFEHWRPDSYI

-1546 AVLLPTLELLE
+1546 AILLPTLELLE
-1557 AKSPQRQ
+1557 AKSSQRQ

-1576 MDREALRDYKA
+1576 MDREALRYYKD
-1587 LKEERARRPKPGP
+1587 LKEERARRSKPGP
-1600 WGYYDIPLDY
+1600 WDYYDIPLDY
-1610 LYIRAQLTQQL
+1610 LYMRAQLTQQL
-1621 AVPSSAALA
+1621 AVPSSTRVA
-1630 EMLGHYQRLLR
+1630 EMLGHYQRLLSQ
-1641 EQAKDAP
+1641 QAKDAP

-1672 LEVLAQHLSE
+1672 LQVLAQHLSE

-1715 LHPAYSS
+1715 LDPAYSS

-1734 RRTMLW
+1734 RRTMVW
-1740 KDPLS
+1740 KDALC
-1745 SVLALGALTEPQ
+1745 SVLALEALTEPRMGT
-1757 HEAWGT
+1757 WGD
-1763 AQATELRLA
+1763 AEATELRLA
-1772 IEGGEDFS
+1772 LEGGEDFS
-1780 LSGSQRTAS
+1780 LTGSQRTAS

-1816 RLHYSIPTTAVK
+1816 RLHYSIPTAAVK

-1865 RIRTQIVVKLK
+1865 RIRTQLVIKLK

-1894 VEQKPFCPFVSY
+1894 VEQKPFYPSIRY
-1906 GNAYVM
+1906 GNAYVV
-1912 PHDGRTDIFVD
+1912 PRDGRTDFFVD
-1923 RLPAGTTE
+1923 RLTSGTTE

-1951 VSLYASEYSAHT
+1951 VSLYVSEYSAHT

-1968 QRTASE
+1968 QRTTSE
-1974 SKTE
+1974 LKTE

>member
-1 MWLLHYLKHYAMSL
+1 MLS
-15 RSSIA
+15 
-20 LWVLG
+20 
-25 LGLLSP
+25 LGLLGSLGVP
-31 LGAPLALRA
+31 LGLEA
-40 QTQVQQTAQTKTQP
+40 QTQGIQSTQTKAQP
-54 SLEQLRSRLKAAQE
+54 SLEQLRSRLKAAQA

-82 FYAASGQHRLDVLL
+82 FYAASDQRRLDVLL
-96 EATTALVEAKNSL
+96 EATTALVEAKSSL

-123 ASIEREPWLS
+123 TFIEQAPWLS
-133 PRERILLGLYS
+133 PRERILLQLYS

-156 AAFDTPLPIKARP
+156 VAFDTPLPVKARP
-169 LSQLMHWHEAD
+169 LSQLMHWQEAD

-201 PIPTPYLELLDLA
+201 PIPAPYLELLDLA

-222 TGISALLELLDYLH
+222 TGISALLELLDYLR

-244 YPEGLLPTEPG
+244 YPEGLAPTQPA

-280 ELKSQSGRLTARQA
+280 ELKSQSGTLTARQA

-303 RYQRQRYFGS
+303 RYQHQRYFGS
-313 VAANL
+313 VAPNL
-318 VDLYSNEPLEAARFA
+318 VDLYSSEPLEAARFA
-333 DRLLSQAGQLQPD
+333 DRLISQAKQLQPD

-351 RQARAERLEPSMSL
+351 QQARDERLEPQMSL
-365 QLQQTWGMPDKV
+365 ALDQKWGMPDKIYV
-377 SLRLDTAYLVRGLQV
+377 RLDTAYLVRGLQV
-392 SLYEAPRVYRPS
+392 SLYEAPRVYRPT
-404 ERREDWRPSAQDKP
+404 ERGEDWRPSAADKP
-418 LLVKQCALPLD
+418 LRVEHCTLSPD

-434 GKQVVLEL
+434 GKSTVLEL
-442 KLPQRRDYFVRVRAE
+442 KLPQRRNYFVRVRAD
-457 LDPRASQQKPL
+457 LDPRASQKRAL
-468 VHEESFL
+468 VHEETFL

-520 ESMPTL
+520 QSLPTL

-536 LILLDRRESQRS
+536 LILLDRRESQTS

-574 DFAARGLGLWVT
+574 DFAARGLQLWVT

-615 PARGQHI
+615 PARGQRI
-622 RLELRDAREEL
+622 RLELSDVRGEL

-648 ASHQLATETLLGQ
+648 ASHRLAPEGLLGR
-661 LRLRARFVEP
+661 LSLRASFVEP
-671 QGYQYRQT
+671 KGYQYRQT

-684 PQLLEYKRRALEL
+684 ALLLEYKRHALEL
-697 ELEEPPRPYTPDAQL
+697 KLEEPPRPYAPDAQL

-729 RLRCVVRAEQLWR
+729 RLRCVLRAEQLWR
-742 PWRAIYDYA
+742 PWCSISDYV

-766 GAFALPLDLAALRR
+766 GAFALPLDLGALRR
-780 QLEQNE
+780 QLEQDE
-786 QDLGSYSY
+786 QDHGSYSY

-814 ALGEVLWEVRLD
+814 ALGEELWEVRLD

-845 ATAWVDSTMRVD
+845 MTAWVDSTMRVD

-880 WLEPQALAAGLY
+880 WLEPQELAAGLY

-901 GGVRYEGYRSVYL
+901 GGVRYEGYRRVYL

-919 DQQIAGFVP
+919 DQQIAGFEP

-941 QRPAR
+941 LRPAR
-946 LHWLSSIEGGYI
+946 LHWVSGLEGGYI

-964 RYGELARGM
+964 RYGELARGV

-991 DTLPDQ
+991 DKLPDQ
-997 LEVQLYTVYQGRLYQ
+997 LEVQLYTVYQGRLYR
-1012 ASARFALERPEPP
+1012 ASERFTLEQPAPP

-1059 AVATWM
+1059 AVSTWM
-1065 YDTALDVFGRL
+1065 YDAALDIFGRL
-1076 RFGVP
+1076 RLSRP
-1081 SLQLMDEYSPSMEP
+1081 SLQLMDEYPSYMEP

-1103 GLNPDR
+1103 GLSPAR

-1133 SGPQPRRYRWL
+1133 AGPQPRRYRWL
-1144 GYGRRMPIGMGGG
+1144 GRGRRMPIGMGGG
-1157 AVQLSKVLSGRMD
+1157 DIQLPEVFSGRMD

-1188 VMVDQDAPIELAEE
+1188 AKADQAAPIEVAEE

-1228 SWSFRMPDALTRWRL
+1228 SWSFRMPEALTRWRL

-1285 SATVVNMSREEEQGT
+1285 SATLVNMSREEEQGT

-1305 FDLSTQHV
+1305 FDLSTQRV
-1313 LSESSQPFRLAPQG
+1313 LVQRSEPFRLAPQG
-1327 SQTLQLPLSIPAL
+1327 SQTLRLPLEIPAL
-1340 SADSIGLRVLA
+1340 SVDSIGLRVLA

-1397 LSQGLGRARLELQLE
+1397 LGQLGHARLELQLE

-1430 DESTPA
+1430 DKSTPA
-1436 LAASVY
+1436 LAARIY

-1451 QTHGFAAWLAARRQ
+1451 QTPGFAAWLAARRR
-1465 SLHRSD
+1465 SLYRSD
-1471 SLVAARTAEAAKSPW
+1471 SLVAARTAAAAGSPQ
-1486 YHELKRE
+1486 YYEIKRE

-1501 DFLAAKDHAQL
+1501 DFLAAKDHAHE
-1512 LSQRIA
+1512 LSQHIA
-1518 ELKAAR
+1518 KLKASR

-1530 WFALWRADSYI
+1530 WFEGWRPDSYI

-1546 AVLLPTLELLE
+1546 AILLPTLELLE
-1557 AKSPQRQ
+1557 AKAPQRQ
-1564 ELLGLLREAQPY
+1564 ELLGLLRQAQPY
-1576 MDREALRDYKA
+1576 MDREALRYYKD
-1587 LKEERARRPKPGP
+1587 LKEERARRSKPGP
-1600 WGYYDIPLDY
+1600 WDYYDIPLDY
-1610 LYIRAQLTQQL
+1610 LYMRAQLTQQL
-1621 AVPSSAALA
+1621 PVPSSARVA
-1630 EMLGHYQRLLR
+1630 EMLGHYQRLLSQ
-1641 EQAKDAP
+1641 QAKDAP

-1672 LEVLAQHLSE
+1672 LQVLAQHLSE

-1715 LHPAYSS
+1715 LDPAYSS
-1722 LVPRLQRWLLTQ
+1722 LVPRLQLWLLTQ
-1734 RRTMLW
+1734 RRTMVW
-1740 KDPLS
+1740 KDALC
-1745 SVLALGALTEPQ
+1745 SVLALEALTEPRMGT
-1757 HEAWGT
+1757 WGD
-1763 AQATELRLA
+1763 AEATELRLA
-1772 IEGGEDFS
+1772 LEGGEDFS
-1780 LSGSQRTAS
+1780 LTGSQRTAS

-1816 RLHYSIPTTAVK
+1816 RLHYSIPTAAVK

-1865 RIRTQIVVKLK
+1865 RIRTQIVIKLK

-1894 VEQKPFCPFVSY
+1894 VQQKPFYPSISY
-1906 GNAYVM
+1906 GNAYVV
-1912 PHDGRTDIFVD
+1912 PRDGRTDIFVD
-1923 RLPAGTTE
+1923 RLTAGTTE
-1931 LHYDQWVTRPGV
+1931 LYYDQWVTRPGV
-1943 YGGVVTTL
+1943 YSGVVTTL

-1968 QRTASE
+1968 QRVHSE
-1974 SKTE
+1974 PGTE

>member
-1 MWLLHYLKHYAMSL
+1 MLS
-15 RSSIA
+15 
-20 LWVLG
+20 
-25 LGLLSP
+25 LGLLGSLGVP
-31 LGAPLALRA
+31 LGLKA
-40 QTQVQQTAQTKTQP
+40 QTQGIQSTQTKAQP
-54 SLEQLRSRLKAAQE
+54 SLEQLRTKLKAAQA

-82 FYAASGQHRLDVLL
+82 FDAASGQRRLDVLL
-96 EATTALVEAKNSL
+96 EATTALVEVKNSL

-123 ASIEREPWLS
+123 ASIEQAPWLS

-144 LRMISNYSTRGG
+144 LRMLSNYSTRGG
-156 AAFDTPLPIKARP
+156 AAFDTPLPVKARP

-201 PIPTPYLELLDLA
+201 PIPAPYLELLDLA
-214 GGTKASGQ
+214 GGTKSSGQ
-222 TGISALLELLDYLH
+222 TGISALLELLDYLR

-313 VAANL
+313 VAPNL
-318 VDLYSNEPLEAARFA
+318 VDLYSSEPLEAARFA

-434 GKQVVLEL
+434 GKHIVLEL

-457 LDPRASQQKPL
+457 LDPRASQQQPL

-482 DLWSSA
+482 DLWSSS
-488 SPNHVPR
+488 SPNHVAR

-520 ESMPTL
+520 ESLPTL

-536 LILLDRRESQRS
+536 LILLDRRESQTS

-574 DFAARGLGLWVT
+574 DFTARGLGLWVT

-615 PARGQHI
+615 PARGQRI
-622 RLELRDAREEL
+622 RLELSDVRGEL

-648 ASHQLATETLLGQ
+648 ASHRLAPEGLLGR
-661 LRLRARFVEP
+661 LSLRASFVEP
-671 QGYQYRQT
+671 KGYQYRQT

-684 PQLLEYKRRALEL
+684 ALLLEYKRHALEL
-697 ELEEPPRPYTPDAQL
+697 KLEEPPRPYAPDAQL

-766 GAFALPLDLAALRR
+766 GGFALPLDLAALRR
-780 QLEQNE
+780 QLEQDE

-837 PELRFTYP
+837 PEPRFTYP

-901 GGVRYEGYRSVYL
+901 GGVRYEGYRRVYL

-919 DQQIAGFVP
+919 DQQIAGFEP
-928 PLLALRADSTYSA
+928 PILALRADSTYSA
-941 QRPAR
+941 LRPAR
-946 LHWLSSIEGGYI
+946 LHWVSGLEGGYI

-964 RYGELARGM
+964 RYGELARGV

-991 DTLPDQ
+991 DKLPDQ
-997 LEVQLYTVYQGRLYQ
+997 LEVQLYTVYQGRLYR
-1012 ASARFALERPEPP
+1012 ASERFALEQPAPP
-1025 LELKWTSLR
+1025 LELKWTSFR

-1059 AVATWM
+1059 AVSTWM
-1065 YDTALDVFGRL
+1065 YDAALDIFGRL
-1076 RFGVP
+1076 RLSMP
-1081 SLQLMDEYSPSMEP
+1081 SLQLMDEYPSYMEP

-1103 GLNPDR
+1103 GLSPAR

-1133 SGPQPRRYRWL
+1133 AGPQPRRYRWL
-1144 GYGRRMPIGMGGG
+1144 GRGRRMPIRMGRG
-1157 AVQLSKVLSGRMD
+1157 AVQLPEVFSGRMD

-1188 VMVDQDAPIELAEE
+1188 AKADQAAPIEVAEE

-1228 SWSFRMPDALTRWRL
+1228 SWSFRMPEALTRWRL

-1257 ERLVTSYRD
+1257 QHLVTSYRD

-1285 SATVVNMSREEEQGT
+1285 SATLVNMSREEEQGT

-1305 FDLSTQHV
+1305 FDLSTQRV
-1313 LSESSQPFRLAPQG
+1313 LSESTQPFRLAPQG

-1397 LSQGLGRARLELQLE
+1397 LGQLGHARLELQLE

-1418 ALGALPQLAEPE
+1418 ALGALPQLATPE
-1430 DESTPA
+1430 DKSTPA

-1451 QTHGFAAWLAARRQ
+1451 QTRGFAAWLAARRR

-1471 SLVAARTAEAAKSPW
+1471 SLVAARTTEVAKSPW
-1486 YHELKRE
+1486 YHELKHE

-1501 DFLAAKDHAQL
+1501 DFLADKDHAHEL
-1512 LSQRIA
+1512 RQRIA

-1524 NESIWG
+1524 NEATWG
-1530 WFALWRADSYI
+1530 WFEGWRPDTYI

-1546 AVLLPTLELLE
+1546 AILLPTLGLLE

-1576 MDREALRDYKA
+1576 MDREELERYKD
-1587 LKEERARRPKPGP
+1587 LKEERARRSKPGP
-1600 WGYYDIPLDY
+1600 WDYYDIPLDY
-1610 LYIRAQLTQQL
+1610 LYMRAQLTQQL

-1630 EMLGHYQRLLR
+1630 AMLGHYQRLLSER
-1641 EQAKDAP
+1641 AKEAP
-1648 VTDLAKIAYVLKQAP
+1648 VTDLAKIAYILRQAP

-1672 LEVLAQHLSE
+1672 LKVLAQHLSD

-1715 LHPAYSS
+1715 LDPAYSS

-1734 RRTMLW
+1734 RRTMVW
-1740 KDPLS
+1740 KDALC
-1745 SVLALGALTEPQ
+1745 SVLALEALTEPRMGT
-1757 HEAWGT
+1757 WGD
-1763 AQATELRLA
+1763 AEATELRLA
-1772 IEGGEDFS
+1772 IEGGEDFR
-1780 LSGSQRTAS
+1780 LTGSQRTAS
-1789 LELSPSRR
+1789 LELSPSSR

-1807 DGSLIWGAA
+1807 DASLIWGAA
-1816 RLHYSIPTTAVK
+1816 RLHYSIPTAAVK
-1828 AWGEGLSLTRQQYLV
+1828 AWGEGLTLTREQYLV

-1865 RIRTQIVVKLK
+1865 RIRTQLVIKLK

-1894 VEQKPFCPFVSY
+1894 VEQKPFYPSIRY
-1906 GNAYVM
+1906 GNAYVV
-1912 PHDGRTDIFVD
+1912 PRDGRTDIFVD
-1923 RLPAGTTE
+1923 RLTSGTTE

-1951 VSLYASEYSAHT
+1951 VSLYVSEYSAHT

-1968 QRTASE
+1968 QRTSSE
-1974 SKTE
+1974 LKTE

>member
-1 MWLLHYLKHYAMSL
+1 MLS
-15 RSSIA
+15 
-20 LWVLG
+20 
-25 LGLLSP
+25 LGLLGSLGVP
-31 LGAPLALRA
+31 LGLKA
-40 QTQVQQTAQTKTQP
+40 QTQGIQSTQTKAQP
-54 SLEQLRSRLKAAQE
+54 SLEQLRTKLKAAQA

-82 FYAASGQHRLDVLL
+82 FDAASGQRRLDLLL
-96 EATTALVEAKNSL
+96 EATTALVEVKNSL

-123 ASIEREPWLS
+123 ASIEQAPWLS

-144 LRMISNYSTRGG
+144 LRMLSNYSTRGG
-156 AAFDTPLPIKARP
+156 AAFDTPLPVKARP

-222 TGISALLELLDYLH
+222 TGISALLELLDYLR

-244 YPEGLLPTEPG
+244 YPEGLLPTQPA
-255 LLALARSAG
+255 LLTLARSAG
-264 PKSYSA
+264 PTSYSA
-270 LLADYLALER
+270 LLADFLMLER

-303 RYQRQRYFGS
+303 RYQHQRYFGS
-313 VAANL
+313 VAPNL
-318 VDLYSNEPLEAARFA
+318 VDLYSSEPLEAARFA
-333 DRLLSQAGQLQPD
+333 DRLISQARQLQPD

-351 RQARAERLEPSMSL
+351 QQARDERLEPQMSL
-365 QLQQTWGMPDKV
+365 ALDQKWGMPDKIYV
-377 SLRLDTAYLVRGLQV
+377 RLDTAYLVRGLQV
-392 SLYEAPRVYRPS
+392 SLYEAPRVYRPT
-404 ERREDWRPSAQDKP
+404 ERGEDWRPSAQDKP
-418 LLVKQCALPLD
+418 LLVKQCSLPVD

-434 GKQVVLEL
+434 GKHLVLEL
-442 KLPQRRDYFVRVRAE
+442 KLPQRRNYFVRVRAE
-457 LDPRASQQKPL
+457 LDPRSSQQKPL
-468 VHEESFL
+468 VEEETFV

-488 SPNHVPR
+488 SPNHMPR

-520 ESMPTL
+520 QSLPTL

-536 LILLDRRESQRS
+536 LILLDRRESQTS

-615 PARGQHI
+615 PARGQRI
-622 RLELRDAREEL
+622 RLELSDVHGEL

-648 ASHQLATETLLGQ
+648 ASHRLAPEGLLGR
-661 LRLRARFVEP
+661 LSLRASFVEP
-671 QGYQYRQT
+671 KGYQYRQT

-684 PQLLEYKRRALEL
+684 ALLLEYKRHALEL
-697 ELEEPPRPYTPDAQL
+697 KLEEPPRPYAPDAQL

-766 GAFALPLDLAALRR
+766 GGFALPLDLAALRR
-780 QLEQNE
+780 QLEQDE

-800 TDEGGETTQSSLGL
+800 TDEGGETAQSSLGL
-814 ALGEVLWEVRLD
+814 ALGEVLSEVRLD
-826 LPELLDVSRPL
+826 LPELLDVARPL

-845 ATAWVDSTMRVD
+845 MTGWVDSTMRVD

-901 GGVRYEGYRSVYL
+901 GGVRYEGYRRVYL

-919 DQQIAGFVP
+919 DQQIASFEP

-941 QRPAR
+941 LRPAR

-964 RYGELARGM
+964 RYGELARGV

-982 LFTLPLPAK
+982 LFTLPLLAK

-1012 ASARFALERPEPP
+1012 ASERFALERPEPP

-1059 AVATWM
+1059 AVSTWM
-1065 YDTALDVFGRL
+1065 YDAALDIFGRL
-1076 RFGVP
+1076 RLSRP
-1081 SLQLMDEYSPSMEP
+1081 SLQLMDEYPSYMEP

-1103 GLNPDR
+1103 GLSPAR
-1109 SVYGEDLWG
+1109 SVYGEDLWRQS
-1118 EAQRGGGSFVHDALA
+1118 QRKGGSFVHDALSA
-1133 SGPQPRRYRWL
+1133 GPQPRRYRWL
-1144 GYGRRMPIGMGGG
+1144 GRGRRMPIRMGRGDI
-1157 AVQLSKVLSGRMD
+1157 QLPEVFSGRMD

-1188 VMVDQDAPIELAEE
+1188 AKVGQDELIELVEE

-1280 DRPVL
+1280 DRPIL

-1305 FDLSTQHV
+1305 FDLSTQRV
-1313 LSESSQPFRLAPQG
+1313 LSENSQPFCLAPQG
-1327 SQTLQLPLSIPAL
+1327 SQTLQLPLSIPTL

-1351 QGRRYSDGE
+1351 QGRHYSDGE

-1397 LSQGLGRARLELQLE
+1397 LGQLGHARLELQLE

-1418 ALGALPQLAEPE
+1418 ALGALPQLATPE
-1430 DESTPA
+1430 DKSTPA

-1451 QTHGFAAWLAARRQ
+1451 QMRGFAAWLAERRQ

-1512 LSQRIA
+1512 LRQRIA

-1524 NESIWG
+1524 NGATWG
-1530 WFALWRADSYI
+1530 WFEGWRADYYI

-1564 ELLGLLREAQPY
+1564 ELLGLLRQAQLY
-1576 MDREALRDYKA
+1576 LDKRVLEEYKELKGYRSREAKP
-1587 LKEERARRPKPGP
+1587 RP
-1600 WGYYDIPLDY
+1600 WEYYDIPIYY
-1610 LYIRAQLTQQL
+1610 LYMRARLVQQL
-1621 AVPSSAALA
+1621 PLTSSQELAA
-1630 EMLGHYQRLLR
+1630 MLGHYQRLLSER
-1641 EQAKDAP
+1641 AKEAP
-1648 VTDLAKIAYVLKQAP
+1648 VTDLAKIAYILRQAP

-1672 LEVLAQHLSE
+1672 LEVLAQHLSD
-1682 EGTMSFFAQ
+1682 EGTMSFFLQ
-1691 PAEIPYWSRSAGVPL
+1691 PEKIPYWSRPVGVPL
-1706 AAETLRAFR
+1706 ASETLRAFR
-1715 LHPAYSS
+1715 LDPAYSS

-1734 RRTMLW
+1734 RRTMVW
-1740 KDPLS
+1740 KDPLC
-1745 SVLALGALTEPQ
+1745 SVLALEALTEPQ
-1757 HEAWGT
+1757 LEAWGT

-1772 IEGGEDFS
+1772 LEAGEDFS
-1780 LSGSQRTAS
+1780 LTGSQRTAS

-1807 DGSLIWGAA
+1807 EGSLIWGTA
-1816 RLHYSIPTTAVK
+1816 RLHYSIPTAAVK

-1865 RIRTQIVVKLK
+1865 RIRTQLVIKLK

-1894 VEQKPFCPFVSY
+1894 VEQKPFYPSIRY
-1906 GNAYVM
+1906 GNAYVV
-1912 PHDGRTDIFVD
+1912 PRDGRTDIFVD
-1923 RLPAGTTE
+1923 RLTSGTTE

-1951 VSLYASEYSAHT
+1951 VSLYVSEYSAHT

-1968 QRTASE
+1968 QRTTSE
-1974 SKTE
+1974 LKTE

>member
-1 MWLLHYLKHYAMSL
+1 MLS
-15 RSSIA
+15 
-20 LWVLG
+20 
-25 LGLLSP
+25 LGLLGSLGVP
-31 LGAPLALRA
+31 LGLKA
-40 QTQVQQTAQTKTQP
+40 QTQGIQSTQTKAQP

-82 FYAASGQHRLDVLL
+82 FDAASGQHRLDVLL
-96 EATTALVEAKNSL
+96 EATTALVEVKNSL

-123 ASIEREPWLS
+123 ASIEQAPWLS

-156 AAFDTPLPIKARP
+156 AAFDTPLPVKARP

-222 TGISALLELLDYLH
+222 TGISVLLELLDYLH

-255 LLALARSAG
+255 LLTLARSAG

-280 ELKSQSGRLTARQA
+280 ELKSQSGSLTARQA

-313 VAANL
+313 VAPTL
-318 VDLYSNEPLEAARFA
+318 VDLYSSEPLEAARFA

-365 QLQQTWGMPDKV
+365 KLEQTWGMPDKV

-392 SLYEAPRVYRPS
+392 SLYEAPRVYRPT

-418 LLVKQCALPLD
+418 MLVKQCALPVD

-434 GKQVVLEL
+434 GKHLVLEL

-457 LDPRASQQKPL
+457 LDPRSSQQKPL

-482 DLWSSA
+482 DLLSSS
-488 SPNHVPR
+488 SPNHMPR
-495 QWLDAA
+495 QWLDVA

-514 RYDKRH
+514 RYDQRH
-520 ESMPTL
+520 QSLPTL
-526 AGSLR
+526 VGSLR

-615 PARGQHI
+615 PARGQRI
-622 RLELRDAREEL
+622 RLELSDVHGEL

-648 ASHQLATETLLGQ
+648 ASHRLAPEGLLGR
-661 LRLRARFVEP
+661 LSLRASFVEP
-671 QGYQYRQT
+671 KGYQYRQT

-684 PQLLEYKRRALEL
+684 ALLLEYKRHALEL
-697 ELEEPPRPYTPDAQL
+697 KLEEPPRPYAPDAQL

-780 QLEQNE
+780 QLEQDE

-892 TLRYKAHYK
+892 TLRYKAHYQ
-901 GGVRYEGYRSVYL
+901 GGVRYEGYRRVYL

-919 DQQIAGFVP
+919 DQQIAGFEP
-928 PLLALRADSTYSA
+928 PILALRADSTYSA
-941 QRPAR
+941 LRPAR
-946 LHWLSSIEGGYI
+946 LHWVSGLEGGYI

-964 RYGELARGM
+964 RYGELARGV

-991 DTLPDQ
+991 DKLPDQ
-997 LEVQLYTVYQGRLYQ
+997 LEVQLYTVYQGRLYR
-1012 ASARFALERPEPP
+1012 ASERFALEPPAPP

-1059 AVATWM
+1059 AVSTWM

-1076 RFGVP
+1076 RLSMP
-1081 SLQLMDEYSPSMEP
+1081 SPQLQDEFPLSMEP
-1095 RLPRGYRW
+1095 RLPQGYRW
-1103 GLNPDR
+1103 GLNSEHR
-1109 SVYGEDLWG
+1109 VYGEELWG

-1133 SGPQPRRYRWL
+1133 AGPRARRYRWL
-1144 GYGRRMPIGMGGG
+1144 SYGRRMPIGMSGR
-1157 AVQLSKVLSGRMD
+1157 AVQLSKVLSGKME

-1188 VMVDQDAPIELAEE
+1188 VMADQDAPIEVAEE

-1207 QDFAESAYFLPQ
+1207 QDFAESAYFLPR

-1228 SWSFRMPDALTRWRL
+1228 SWSFRMPEALTRWRL

-1257 ERLVTSYRD
+1257 QRLVTSYRD

-1285 SATVVNMSREEEQGT
+1285 SATLVNMSREEEQGT

-1305 FDLSTQHV
+1305 FDLSTQRV
-1313 LSESSQPFRLAPQG
+1313 LSENSQPFHLAPQG

-1397 LSQGLGRARLELQLE
+1397 LGQLGHARLELQLE

-1430 DESTPA
+1430 DKSTPA

-1451 QTHGFAAWLAARRQ
+1451 QTRGFAAWLAERRQ

-1501 DFLAAKDHAQL
+1501 DFLADKDHAHE

-1524 NESIWG
+1524 NGATWG
-1530 WFALWRADSYI
+1530 WFEGWRADYYI

-1564 ELLGLLREAQPY
+1564 ELLGLLRQAQLY
-1576 MDREALRDYKA
+1576 LDKRVLEEYKELKGYRSREAKP
-1587 LKEERARRPKPGP
+1587 RP
-1600 WGYYDIPLDY
+1600 WEYYDIPIYY
-1610 LYIRAQLTQQL
+1610 LYMRARLVQQL
-1621 AVPSSAALA
+1621 PLTSSQELAA
-1630 EMLGHYQRLLR
+1630 MLGHYQRLLSER
-1641 EQAKDAP
+1641 AKEAP
-1648 VTDLAKIAYVLKQAP
+1648 VTHLARIAYILRQAP

-1672 LEVLAQHLSE
+1672 LEVLAQHLSD
-1682 EGTMSFFAQ
+1682 EGTMSFFLQ
-1691 PAEIPYWSRSAGVPL
+1691 PEEIPYWSRSVGVPL
-1706 AAETLRAFR
+1706 ASETLRAFR
-1715 LHPAYSS
+1715 LDPAYSS

-1734 RRTMLW
+1734 RRTMVW
-1740 KDPLS
+1740 KDPLC
-1745 SVLALGALTEPQ
+1745 SVLALEALTEPQ
-1757 HEAWGT
+1757 LEAWGT

-1772 IEGGEDFS
+1772 LEGGEDFS
-1780 LSGSQRTAS
+1780 LTGSQRTAS

-1807 DGSLIWGAA
+1807 DASLIWGAA
-1816 RLHYSIPTTAVK
+1816 RLHYSIPTAAVK

-1865 RIRTQIVVKLK
+1865 RIRTQIVIKLK
-1876 QGLDYVKIS
+1876 HDLDYVRIS

-1894 VEQKPFCPFVSY
+1894 VEQKPYYPSIRY
-1906 GNAYVM
+1906 GNAYVV
-1912 PHDGRTDIFVD
+1912 PRDGRTDIFVD
-1923 RLPAGTTE
+1923 RLLAGTTE

-1968 QRTASE
+1968 QRVHSE
-1974 SKTE
+1974 PGTE

>member
-1 MWLLHYLKHYAMSL
+1 MLS
-15 RSSIA
+15 
-20 LWVLG
+20 
-25 LGLLSP
+25 LGLLGSLGVP
-31 LGAPLALRA
+31 LGLKA
-40 QTQVQQTAQTKTQP
+40 QTQGIQSTQTKVQP
-54 SLEQLRSRLKAAQE
+54 SLEQLRSRLKAAQA

-82 FYAASGQHRLDVLL
+82 FDAASGQRRLDVLL
-96 EATTALVEAKNSL
+96 EATTALVEAKSFL

-118 LGISL
+118 LGLSL
-123 ASIEREPWLS
+123 ASIEQAPWLS

-156 AAFDTPLPIKARP
+156 AAFDTPLPVKARP
-169 LSQLMHWHEAD
+169 LSQLMHWHQAD

-201 PIPTPYLELLDLA
+201 PIPAPYLELLDLA

-222 TGISALLELLDYLH
+222 TGISALLELLDYLR

-244 YPEGLLPTEPG
+244 YPEGLAPTQPA

-303 RYQRQRYFGS
+303 RYQHQRYFGS
-313 VAANL
+313 VAPNL
-318 VDLYSNEPLEAARFA
+318 VDLYSSEPLEAARFA
-333 DRLLSQAGQLQPD
+333 DRLISQAGQLQPD

-351 RQARAERLEPSMSL
+351 QQARAERLEPQMSL
-365 QLQQTWGMPDKV
+365 ALDQKWGMPDKIYV
-377 SLRLDTAYLVRGLQV
+377 RLDTAYLVRGLQV
-392 SLYEAPRVYRPS
+392 SLYEAPRVYRPT
-404 ERREDWRPSAQDKP
+404 ERGEDWRPSAQDKP
-418 LLVKQCALPLD
+418 MLVKQCSLPVD

-434 GKQVVLEL
+434 GKHLVLEL
-442 KLPQRRDYFVRVRAE
+442 KLPQRRNYFVRVRAE
-457 LDPRASQQKPL
+457 LDPRASQKRAL
-468 VHEESFL
+468 VHEETFV

-501 TGRPLSGLELARY
+501 TGRPLSGLELAQY

-520 ESMPTL
+520 ESLPTL

-536 LILLDRRESQRS
+536 LILLDRHESQTS

-553 DLRDPLRVEDYGYD
+553 DLRDPLRIKYYGYG
-567 EEPQPAI
+567 EKPQPAI
-574 DFAARGLGLWVT
+574 DFAARGLQLWVT

-603 AVEQGFLARQAR
+603 AVDVGFLARQAR
-615 PARGQHI
+615 PARGQRI
-622 RLELRDAREEL
+622 RLELSDARDGL

-648 ASHQLATETLLGQ
+648 ASHRLAPEVLLGQ
-661 LRLRARFVEP
+661 LYLRARFVEP
-671 QGYQYRQT
+671 QGYQYRQPQ
-679 EAKAF
+679 AQAF
-684 PQLLEYKRRALEL
+684 AQLLEYKRHALEL
-697 ELEEPPRPYTPDAQL
+697 QLEEPPRPYPADALL
-712 SVKGQLHR
+712 SVKGQLRR

-751 SPRVLLDST
+751 SPRVLLDSM

-780 QLEQNE
+780 QLEQDE

-814 ALGEVLWEVRLD
+814 ALGEVLSEVRLD
-826 LPELLDVSRPL
+826 LPELLDLSRPL

-845 ATAWVDSTMRVD
+845 MTGWVDSTMRVD

-866 RHSGQTALGLAFSP
+866 RHSGQTTLGQAFSP
-880 WLEPQALAAGLY
+880 WLEPQELAAGLY
-892 TLRYKAHYK
+892 TLRYKAHYQ
-901 GGVRYEGYRSVYL
+901 GGVRYEGYRRVYL

-919 DQQIAGFVP
+919 DQQIAGFEP

-941 QRPAR
+941 LRPAR
-946 LHWLSSIEGGYI
+946 LHWVSGLEGGYI

-964 RYGELARGM
+964 RYGELARGV

-991 DTLPDQ
+991 DKLPDQ
-997 LEVQLYTVYQGRLYQ
+997 LEVQLYTVYQGRLYR
-1012 ASARFALERPEPP
+1012 ASERFTLEQPAPL

-1059 AVATWM
+1059 AVSTWM
-1065 YDTALDVFGRL
+1065 YDAALDIFGRL
-1076 RFGVP
+1076 RLSRP
-1081 SLQLMDEYSPSMEP
+1081 SLQLMDEYPSYMEP

-1103 GLNPDR
+1103 GLSPAR

-1133 SGPQPRRYRWL
+1133 AGPQPRRYRWL
-1144 GYGRRMPIGMGGG
+1144 GRGRRMPIRMGRGDI
-1157 AVQLSKVLSGRMD
+1157 QLPEVFSGRMD

-1188 VMVDQDAPIELAEE
+1188 AKADQAAPIEVAEE

-1228 SWSFRMPDALTRWRL
+1228 SWSFRMPEALTRWRL

-1257 ERLVTSYRD
+1257 QRLVTSYRD

-1280 DRPVL
+1280 DRPIL
-1285 SATVVNMSREEEQGT
+1285 SATLVNMSREEEQGT

-1397 LSQGLGRARLELQLE
+1397 LGQLGHARLELQLE

-1418 ALGALPQLAEPE
+1418 ALGALPQLATPE
-1430 DESTPA
+1430 DKSTPA

-1451 QTHGFAAWLAARRQ
+1451 QMRGFGAWLAARRQ

-1501 DFLAAKDHAQL
+1501 DFLADKDHAQL
-1512 LSQRIA
+1512 LRQRIA

-1524 NESIWG
+1524 NGSIWG
-1530 WFALWRADSYI
+1530 WFEGWRPDTYI

-1546 AVLLPTLELLE
+1546 AILLPTLELLE

-1576 MDREALRDYKA
+1576 MDREALRYYKD
-1587 LKEERARRPKPGP
+1587 LKEERARRSKPGP
-1600 WGYYDIPLDY
+1600 WDYYDIPLDY
-1610 LYIRAQLTQQL
+1610 LYMRAQLTQQL
-1621 AVPSSAALA
+1621 SVPSSAALA
-1630 EMLGHYQRLLR
+1630 AMLGHYQRLLSER
-1641 EQAKDAP
+1641 AKEAP

-1672 LEVLAQHLSE
+1672 LKVLAQHLSD

-1706 AAETLRAFR
+1706 ASETLRAFR
-1715 LHPAYSS
+1715 LDPAYSS

-1734 RRTMLW
+1734 RRTMVW
-1740 KDPLS
+1740 KDALC
-1745 SVLALGALTEPQ
+1745 SVLALEALTEPRMGT
-1757 HEAWGT
+1757 WGD
-1763 AQATELRLA
+1763 AEATELRLA
-1772 IEGGEDFS
+1772 IEGGEDFR
-1780 LSGSQRTAS
+1780 LTGSQRTAS

-1807 DGSLIWGAA
+1807 DASLIWGAA
-1816 RLHYSIPTTAVK
+1816 RLHYSIPTAAVK

-1865 RIRTQIVVKLK
+1865 RIRTQLVIKLK

-1894 VEQKPFCPFVSY
+1894 VEQKPFYPSIRY
-1906 GNAYVM
+1906 GNAYVV
-1912 PHDGRTDIFVD
+1912 PRDGRTDIFVD
-1923 RLPAGTTE
+1923 RLTSGTTE

-1951 VSLYASEYSAHT
+1951 VSLYVSEYSAHT

-1968 QRTASE
+1968 QRTTSE
-1974 SKTE
+1974 LKTE

>member
-1 MWLLHYLKHYAMSL
+1 MLS
-15 RSSIA
+15 
-20 LWVLG
+20 
-25 LGLLSP
+25 LGLLGSLGVP
-31 LGAPLALRA
+31 LGLEA
-40 QTQVQQTAQTKTQP
+40 QTQGIQSTQTKAQP
-54 SLEQLRSRLKAAQE
+54 SLEQLRSRLKAAQA

-82 FYAASGQHRLDVLL
+82 FDAASGQRRLDVLL
-96 EATTALVEAKNSL
+96 EATTALVEAKSFL

-118 LGISL
+118 LGLSL
-123 ASIEREPWLS
+123 ASIEQAPWLS

-156 AAFDTPLPIKARP
+156 AAFDTPLPVKARP
-169 LSQLMHWHEAD
+169 LSQLMHWHQAD

-201 PIPTPYLELLDLA
+201 PIPAPYLELLDLA

-222 TGISALLELLDYLH
+222 TGISALLELLDYLR

-244 YPEGLLPTEPG
+244 YPEGLAPTQPA

-303 RYQRQRYFGS
+303 RYQHQRYFGS
-313 VAANL
+313 VAPNL
-318 VDLYSNEPLEAARFA
+318 VDLYSSEPLEAARFA
-333 DRLLSQAGQLQPD
+333 DRLISQARQLQPD

-351 RQARAERLEPSMSL
+351 QQARDERLEPQMSL
-365 QLQQTWGMPDKV
+365 ALDQKWGMPDKIYV
-377 SLRLDTAYLVRGLQV
+377 RLDTAYLVRGLQV
-392 SLYEAPRVYRPS
+392 SLYEAPRVYRPT
-404 ERREDWRPSAQDKP
+404 ERGEDWRPSAADKP
-418 LLVKQCALPLD
+418 LRVEHCTLSPD

-434 GKQVVLEL
+434 GKHLVLEL
-442 KLPQRRDYFVRVRAE
+442 KLPQRRNYFVRVRAD
-457 LDPRASQQKPL
+457 LDPRSSQQKPL
-468 VHEESFL
+468 VHEEPFL

-501 TGRPLSGLELARY
+501 TGRPLSGLELAQY

-520 ESMPTL
+520 ESLPTL

-536 LILLDRRESQRS
+536 LILLDRHESQTS

-553 DLRDPLRVEDYGYD
+553 DLRDPLRIKYYGYG
-567 EEPQPAI
+567 EKPQPAI
-574 DFAARGLGLWVT
+574 DFAARGLQLWVT

-603 AVEQGFLARQAR
+603 AVDVGFLARQAR
-615 PARGQHI
+615 PARGQRI
-622 RLELRDAREEL
+622 RLELSDARDGL

-648 ASHQLATETLLGQ
+648 ASHRLAPEVLLGQ
-661 LRLRARFVEP
+661 LYLRARFVEP
-671 QGYQYRQT
+671 QGYQYRQPQ
-679 EAKAF
+679 AQAF
-684 PQLLEYKRRALEL
+684 AQLLEYKRHALEL
-697 ELEEPPRPYTPDAQL
+697 QLEEPPRPYPADALL
-712 SVKGQLHR
+712 SVKGQLRR

-729 RLRCVVRAEQLWR
+729 RLRCVLRAEQLWR
-742 PWRAIYDYA
+742 PWCSISDYV

-766 GAFALPLDLAALRR
+766 GAFALPLDLGALRR
-780 QLEQNE
+780 QLEQDE
-786 QDLGSYSY
+786 QDHGSYSY

-800 TDEGGETTQSSLGL
+800 TDEAGETTQRTLSL
-814 ALGEVLWEVRLD
+814 ALGEVLSEVRLD
-826 LPELLDVSRPL
+826 LPELLDLSRPL

-845 ATAWVDSTMRVD
+845 MTAWVDSTMRVD

-866 RHSGQTALGLAFSP
+866 RHSGQTILGQVFSP

-901 GGVRYEGYRSVYL
+901 GGVRYEGYRRVYL

-919 DQQIAGFVP
+919 DQQIAGFEP

-941 QRPAR
+941 LRPAR
-946 LHWLSSIEGGYI
+946 LHWVSGLEGGYI

-964 RYGELARGM
+964 RYGELARGV

-991 DTLPDQ
+991 DKLPDQ
-997 LEVQLYTVYQGRLYQ
+997 LEVQLYTVYQGRLYR
-1012 ASARFALERPEPP
+1012 ASERFTLEHPAPP

-1133 SGPQPRRYRWL
+1133 SGPQPRRYRRL

-1202 PKALR
+1202 PKTLR
-1207 QDFAESAYFLPQ
+1207 QDFAESAYFLPR

-1228 SWSFRMPDALTRWRL
+1228 SWSFRMPEALTRWRL

-1305 FDLSTQHV
+1305 FDLSTQRV
-1313 LSESSQPFRLAPQG
+1313 LSESTQPFRLAPQG

-1340 SADSIGLRVLA
+1340 SADLIGLRVLA

-1388 LSLDSLLAP
+1388 LSLDSLLA
-1397 LSQGLGRARLELQLE
+1397 SLGQLGHARLELQLE

-1418 ALGALPQLAEPE
+1418 ALGALPQLATPE
-1430 DESTPA
+1430 DKSTPA

-1451 QTHGFAAWLAARRQ
+1451 QMRGFGAWLAARRQ

-1501 DFLAAKDHAQL
+1501 DFLAAKDHAHEL
-1512 LSQRIA
+1512 RQRIA

-1524 NESIWG
+1524 NEAIWG
-1530 WFALWRADSYI
+1530 WFEGWRPDTYI

-1546 AVLLPTLELLE
+1546 AILLPTLELLE

-1576 MDREALRDYKA
+1576 MDREALRYYKD
-1587 LKEERARRPKPGP
+1587 LKEERARRSKPGP
-1600 WGYYDIPLDY
+1600 WDYYDIPLDY
-1610 LYIRAQLTQQL
+1610 LYMRAQLTQQL
-1621 AVPSSAALA
+1621 AVPSSAALG
-1630 EMLGHYQRLLR
+1630 EMLGHYQRLLSER
-1641 EQAKDAP
+1641 AKEAP

-1672 LEVLAQHLSE
+1672 LKVLAQHLSD

-1706 AAETLRAFR
+1706 ASETLRAFR
-1715 LHPAYSS
+1715 LDPAYSS

-1734 RRTMLW
+1734 RRTMVW
-1740 KDPLS
+1740 KDALC
-1745 SVLALGALTEPQ
+1745 SVLALEALTEPQ
-1757 HEAWGT
+1757 LEAWGT

-1772 IEGGEDFS
+1772 IEGGEDFR
-1780 LSGSQRTAS
+1780 LTGSQRTAS

-1807 DGSLIWGAA
+1807 DASLIWGAA
-1816 RLHYSIPTTAVK
+1816 RLHYSIPTAAVK

-1865 RIRTQIVVKLK
+1865 RIRTQLVIKLK

-1894 VEQKPFCPFVSY
+1894 VEQKPFYPSIRY
-1906 GNAYVM
+1906 GNAYVV
-1912 PHDGRTDIFVD
+1912 PRDGRTDIFVD
-1923 RLPAGTTE
+1923 RLTSGTTE
-1931 LHYDQWVTRPGV
+1931 LYYDQWVTRPGV
-1943 YGGVVTTL
+1943 YSGVVTTL
-1951 VSLYASEYSAHT
+1951 ESLYASEYSAHT

-1968 QRTASE
+1968 QRVHSE
-1974 SKTE
+1974 PGTE

>member
-1 MWLLHYLKHYAMSL
+1 MLS
-15 RSSIA
+15 
-20 LWVLG
+20 
-25 LGLLSP
+25 LGLLGSLGVP
-31 LGAPLALRA
+31 LGLKA
-40 QTQVQQTAQTKTQP
+40 QTQGIQSTQTKAQP
-54 SLEQLRSRLKAAQE
+54 SLEQLRTKLKAAQA

-82 FYAASGQHRLDVLL
+82 FDAASGQRRLDVLL

-123 ASIEREPWLS
+123 ASIEQAPWLS

-156 AAFDTPLPIKARP
+156 VAFDTPLPVKARP

-201 PIPTPYLELLDLA
+201 PIPAPYLELLDLA

-222 TGISALLELLDYLH
+222 TGISVLLELLEYLR

-244 YPEGLLPTEPG
+244 YPEGLAPTQPA
-255 LLALARSAG
+255 LLSLARSAG

-270 LLADYLALER
+270 LLADFLVLER
-280 ELKSQSGRLTARQA
+280 ELKRQSGRLTAQQA

-303 RYQRQRYFGS
+303 RYQRQQYFGS
-313 VAANL
+313 VAPNL

-333 DRLLSQAGQLQPD
+333 DRLISQARQLQPD

-351 RQARAERLEPSMSL
+351 QQARDERLEPQMSL
-365 QLQQTWGMPDKV
+365 SLEQKWGMPDKIYV
-377 SLRLDTAYLVRGLQV
+377 RLDTAYLVRGLQV
-392 SLYEAPRVYRPS
+392 SLYEAPRVYRPT

-418 LLVKQCALPLD
+418 VLVKQCSLPVD

-434 GKQVVLEL
+434 GKHLVLEL
-442 KLPQRRDYFVRVRAE
+442 KLPQRRNYFVRVRAD

-468 VHEESFL
+468 VHEETFL

-520 ESMPTL
+520 QSLPTL

-574 DFAARGLGLWVT
+574 DFAARGLRLWVT

-615 PARGQHI
+615 PARGQRI
-622 RLELRDAREEL
+622 RLELSDVHGEL

-648 ASHQLATETLLGQ
+648 ASHRLAPEGLLGR
-661 LRLRARFVEP
+661 LSLRASFVEP
-671 QGYQYRQT
+671 KGYQYRQT

-684 PQLLEYKRRALEL
+684 AQLLEYKRHALEL
-697 ELEEPPRPYTPDAQL
+697 KLEEPPRPYPADAVL
-712 SVKGQLHR
+712 SIKGQLRR

-742 PWRAIYDYA
+742 PWRSIYDYA

-780 QLEQNE
+780 QLEQDE

-814 ALGEVLWEVRLD
+814 ALGEELWEVRLD
-826 LPELLDVSRPL
+826 LPELLDLSRPL

-845 ATAWVDSTMRVD
+845 ATGWVDSTMRVD

-892 TLRYKAHYK
+892 TLRYKAHYQ
-901 GGVRYEGYRSVYL
+901 GGVRYEGYLRVYL

-919 DQQIAGFVP
+919 DQQIVGFVP

-964 RYGELARGM
+964 RYGELARGV

-991 DTLPDQ
+991 DKLPDQ
-997 LEVQLYTVYQGRLYQ
+997 LEVQLYTVYQGCLYR
-1012 ASARFALERPEPP
+1012 ASERFTLEQPAPP

-1059 AVATWM
+1059 AVSTWM
-1065 YDTALDVFGRL
+1065 YDAALDIFGRL
-1076 RFGVP
+1076 RLSMP
-1081 SLQLMDEYSPSMEP
+1081 SLQLMDEFPLSMEP
-1095 RLPRGYRW
+1095 RLPQGYRW
-1103 GLNPDR
+1103 GLNPEHR
-1109 SVYGEDLWG
+1109 VYGEELWG

-1133 SGPQPRRYRWL
+1133 AGQRARRYRWFD
-1144 GYGRRMPIGMGGG
+1144 YDRRIPIGMGGRS
-1157 AVQLSKVLSGRMD
+1157 VRLSEALSGRMD

-1188 VMVDQDAPIELAEE
+1188 AKADQAAPIEVAEE

-1207 QDFAESAYFLPQ
+1207 QDFAESAYFLPR

-1228 SWSFRMPDALTRWRL
+1228 SWSFRMPEALTRWRL

-1285 SATVVNMSREEEQGT
+1285 SATLVNMSREEEQGT
-1300 LRLEL
+1300 LRIEL
-1305 FDLSTQHV
+1305 FDLSSQRV
-1313 LSESSQPFRLAPQG
+1313 LVQCSEPFRLAPQG

-1351 QGRRYSDGE
+1351 EGRHYSDGE

-1397 LSQGLGRARLELQLE
+1397 LGQLGHARLELQLE

-1418 ALGALPQLAEPE
+1418 ALGALPQLATPE

-1436 LAASVY
+1436 LAARIY

-1451 QTHGFAAWLAARRQ
+1451 QTPGFAAWLAARRR

-1471 SLVAARTAEAAKSPW
+1471 SLVVARTAAAAGSPQ
-1486 YHELKRE
+1486 YYEIKRE

-1501 DFLAAKDHAQL
+1501 DFLAAKDHAHE
-1512 LSQRIA
+1512 LSQHIA
-1518 ELKAAR
+1518 KLKAAR
-1524 NESIWG
+1524 NEAIWG
-1530 WFALWRADSYI
+1530 WFEGWRPDTYI

-1546 AVLLPTLELLE
+1546 AILLPTLELLE
-1557 AKSPQRQ
+1557 AKAPQRQ
-1564 ELLGLLREAQPY
+1564 ELLGLLRQAQPY
-1576 MDREALRDYKA
+1576 MDREALRYYKD
-1587 LKEERARRPKPGP
+1587 LKEERARRSKPGP
-1600 WGYYDIPLDY
+1600 WDYYDIPLDY
-1610 LYIRAQLTQQL
+1610 LYMRAQLTQQL

-1630 EMLGHYQRLLR
+1630 EMLGHYQRLLSER
-1641 EQAKDAP
+1641 AKEAP
-1648 VTDLAKIAYVLKQAP
+1648 VTDLAKIAYILRQAP

-1672 LEVLAQHLSE
+1672 LKVLAQHLSD

-1706 AAETLRAFR
+1706 AAESLRAFR
-1715 LHPAYSS
+1715 LDPAYSS

-1740 KDPLS
+1740 KDALC
-1745 SVLALGALTEPQ
+1745 SVLALEALTEPRMGT
-1757 HEAWGT
+1757 WGD
-1763 AQATELRLA
+1763 AEATELRLA
-1772 IEGGEDFS
+1772 IEGGDEFR
-1780 LSGSQRTAS
+1780 LTGSQRTAS

-1816 RLHYSIPTTAVK
+1816 RLHYSIPTAAVK
-1828 AWGEGLSLTRQQYLV
+1828 AWGEGLTLTREEYLL
-1843 TTEGGRDVLRPL
+1843 TTEDGRDVLRPL
-1855 EEGELLPIGA
+1855 EEGEQLPIGA
-1865 RIRTQIVVKLK
+1865 RIRTKLIVTLK
-1876 QGLDYVKIS
+1876 QGLDYVQLS

-1894 VEQKPFCPFVSY
+1894 VLQKAHYPSIRY
-1906 GNAYVM
+1906 GNAYVV
-1912 PHDGRTDIFVD
+1912 PRDGRTDIFVD
-1923 RLPAGTTE
+1923 RLTSGTTE
-1931 LHYDQWVTRPGV
+1931 LYYDQWVTRPGV
-1943 YGGVVTTL
+1943 YSGVVTTL
-1951 VSLYASEYSAHT
+1951 VSLYASEYSVHT

-1968 QRTASE
+1968 QRVNAE
-1974 SKTE
+1974 PGAE

>member
-1 MWLLHYLKHYAMSL
+1 MLS
-15 RSSIA
+15 
-20 LWVLG
+20 
-25 LGLLSP
+25 LGLLGSLGVP
-31 LGAPLALRA
+31 LGLKA
-40 QTQVQQTAQTKTQP
+40 QTQGIQSTQTKAQP
-54 SLEQLRSRLKAAQE
+54 SLEQLRSRLKAAQA

-82 FYAASGQHRLDVLL
+82 FDAASGQRRLDVLL
-96 EATTALVEAKNSL
+96 EATTALVEVKNSL

-123 ASIEREPWLS
+123 ASIEQAPWLS
-133 PRERILLGLYS
+133 PRERILLQLYS
-144 LRMISNYSTRGG
+144 LRMISNYSMRGG
-156 AAFDTPLPIKARP
+156 AAFDTPLPVKARP
-169 LSQLMHWHEAD
+169 LSQLLHWHEAD

-201 PIPTPYLELLDLA
+201 PIPAPYLELLDLA

-222 TGISALLELLDYLH
+222 TGISALLELLDYLR

-244 YPEGLLPTEPG
+244 YPEGLLPTQPA
-255 LLALARSAG
+255 LLTLARSAG

-303 RYQRQRYFGS
+303 RYQHQRYFGS

-318 VDLYSNEPLEAARFA
+318 VDLYSSEPLEAARFA

-351 RQARAERLEPSMSL
+351 RQARAERLEPNMSL

-392 SLYEAPRVYRPS
+392 SLYEAPRVYRPT

-418 LLVKQCALPLD
+418 VLVKQCSLPVD

-434 GKQVVLEL
+434 GKHLVLEL
-442 KLPQRRDYFVRVRAE
+442 KLPQRRNYFVRVRAD

-468 VHEESFL
+468 VHEETFL

-520 ESMPTL
+520 QSLPTL

-574 DFAARGLGLWVT
+574 DFAARGLRLWVT

-593 PGQVMHIYGE
+593 PGQVMHIYGD
-603 AVEQGFLARQAR
+603 AVDVGFLARQAR
-615 PARGQHI
+615 PARGQRI
-622 RLELRDAREEL
+622 RLELSDVHGEL
-633 LWSEEVRSDELGRYH
+633 LWSEEVRSDELGRYY

-661 LRLRARFVEP
+661 LRLSARFVEP
-671 QGYQYRQT
+671 KGYQYRQT
-679 EAKAF
+679 EAKGFAL
-684 PQLLEYKRRALEL
+684 LLEYKRHALEL
-697 ELEEPPRPYTPDAQL
+697 KLEEPPRPYAPDAQL

-729 RLRCVVRAEQLWR
+729 RLRCVLRAEQLWR

-780 QLEQNE
+780 QLEQDE

-814 ALGEVLWEVRLD
+814 ALGEVLSEVRLD
-826 LPELLDVSRPL
+826 LPELLDLSRPL

-845 ATAWVDSTMRVD
+845 MTGWVDSTIRVD

-880 WLEPQALAAGLY
+880 WLEPQTLAAGLY
-892 TLRYKAHYK
+892 TLRYKAHYQ
-901 GGVRYEGYRSVYL
+901 GGVRYEGYRRVYL

-919 DQQIAGFVP
+919 DQQIAGFEP

-964 RYGELARGM
+964 RYGELARGV

-982 LFTLPLPAK
+982 LFTLPLLAK

-1012 ASARFALERPEPP
+1012 ASERFALERPEPP

-1059 AVATWM
+1059 AVSTWM

-1133 SGPQPRRYRWL
+1133 AGQRARRYRWFS
-1144 GYGRRMPIGMGGG
+1144 YGRRIPIGMSGR
-1157 AVQLSKVLSGRMD
+1157 AVQLSEVLSVKMG
-1170 GIIGPAFAAAP
+1170 GVIPPAFAAAP

-1188 VMVDQDAPIELAEE
+1188 VMVDQAAPIDVAEE

-1228 SWSFRMPDALTRWRL
+1228 SWSFRMPEALTRWRL

-1257 ERLVTSYRD
+1257 QRLVTSYRD

-1305 FDLSTQHV
+1305 FDLSTQRV
-1313 LSESSQPFRLAPQG
+1313 LSENSQPFHLAPQG

-1351 QGRRYSDGE
+1351 QGRHYSDGE
-1360 QHRLPLLSDETQL
+1360 QHRLPLLSAETQL

-1397 LSQGLGRARLELQLE
+1397 LGQLGHARLELQLE

-1418 ALGALPQLAEPE
+1418 ALGALPQLATPE

-1436 LAASVY
+1436 LAARIY
-1442 AEAKVLRLQ
+1442 AEAKALRLQ
-1451 QTHGFAAWLAARRQ
+1451 QTPGFAAWLAARRR

-1471 SLVAARTAEAAKSPW
+1471 SLAAARTAAAAGSPQ
-1486 YHELKRE
+1486 YYEIKRE

-1501 DFLAAKDHAQL
+1501 DFLAAKDHAHE
-1512 LSQRIA
+1512 LSQHIA
-1518 ELKAAR
+1518 KLKAAR
-1524 NESIWG
+1524 NEAIWG
-1530 WFALWRADSYI
+1530 WFEGWRPDSYI

-1546 AVLLPTLELLE
+1546 AILLPTLELLE
-1557 AKSPQRQ
+1557 AKAPQRQ

-1576 MDREALRDYKA
+1576 MDREALRYYKD
-1587 LKEERARRPKPGP
+1587 LKEERARRSKPGP
-1600 WGYYDIPLDY
+1600 WDYYDIPLDY

-1630 EMLGHYQRLLR
+1630 EMLGHYQRLLSER
-1641 EQAKDAP
+1641 AKEAP
-1648 VTDLAKIAYVLKQAP
+1648 VTDLAKIAYILRQAP
-1663 QHRAQLPAL
+1663 QHRAQLPTL
-1672 LEVLAQHLSE
+1672 LKVLAQHLSD

-1691 PAEIPYWSRSAGVPL
+1691 PEEIPYWSRSAGVPL
-1706 AAETLRAFR
+1706 ASESLRAFR
-1715 LHPAYSS
+1715 LDPAYSS

-1734 RRTMLW
+1734 RRTMVW
-1740 KDPLS
+1740 KDALC
-1745 SVLALGALTEPQ
+1745 SVLALEALTEPRMGT
-1757 HEAWGT
+1757 WGD
-1763 AQATELRLA
+1763 AEATELRLA
-1772 IEGGEDFS
+1772 IEGGDEFR
-1780 LSGSQRTAS
+1780 LTGSQRTAS

-1816 RLHYSIPTTAVK
+1816 RLHYSIPTAAVK
-1828 AWGEGLSLTRQQYLV
+1828 AWGEGLTLTREEYLL
-1843 TTEGGRDVLRPL
+1843 TTEGGRDVLRRL
-1855 EEGELLPIGA
+1855 EEGEQLPIGA
-1865 RIRTQIVVKLK
+1865 RIRTKLIVTLK
-1876 QGLDYVKIS
+1876 QGLDYVQLS

-1894 VEQKPFCPFVSY
+1894 VLQKAHYPSIRY
-1906 GNAYVM
+1906 GNAYVV
-1912 PHDGRTDIFVD
+1912 PRDGRTDIFVD
-1923 RLPAGTTE
+1923 RLTSGTTE
-1931 LHYDQWVTRPGV
+1931 LYYDQWVTRPGV
-1943 YGGVVTTL
+1943 YSGVVTTL

-1968 QRTASE
+1968 QRVSAE
-1974 SKTE
+1974 PGAE

>member
-1 MWLLHYLKHYAMSL
+1 MLS
-15 RSSIA
+15 
-20 LWVLG
+20 
-25 LGLLSP
+25 LGLLGSLGVP
-31 LGAPLALRA
+31 LGLKA
-40 QTQVQQTAQTKTQP
+40 QTQGIQSTQTKAQP
-54 SLEQLRSRLKAAQE
+54 SLEQLRTKLKAAQA

-82 FYAASGQHRLDVLL
+82 FDAASGQRRLDLLL
-96 EATTALVEAKNSL
+96 EATTALVEAKSFL

-123 ASIEREPWLS
+123 AFIEQAPWLS
-133 PRERILLGLYS
+133 PCERILLGLYS

-156 AAFDTPLPIKARP
+156 AAFDTPLPVKARP
-169 LSQLMHWHEAD
+169 LSQLMHWHQAD

-201 PIPTPYLELLDLA
+201 PIPAPYLELLDLA

-222 TGISALLELLDYLH
+222 TGISALLELLDYLR
-236 DMRGGGSR
+236 DMREGGSR
-244 YPEGLLPTEPG
+244 YPEGLLPTQPA
-255 LLALARSAG
+255 LLTLARSAG
-264 PKSYSA
+264 PTSYSA

-303 RYQRQRYFGS
+303 CYQRQRYFGS
-313 VAANL
+313 VAPNL
-318 VDLYSNEPLEAARFA
+318 VDLYSSEPLEAARFA
-333 DRLLSQAGQLQPD
+333 DRLISQARQLQPD

-351 RQARAERLEPSMSL
+351 QQARDERLEPQMSL
-365 QLQQTWGMPDKV
+365 ELDQKWGMPDKIYV
-377 SLRLDTAYLVRGLQV
+377 RLDTAYLVRGLQV
-392 SLYEAPRVYRPS
+392 SLYEAPRVYRPT
-404 ERREDWRPSAQDKP
+404 ERGEDWRPSAADKP
-418 LLVKQCALPLD
+418 LRVEHCPLSPD

-434 GKQVVLEL
+434 GKSTVLEL
-442 KLPQRRDYFVRVRAE
+442 KLPQRRNYFVRVRAE
-457 LDPRASQQKPL
+457 LDPRASQKRAL
-468 VHEESFL
+468 VHEDTFL

-482 DLWSSA
+482 NIFSSA
-488 SPNHVPR
+488 SPNHEPR

-501 TGRPLSGLELARY
+501 TGRPLSGLELAYY
-514 RYDKRH
+514 RYDKRR
-520 ESMPTL
+520 ETLPTL
-526 AGSLR
+526 VGSLR

-536 LILLDRRESQRS
+536 LILLDRRESGRS

-553 DLRDPLRVEDYGYD
+553 DLRDPLRVDEYGYGED
-567 EEPQPAI
+567 PEPTV
-574 DFAARGLGLWVT
+574 DLTARGLGLWVT

-615 PARGQHI
+615 PARGQRI
-622 RLELRDAREEL
+622 RLELSDVHGEL
-633 LWSEEVRSDELGRYH
+633 LWSEEERSDELGRYY

-661 LRLRARFVEP
+661 LRLSARFVEP
-671 QGYQYRQT
+671 KGYQYRQT

-684 PQLLEYKRRALEL
+684 ALLLEYKRHALEL
-697 ELEEPPRPYTPDAQL
+697 KLEEPPRPYAPDAQL

-780 QLEQNE
+780 QLEQDE

-866 RHSGQTALGLAFSP
+866 RHSGQTTLGLAFSP

-892 TLRYKAHYK
+892 TLRYKAHYQ
-901 GGVRYEGYRSVYL
+901 GGVRYEGYRRVYL

-964 RYGELARGM
+964 RYGELARGV
-973 LRSKAGRIE
+973 LRSKADRIE

-991 DTLPDQ
+991 DKLPDQ
-997 LEVQLYTVYQGRLYQ
+997 LEVQLYTVYQGCLYR
-1012 ASARFALERPEPP
+1012 ASERFTLEQPAPP

-1059 AVATWM
+1059 AVSTWM
-1065 YDTALDVFGRL
+1065 YDAALDIFGRL
-1076 RFGVP
+1076 RLSRP
-1081 SLQLMDEYSPSMEP
+1081 SLQLMDEFPLSMEP
-1095 RLPRGYRW
+1095 RLPQGYRW
-1103 GLNPDR
+1103 GLNPEHR
-1109 SVYGEDLWG
+1109 VYGEELWG

-1133 SGPQPRRYRWL
+1133 AGQRARRYRWFD
-1144 GYGRRMPIGMGGG
+1144 YDRRIPIGMGGRS
-1157 AVQLSKVLSGRMD
+1157 VRLSEALSGRMD

-1188 VMVDQDAPIELAEE
+1188 AKADQAAPIEVAEE

-1207 QDFAESAYFLPQ
+1207 QDFAESAYFLPR

-1228 SWSFRMPDALTRWRL
+1228 SWSFRMPEALTRWRL

-1285 SATVVNMSREEEQGT
+1285 SATLVNMSREEEQGT

-1305 FDLSTQHV
+1305 FDLSTQRV

-1327 SQTLQLPLSIPAL
+1327 SQTLQLALSIPTL

-1388 LSLDSLLAP
+1388 LSLDSLLA
-1397 LSQGLGRARLELQLE
+1397 SLGQLGHARLELQLE

-1430 DESTPA
+1430 DKSTPA

-1451 QTHGFAAWLAARRQ
+1451 QTRGFAAWLAERRQ

-1471 SLVAARTAEAAKSPW
+1471 SLVAARSAEAAKSPW
-1486 YHELKRE
+1486 YQELRRE

-1512 LSQRIA
+1512 LRQRIA

-1524 NESIWG
+1524 NGATWG
-1530 WFALWRADSYI
+1530 WFEGWRADYYI

-1564 ELLGLLREAQPY
+1564 ELLGLLRQAQLY
-1576 MDREALRDYKA
+1576 LDKRVLEEYKELKGYRSREAKP
-1587 LKEERARRPKPGP
+1587 RP
-1600 WGYYDIPLDY
+1600 WEYYDIPIYY
-1610 LYIRAQLTQQL
+1610 LYMRARLVQQL
-1621 AVPSSAALA
+1621 PLTSSQELAA
-1630 EMLGHYQRLLR
+1630 MLGHYQRLLSER
-1641 EQAKDAP
+1641 AKEAP
-1648 VTDLAKIAYVLKQAP
+1648 VTHLARIAYILRQAP

-1672 LEVLAQHLSE
+1672 LEVLAQHLSD

-1691 PAEIPYWSRSAGVPL
+1691 PAEIPYWSRPVGVPL
-1706 AAETLRAFR
+1706 ASETLRAFR
-1715 LHPAYSS
+1715 LDPAYSS

-1734 RRTMLW
+1734 RRTMVW
-1740 KDPLS
+1740 KDPLC
-1745 SVLALGALTEPQ
+1745 SVLALEALTEPQ
-1757 HEAWGT
+1757 LEAWGT

-1772 IEGGEDFS
+1772 LEGGEDFS
-1780 LSGSQRTAS
+1780 LTGNQRTAS

-1807 DGSLIWGAA
+1807 DASLIWGAA
-1816 RLHYSIPTTAVK
+1816 RLHYSIPTAAVK

-1865 RIRTQIVVKLK
+1865 RIRTQIVIKLK
-1876 QGLDYVKIS
+1876 HDLDYVRIS

-1894 VEQKPFCPFVSY
+1894 VEQKPYYPSIRY
-1906 GNAYVM
+1906 GNAYVV
-1912 PHDGRTDIFVD
+1912 PRDGRTDIFVD
-1923 RLPAGTTE
+1923 RLLAGTTE
-1931 LHYDQWVTRPGV
+1931 LHYDQWVTRPGG

-1968 QRTASE
+1968 QRTSSE
-1974 SKTE
+1974 SQAK

>member
-1 MWLLHYLKHYAMSL
+1 MLS
-15 RSSIA
+15 
-20 LWVLG
+20 
-25 LGLLSP
+25 LGLLGSLGVP
-31 LGAPLALRA
+31 LGLKA
-40 QTQVQQTAQTKTQP
+40 QTQGIQSTQTKVQP
-54 SLEQLRSRLKAAQE
+54 SLEQLRSRLKAAQA

-82 FYAASGQHRLDVLL
+82 FDAASGQRRLDVLL
-96 EATTALVEAKNSL
+96 EATTALVEAKSFL

-118 LGISL
+118 LGLSL
-123 ASIEREPWLS
+123 ASIEQAPWLS

-156 AAFDTPLPIKARP
+156 AAFDTPLPVKARP
-169 LSQLMHWHEAD
+169 LSQLMHWHQAD

-201 PIPTPYLELLDLA
+201 PIPAPYLELLDLA

-222 TGISALLELLDYLH
+222 TGISALLELLDYLR

-244 YPEGLLPTEPG
+244 YPEGLAPTQPA

-303 RYQRQRYFGS
+303 RYQHQRYFGS
-313 VAANL
+313 VAPNL
-318 VDLYSNEPLEAARFA
+318 VDLYSSEPLEAARFA
-333 DRLLSQAGQLQPD
+333 DRLISQAGQLQPD

-351 RQARAERLEPSMSL
+351 QQARAERLEPQMSL
-365 QLQQTWGMPDKV
+365 ALDQKWGMPDKIYV
-377 SLRLDTAYLVRGLQV
+377 RLDTAYLVRGLQV
-392 SLYEAPRVYRPS
+392 SLYEAPRVYRPT
-404 ERREDWRPSAQDKP
+404 ERGEDWRPSAADKP
-418 LLVKQCALPLD
+418 LRVEHCTLSPD
-429 SLAKV
+429 NLAKV
-434 GKQVVLEL
+434 GKSTVLEL
-442 KLPQRRDYFVRVRAE
+442 KLPQRRNYFVRVRAE
-457 LDPRASQQKPL
+457 LDPRASQKRAL
-468 VHEESFL
+468 VHEEPFL

-482 DLWSSA
+482 NIFSSA
-488 SPNHVPR
+488 SPNYEPR

-514 RYDKRH
+514 RYDKRR
-520 ESMPTL
+520 ETLPTL

-536 LILLDRRESQRS
+536 LILLDRRESGRS

-553 DLRDPLRVEDYGYD
+553 DLRDPLRVDEYGYGED
-567 EEPQPAI
+567 PEPTV
-574 DFAARGLGLWVT
+574 DLTARGLGLWVT

-615 PARGQHI
+615 PARGQRI
-622 RLELRDAREEL
+622 RLELSDVRGEL

-648 ASHQLATETLLGQ
+648 ANHQLATETLLGQ
-661 LRLRARFVEP
+661 LRLRARFVEH

-684 PQLLEYKRRALEL
+684 TQLLEYKRRALEL
-697 ELEEPPRPYTPDAQL
+697 ELEEPPRPYPADAVL
-712 SVKGQLHR
+712 SVKGQLRR

-742 PWRAIYDYA
+742 PWRTIYDYA

-766 GAFALPLDLAALRR
+766 GAFALPLDLGALRR
-780 QLEQNE
+780 QLEQDE

-814 ALGEVLWEVRLD
+814 ALGEVLSEVRLD
-826 LPELLDVSRPL
+826 LPELLDVARPL

-845 ATAWVDSTMRVD
+845 MTGWVDSTMRVD

-901 GGVRYEGYRSVYL
+901 GGTRYEGYRRVYL

-919 DQQIAGFVP
+919 DQQIAGFEP
-928 PLLALRADSTYSA
+928 PILALRADSTYSA
-941 QRPAR
+941 LRPAR
-946 LHWLSSIEGGYI
+946 LHWVSGLEGGYI

-964 RYGELARGM
+964 RYGELARGV

-991 DTLPDQ
+991 DKLPDQ
-997 LEVQLYTVYQGRLYQ
+997 LEVQLYTVYQGRLYH
-1012 ASARFALERPEPP
+1012 ASERFTLEQPAPP

-1059 AVATWM
+1059 AVSTWM
-1065 YDTALDVFGRL
+1065 YDAALDIFGRL
-1076 RFGVP
+1076 RLSMP
-1081 SLQLMDEYSPSMEP
+1081 SPQLLDEFPLSMEP
-1095 RLPRGYRW
+1095 RLPQGYRW

-1133 SGPQPRRYRWL
+1133 AGPQPRRYRWFD
-1144 GYGRRMPIGMGGG
+1144 YDRRIPIGMGGRS
-1157 AVQLSKVLSGRMD
+1157 VRLSEALSGNVN

-1181 SVLRGAA
+1181 SVLKGAA
-1188 VMVDQDAPIELAEE
+1188 VAMDRVDAPEVVEE
-1202 PKALR
+1202 QRSLR

-1228 SWSFRMPDALTRWRL
+1228 SWSFRMPEALTRWRL

-1285 SATVVNMSREEEQGT
+1285 SATLVNMSREEEQGT

-1305 FDLSTQHV
+1305 FDLSTQRV

-1327 SQTLQLPLSIPAL
+1327 SQTLQLALSIPAL

-1360 QHRLPLLSDETQL
+1360 QHSLPLLSDETQL
-1373 SDGLSFSFEGAGTKE
+1373 SDGLSFSFEGVGTKE

-1430 DESTPA
+1430 DESAPA

-1451 QTHGFAAWLAARRQ
+1451 QMRGFAAWLAERRQ

-1501 DFLAAKDHAQL
+1501 DFLAAKDHAHE
-1512 LSQRIA
+1512 LSQHIA
-1518 ELKAAR
+1518 KLKAAR
-1524 NESIWG
+1524 NGATWG
-1530 WFALWRADSYI
+1530 WFEGWRADYYI

-1564 ELLGLLREAQPY
+1564 ELLGLLRQAQLY
-1576 MDREALRDYKA
+1576 LDKRVLEEYKELKGYRSREAKP
-1587 LKEERARRPKPGP
+1587 RP
-1600 WGYYDIPLDY
+1600 WEYYDIPIYY
-1610 LYIRAQLTQQL
+1610 LYMRARLVQQL
-1621 AVPSSAALA
+1621 PLTSSQELAA
-1630 EMLGHYQRLLR
+1630 MLGHYQRLLSER
-1641 EQAKDAP
+1641 AKEAP
-1648 VTDLAKIAYVLKQAP
+1648 VTHLAKIAYILRQAP

-1672 LEVLAQHLSE
+1672 LEVLAQHLSD
-1682 EGTMSFFAQ
+1682 EGTMSFFLQ
-1691 PAEIPYWSRSAGVPL
+1691 PEKIPYWSRSVGVPL
-1706 AAETLRAFR
+1706 ASETLRAFR
-1715 LHPAYSS
+1715 LDPAYSS

-1734 RRTMLW
+1734 RRTMVW
-1740 KDPLS
+1740 KDPLC
-1745 SVLALGALTEPQ
+1745 SVLALEALTEPQ
-1757 HEAWGT
+1757 HEAWGA

-1780 LSGSQRTAS
+1780 LTGSQRTAS

-1807 DGSLIWGAA
+1807 DASLIWGAA

-1828 AWGEGLSLTRQQYLV
+1828 AWGEGLTLTREQYLV

-1865 RIRTQIVVKLK
+1865 RIRTQIVIKLK
-1876 QGLDYVKIS
+1876 QDLEYVRIS

-1894 VEQKPFCPFVSY
+1894 VEQKPFYPSIRY
-1906 GNAYVM
+1906 GNAYVV
-1912 PHDGRTDIFVD
+1912 PRDGRTDIFVD
-1923 RLPAGTTE
+1923 RLLAGTTE
-1931 LHYDQWVTRPGV
+1931 LHYDQWVTRPGG

-1968 QRTASE
+1968 QRVHSE
-1974 SKTE
+1974 PGTE